1 MNLLKK
7 NKYSIRKYKV
17 GIFSTLIGTVL
28 LLSNP
33 NGAQALTTDHN
44 VQGGS
49 NQALP
54 GNSQNTNAD
63 TNRDIVNDSQNTP
76 NAHAT
81 DNTSTN
87 QALTNHQNVDVANQ
101 VGPAPIQP
109 SASPAQNNNNSNA
122 NSTAT
127 EPAANTN
134 NNLASNNNTLNVPN
148 NTDNNDSARHLTLK
162 EIQEDVRHSSD
173 KPELV
178 AIAEEA
184 SNRPKKR
191 SRRAAPTD
199 PNATPADPTATP
211 ADPTAGNGSAPVAI
225 TAPYT
230 PTTDPNAN
238 NIGQN
243 APNEVLSFDDNN
255 IRPSTNRSVPT
266 VTVVDNLPGYTL
278 INGGKVGVF
287 SHAMVRTSMFDSGD
301 AKNYQAQGNVIALGR
316 IRGNDTND
324 HGDFNG
330 IEKTLTVNP
339 NSELIFEFNT
349 MTTKNYQAQG
359 NVIALGRIRGNDTN
373 DHGDFNGIEKTLTV
387 NPNSELIFEFNTMTT
402 KNYQGM
408 TNLIIKNADNDTV
421 IGEKVVAYGPIW
433 RLLKVPE
440 NVSHLKIQFVPKN
453 DAITDAR
460 GIYQLRD
467 GYKYY
472 DFVDSIGL
480 HSGSHVYV
488 ERRTMEPTATNNKE
502 FTVTTSLK
510 NNGNFGASFNTDD
523 FVYKIQLPEGVEYV
537 NNSLTKDFPSGNSGV
552 DINDMNVTYDAA
564 NRIITIKSTGGGTGN
579 SPARLMPDKILDL
592 KYKLRVN
599 NVPTPRTVT
608 FNDTLTY
615 KTYSQDF
622 INSPAESHT
631 VSTNPYTID
640 IIMNKDALQAEVDR
654 RIQQADYTFAS
665 LDIFND
671 LKRRAQTILDEN
683 RNNVPLNKR
692 VSQADIDSLANQ
704 MQHTLIR
711 SVDAENA
718 VNRKVDDMEDLVNQN
733 DELTDE
739 EKQAAIQVI
748 EEHKNEIIG
757 NIGDQTTDD
766 GVTRIKDQGIQTLS
780 GDTATPVVKPNAKQ
794 AIRDKAAKQREIINH
809 TPDATQDEIQDA
821 LNQLTTDET
830 DAIDNVTNATTNADV
845 ETAKNNGIN
854 TIGAVAPQVTHK
866 QAARDAINQ
875 ATATKR
881 QQINSNRE
889 ATQEEKNA
897 ALNELTQATNH
908 ALEQINQATTNDDV
922 DTAKGDGLN
931 AINPIAPVTVVKQAA
946 RDAVSHDAQQHIAE
960 INANPDATQE
970 ERQAAIEKVNAAVA
984 VANTNI
990 LNANTNADV
999 EQVKTNAIQGI
1010 QAIEPATKVKTDA
1023 KNAIDQ
1029 SAETQ
1034 HNAIFN
1040 NNDATLEEQQAAQ
1053 QLLDQAVATA
1063 KQNINAADTNQEVA
1077 QAKDQGTQNIVVIQP
1092 ATQVKTD
1099 ARNAVNEKAREAITN
1114 INATPGAT
1122 REEKQEA
1129 INRVNT
1135 LKNRA
1140 LNDIGVTSTTAMVN
1154 SIRDDAVNQIGAVQ
1168 PHVTKK
1174 QTATGVLTDL
1184 ATAKK
1189 QEINQN
1195 TNATTE
1201 EKQVALNQVDQDL
1214 ATAINNINQADTNAE
1229 VDQAQQLGT
1238 KAINAIQPNIVKKP
1252 AALAQTNQHYSAKLV
1267 EINATPDATDDEKNA
1282 AINTLNQD
1290 RQQAIESIKQ
1300 ANTNAEVD
1308 QAATVAENNID
1319 AVQVD
1324 VVKKQAARDKITAE
1338 VAKRI
1343 EAVKQT
1349 PNATDEEKQAAVNQ
1363 INQLKDQAF
1372 NQINQN
1378 QTNDQVDATTNQAIN
1393 AIDNVEAEVVIK
1405 PKAIADIEKA
1415 VKEKQQQIDNSL
1427 DSTDNEKEVALQA
1440 LAKEKEKALAAI
1452 DQAQTNSQVNQA
1464 ATNGVSAIKII
1475 QPETKI
1481 KPAAREKINQKANEL
1496 RAQINQ
1502 DKEATAEER
1511 QAALDKIN
1519 DLVAKAMTNITND
1532 RTNQQVN
1539 DSTNQAL
1546 DDIALVTPDHIVR
1559 AAARDAVKQ
1568 QYEAKK
1574 HEIEQAEH
1582 ATDEEKQVALNQLA
1596 NNEKRALQNIN
1607 QAIANNDVKRVES
1620 NGIATLKGVEPHIV
1634 VKPEAQEAIKASA
1647 DNQVESIKD
1656 TPHATTDEL
1665 DEANQQINDTLK
1677 QGQQDIDNTTQDAA
1691 VNDVRNQTIKAIE
1704 QIKPKVRRK
1713 RAALDN
1719 IDESNNNQLD
1729 AIRNTLDTTQDERN
1743 VAIAALNKIVNAI
1756 KNDIAQNKTNAE
1768 VDQTEADGNN
1778 NIKVILPK
1786 VQVKP
1791 AARQSVSAKAE
1802 AQNALIDQSDL
1813 STEEERLAAKHLV
1826 EQALNQAIDQINH
1839 ADKTAQVNQNSID
1852 AQNIISKIKPAT
1864 TVKATALQQI
1874 QNIATNKIN
1883 LIKANNEA
1891 TDEEQ
1896 NAAIVQVEKELIK
1909 AKQQIAGAVTN
1920 ADVAYLLHD
1929 GKNEIREIEP
1939 VINKK
1944 ATAREQLTT
1953 LFNDKKQAIEANVQA
1968 TVEERNSILAQLQNI
1983 YDTAIGQIDQD
1994 RSNAQVDKTAT
2005 LNLQTIHDL
2014 DVHPIKK
2021 PDAEKTINDDLARV
2035 THLVQ
2040 NYRKVSDRNK
2050 ADALKAI
2057 TALKLQMDEEL
2068 KTARTNADVDAVLK
2082 RFNVALGDI
2091 EAVITEKENSLL
2103 RIDNIAQ
2110 QTYAKFK
2117 AIATPEQLAKVKA
2130 LIDQYVADGNRMVDE
2145 DATLNDIKKDTQL
2158 IIDEILA
2165 IKLPAEVIKASPKVG
2180 QPAPK
2185 VCTPIKKEDKQEV
2198 RKVVKE
2204 LPNTGSEEM
2213 DLPLK
2218 ELALITGAALLA
2230 RRRSKKEKES

>member
-54 GNSQNTNAD
+54 GNSPNTNAD
-63 TNRDIVNDSQNTP
+63 TNRDIVNGSQNTP

-87 QALTNHQNVDVANQ
+87 QALTNHQNVGVANQ
-101 VGPAPIQP
+101 VAPAPIQP
-109 SASPAQNNNNSNA
+109 STSSASNNNHSDA

-191 SRRAAPTD
+191 SRRAAPAD
-199 PNATPADPTATP
+199 PNATP

-225 TAPYT
+225 TAPFT

-243 APNEVLSFDDNN
+243 APNEVLTFDDNN

-316 IRGNDTND
+316 IKGNDTND
-324 HGDFNG
+324 HGG
-330 IEKTLTVNP
+330 
-339 NSELIFEFNT
+339 
-349 MTTKNYQAQG
+349 
-359 NVIALGRIRGNDTN
+359 
-373 DHGDFNGIEKTLTV
+373 FNGIEKTLTV

-608 FNDTLTY
+608 FNDILTY
-615 KTYSQDF
+615 KTYTQDF

-665 LDIFND
+665 LDIFNE

-692 VSQADIDSLANQ
+692 VSQADIDSLVNQ

-794 AIRDKAAKQREIINH
+794 AIRDKAAKQREIINN

-984 VANTNI
+984 AANTNI

-1099 ARNAVNEKAREAITN
+1099 ARNAVNDKAREAITN

-1195 TNATTE
+1195 TNATDE

-1252 AALAQTNQHYSAKLV
+1252 TALAQINQHYNAKLA

-1393 AIDNVEAEVVIK
+1393 AIDNVEAKVVIK

-1427 DSTDNEKEVALQA
+1427 DSTDNEKEVALLA

-1475 QPETKI
+1475 QPETKV

-1559 AAARDAVKQ
+1559 ATARDAVKQ

-1596 NNEKRALQNIN
+1596 NNEKRALQNID

-1909 AKQQIAGAVTN
+1909 AKQQIASAVTN

-1953 LFNDKKQAIEANVQA
+1953 LFNDKKLAIEANFQA

-1994 RSNAQVDKTAT
+1994 RSNAQVDKTAS

-2130 LIDQYVADGNRMVDE
+2130 LIDQYVADGIRMIDE
-2145 DATLNDIKKDTQL
+2145 DATLNDIKQHTQF
-2158 IIDEILA
+2158 IVDEILA
-2165 IKLPAEVIKASPKVG
+2165 IKLPAEATKVLPKVG

-2185 VCTPIKKEDKQEV
+2185 LCTSIKKVDKQEV

-2230 RRRSKKEKES
+2230 RRRNKNEKES

>member
-33 NGAQALTTDHN
+33 NGAQALTTDQN
-44 VQGGS
+44 VQGES

-54 GNSQNTNAD
+54 GNSHNTNVD
-63 TNRDIVNDSQNTP
+63 TSRDITNSSQNTP
-76 NAHAT
+76 NQHTTANA
-81 DNTSTN
+81 STN
-87 QALTNHQNVDVANQ
+87 QALANHHNVGESNQ
-101 VGPAPIQP
+101 VVPMPVQP
-109 SASPAQNNNNSNA
+109 STSSASNNNHSDA
-122 NSTAT
+122 KSTAT
-127 EPAANTN
+127 ESAANTN
-134 NNLASNNNTLNVPN
+134 NNLSSNNNTLNVPN

-191 SRRAAPTD
+191 SRRAAPAD

-211 ADPTAGNGSAPVAI
+211 ADPAAGNGSAPVAI

-243 APNEVLSFDDNN
+243 APNEVLSFDDNG

-266 VTVVDNLPGYTL
+266 VTVVDNLPGFTL

-316 IRGNDTND
+316 IRGND
-324 HGDFNG
+324 
-330 IEKTLTVNP
+330 V
-339 NSELIFEFNT
+339 
-349 MTTKNYQAQG
+349 
-359 NVIALGRIRGNDTN
+359 N

-408 TNLIIKNADNDTV
+408 TNLVIKNADNDAV

-433 RLLKVPE
+433 RLFKVPE

-453 DAITDAR
+453 DAITDPR

-502 FTVTTSLK
+502 FSVTTSLK

-537 NNSLTKDFPSGNSGV
+537 NNSLTKDFQSGNSGV
-552 DINDMNVTYDAA
+552 DINDFNVTYDAA
-564 NRIITIKSTGGGTGN
+564 NRIITIKSTGGGSGN

-615 KTYSQDF
+615 KTFSQDF

-631 VSTNPYTID
+631 VSTEPYTID

-780 GDTATPVVKPNAKQ
+780 RDTATPVVKPNAKQ
-794 AIRDKAAKQREIINH
+794 AIRDKAAKQREIINN

-854 TIGAVAPQVTHK
+854 TIGAVVPQVTHK

-881 QQINSNRE
+881 QQM
-889 ATQEEKNA
+889 
-897 ALNELTQATNH
+897 
-908 ALEQINQATTNDDV
+908 
-922 DTAKGDGLN
+922 
-931 AINPIAPVTVVKQAA
+931 
-946 RDAVSHDAQQHIAE
+946 
-960 INANPDATQE
+960 
-970 ERQAAIEKVNAAVA
+970 
-984 VANTNI
+984 
-990 LNANTNADV
+990 
-999 EQVKTNAIQGI
+999 
-1010 QAIEPATKVKTDA
+1010 
-1023 KNAIDQ
+1023 
-1029 SAETQ
+1029 
-1034 HNAIFN
+1034 
-1040 NNDATLEEQQAAQ
+1040 
-1053 QLLDQAVATA
+1053 LDQAVATA

-1077 QAKDQGTQNIVVIQP
+1077 QAKDQGMQNIVVIQP

-1099 ARNAVNEKAREAITN
+1099 ARNTVNEKAREVITN

-1129 INRVNT
+1129 IDRVNA

-1140 LNDIGVTSTTAMVN
+1140 LTDIGVTSTTAMVN

-1174 QTATGVLTDL
+1174 QTATGVLNDL

-1201 EKQVALNQVDQDL
+1201 EKQIALNQVDQEL
-1214 ATAINNINQADTNAE
+1214 AAALNNINQADTNAE
-1229 VDQAQQLGT
+1229 VDQAQQLGAQ
-1238 KAINAIQPNIVKKP
+1238 AINAIQPNIVKKP
-1252 AALAQTNQHYSAKLV
+1252 AALAQINQHYNAKLA

-1290 RQQAIESIKQ
+1290 RQQAIESLNQ
-1300 ANTNAEVD
+1300 ANTNNEVD
-1308 QAATVAENNID
+1308 QAAITAENNID

-1415 VKEKQQQIDNSL
+1415 VKEKQQQIDNSI
-1427 DSTDNEKEVALQA
+1427 DSTDNEKEVATQA
-1440 LAKEKEKALAAI
+1440 LAREKEKALVAI
-1452 DQAQTNSQVNQA
+1452 EQAQTNEQVNQA
-1464 ATNGVSAIKII
+1464 ATDGITAIKII
-1475 QPETKI
+1475 QPETRV

-1519 DLVAKAMTNITND
+1519 DLVTQAMTNITND
-1532 RTNQQVN
+1532 RTDQQVN

-1546 DDIALVTPDHIVR
+1546 GDIALVTPDHIIR

-1574 HEIEQAEH
+1574 QEIEQAEH

-1596 NNEKRALQNIN
+1596 NNEKRALQNID

-1634 VKPEAQEAIKASA
+1634 VKPEAQQAIKASA

-1677 QGQQDIDNTTQDAA
+1677 QGQQDIDNTTQDVA

-1743 VAIAALNKIVNAI
+1743 IAIAELNKIVNTI

-1791 AARQSVSAKAE
+1791 AARHSVSAKAE

-1826 EQALNQAIDQINH
+1826 DQALNQAIDQINH

-1852 AQNIISKIKPAT
+1852 AQKIISQIKPAT
-1864 TVKATALQQI
+1864 TVKTTALQQI

-1896 NAAIVQVEKELIK
+1896 NAAIAQVEQALIK
-1909 AKQQIAGAVTN
+1909 AKQQIASAVTN

-1939 VINKK
+1939 VINRKS
-1944 ATAREQLTT
+1944 TAREQLTT
-1953 LFNDKKQAIEANVQA
+1953 LLNDKKQAIEANVQA

-1994 RSNAQVDKTAT
+1994 RSNAQVDKTAS
-2005 LNLQTIHDL
+2005 LNL
-2014 DVHPIKK
+2014 
-2021 PDAEKTINDDLARV
+2021 
-2035 THLVQ
+2035 
-2040 NYRKVSDRNK
+2040 
-2050 ADALKAI
+2050 
-2057 TALKLQMDEEL
+2057 
-2068 KTARTNADVDAVLK
+2068 
-2082 RFNVALGDI
+2082 
-2091 EAVITEKENSLL
+2091 
-2103 RIDNIAQ
+2103 
-2110 QTYAKFK
+2110 
-2117 AIATPEQLAKVKA
+2117 
-2130 LIDQYVADGNRMVDE
+2130 
-2145 DATLNDIKKDTQL
+2145 
-2158 IIDEILA
+2158 
-2165 IKLPAEVIKASPKVG
+2165 
-2180 QPAPK
+2180 
-2185 VCTPIKKEDKQEV
+2185 
-2198 RKVVKE
+2198 
-2204 LPNTGSEEM
+2204 
-2213 DLPLK
+2213 
-2218 ELALITGAALLA
+2218 
-2230 RRRSKKEKES
+2230 

>member
-199 PNATPADPTATP
+199 PNATPADPNATP

-301 AKNYQAQGNVIALGR
+301 A
-316 IRGNDTND
+316 
-324 HGDFNG
+324 
-330 IEKTLTVNP
+330 
-339 NSELIFEFNT
+339 
-349 MTTKNYQAQG
+349 KNYQAQG

-1607 QAIANNDVKRVES
+1607 QAIANNEKRALQNINQAIANNDVKRVES

>member
-33 NGAQALTTDHN
+33 NGAQALTTDNN
-44 VQGGS
+44 VQS
-49 NQALP
+49 DTNQATP
-54 GNSQNTNAD
+54 VNSQDKDVAN
-63 TNRDIVNDSQNTP
+63 NRGLANSAQNTP
-76 NAHAT
+76 NQSAT
-81 DNTSTN
+81 TNQATN
-87 QALTNHQNVDVANQ
+87 QALVNHNNGSIVNQ
-101 VGPAPIQP
+101 ATPTSVQSSTP
-109 SASPAQNNNNSNA
+109 SAQNNNHTDGNTTATETVSNA
-122 NSTAT
+122 N
-127 EPAANTN
+127 N
-134 NNLASNNNTLNVPN
+134 NDAVSNNTTLNVPN
-148 NTDNNDSARHLTLK
+148 KTNENGSGGHLTLK

-178 AIAEEA
+178 AIAEPA

-191 SRRAAPTD
+191 SRRAAPAD
-199 PNATPADPTATP
+199 PNATPADPA
-211 ADPTAGNGSAPVAI
+211 AAAAGNGGAPVAI

-230 PTTDPNAN
+230 PATDPNAN
-238 NIGQN
+238 NAGQN
-243 APNEVLSFDDNN
+243 APNEVLSFDDNG
-255 IRPSTNRSVPT
+255 IRPSTNRSVPS
-266 VTVVDNLPGYTL
+266 VTVVDNLPGFTL

-301 AKNYQAQGNVIALGR
+301 NKNYQAQGNVIALGR
-316 IRGNDTND
+316 INGTDTND

-349 MTTKNYQAQG
+349 MTTKNGQG
-359 NVIALGRIRGNDTN
+359 ATNV
-373 DHGDFNGIEKTLTV
+373 
-387 NPNSELIFEFNTMTT
+387 
-402 KNYQGM
+402 
-408 TNLIIKNADNDTV
+408 IIKNADTNDT
-421 IGEKVVAYGPIW
+421 IAEKTVEGGPTL
-433 RLLKVPE
+433 RLFKVPD
-440 NVSHLKIQFVPKN
+440 NVRNLKIQFVSKN

-460 GIYQLRD
+460 GIYQLKD

-472 DFVDSIGL
+472 SFVDSIGL

-510 NNGNFGASFNTDD
+510 NNGNSGASLDTDE

-537 NNSLTKDFPSGNSGV
+537 NNSLTKDFPSNNSGV
-552 DINDMNVTYDAA
+552 DVNDMNVTYDAA
-564 NRIITIKSTGGGTGN
+564 NRVITIKSTGGGTTN

-615 KTYSQDF
+615 KTYTQDF
-622 INSPAESHT
+622 INSAAESHT

-671 LKRRAQTILDEN
+671 LKKRAQTILAEN

-692 VSQADIDSLANQ
+692 VSQADIDTLTNQ

-718 VNRKVDDMEDLVNQN
+718 VNQKADQMEDLVNQN

-748 EEHKNEIIG
+748 EEHKGNIIG
-757 NIGDQTTDD
+757 DIGDQTTDD

-780 GDTATPVVKPNAKQ
+780 GDTATPVVKPNAKK
-794 AIRDKAAKQREIINH
+794 AIRDKATKQREIINA
-809 TPDATQDEIQDA
+809 TPDATEDEIQDA
-821 LNQLTTDET
+821 INQLATDET

-854 TIGAVAPQVTHK
+854 TIGAVVPQVTHK
-866 QAARDAINQ
+866 KAARDAINQ

-908 ALEQINQATTNDDV
+908 ALEQINQATTNADV
-922 DTAKGDGLN
+922 DNAKGDGLN

-970 ERQAAIEKVNAAVA
+970 ERQAAIDKVNAAVTA
-984 VANTNI
+984 ANTNI

-1010 QAIEPATKVKTDA
+1010 QAITPATKVKTDA
-1023 KNAIDQ
+1023 KNAIDK

-1034 HNAIFN
+1034 HNTIFN

-1077 QAKDQGTQNIVVIQP
+1077 QAKDQGMQNIVVIQP

-1099 ARNAVNEKAREAITN
+1099 ARNTVNEKAREAITN

-1129 INRVNT
+1129 IDRVNA

-1140 LNDIGVTSTTAMVN
+1140 LTDIGVTSTTAMVN

-1174 QTATGVLTDL
+1174 QTATGVLNDL

-1201 EKQVALNQVDQDL
+1201 EKQMALNQVDQDL
-1214 ATAINNINQADTNAE
+1214 ATAINNINQADTNTE
-1229 VDQAQQLGT
+1229 VDQAQQLGAQ
-1238 KAINAIQPNIVKKP
+1238 AINAIQPNIVKKP
-1252 AALAQTNQHYSAKLV
+1252 AALAQINQHYNAKLA

-1290 RQQAIESIKQ
+1290 RQQAIESVKQ
-1300 ANTNAEVD
+1300 ANTNNEVD
-1308 QAATVAENNID
+1308 QAATTAENNID

-1378 QTNDQVDATTNQAIN
+1378 QTNDQVDTTTNQALN

-1427 DSTDNEKEVALQA
+1427 DSTDNEKEVASQA

-1475 QPETKI
+1475 QPETKV

-1496 RAQINQ
+1496 RAKINQ

-1511 QAALDKIN
+1511 QVALDKIN
-1519 DLVAKAMTNITND
+1519 EFVNQAMTDITNN
-1532 RTNQQVN
+1532 RTNQQV
-1539 DSTNQAL
+1539 DDTTSQAL
-1546 DDIALVTPDHIVR
+1546 DSIALVAPEHIVR

-1574 HEIEQAEH
+1574 QEIEQAEH

-1596 NNEKRALQNIN
+1596 NNEKLALQNIN
-1607 QAIANNDVKRVES
+1607 QAVTNNDVKRVET
-1620 NGIATLKGVEPHIV
+1620 NGIATLKGVQPHIV
-1634 VKPEAQEAIKASA
+1634 IKPEAQQAIKASA
-1647 DNQVESIKD
+1647 ENQVESIKD
-1656 TPHATTDEL
+1656 TPHATVDEL
-1665 DEANQQINDTLK
+1665 DEANQLISDTLK
-1677 QGQQDIDNTTQDAA
+1677 QAQQEIENTNQDAA
-1691 VNDVRNQTIKAIE
+1691 VTDVRNQTIKAIE

-1713 RAALDN
+1713 RAALDS
-1719 IDESNNNQLD
+1719 IEENNKNQLD
-1729 AIRNTLDTTQDERN
+1729 AIRNTLDTTQDERD
-1743 VAIAALNKIVNAI
+1743 VAIDTLNKIVNTI

-1768 VDQTEADGNN
+1768 VDRTETDGND

-1791 AARQSVSAKAE
+1791 AARQSVGVKAE

-1839 ADKTAQVNQNSID
+1839 ADKTAQVNQDSIN

-1896 NAAIVQVEKELIK
+1896 NIAIAQVEKELIK
-1909 AKQQIAGAVTN
+1909 AKQQIASAVTN

-1929 GKNEIREIEP
+1929 EKNEIREIEP
-1939 VINKK
+1939 VINRK
-1944 ATAREQLTT
+1944 ASAREQLTT
-1953 LFNDKKQAIEANVQA
+1953 LFNDKKQAIEANFQA

-1994 RSNAQVDKTAT
+1994 RSNAQVDKTAS

-2035 THLVQ
+2035 TALVQ

-2130 LIDQYVADGNRMVDE
+2130 LIDQYVADGNRMIDE
-2145 DATLNDIKKDTQL
+2145 DATLNDIKQHTQF
-2158 IIDEILA
+2158 IVDEILA
-2165 IKLPAEVIKASPKVG
+2165 IKLPAEAMKVSPKVI

-2185 VCTPIKKEDKQEV
+2185 VCTPIKKEETHES
-2198 RKVVKE
+2198 RKVEKE
-2204 LPNTGSEEM
+2204 LPNTGSEGM

-2218 ELALITGAALLA
+2218 EFALITGAALLA
-2230 RRRSKKEKES
+2230 RRRTKNEKES

>member
-33 NGAQALTTDHN
+33 NGAQALTTDNN
-44 VQGGS
+44 VQS
-49 NQALP
+49 DTNQATP
-54 GNSQNTNAD
+54 VNSQD
-63 TNRDIVNDSQNTP
+63 TNVANNRGLANSAQNTP
-76 NAHAT
+76 NQSAT
-81 DNTSTN
+81 TNQSTN
-87 QALTNHQNVDVANQ
+87 QALVNHNNGSIANQ
-101 VGPAPIQP
+101 ATPTSVQSSTP
-109 SASPAQNNNNSNA
+109 SAQNNNHTDGNTTATETVSNA
-122 NSTAT
+122 N
-127 EPAANTN
+127 NKDVV
-134 NNLASNNNTLNVPN
+134 SNNTTLNVPN
-148 NTDNNDSARHLTLK
+148 KTNENGSGGHLTLK

-178 AIAEEA
+178 AIAEQA

-191 SRRAAPTD
+191 SRRAAPAD
-199 PNATPADPTATP
+199 PNATPADPA
-211 ADPTAGNGSAPVAI
+211 AAAAGNGGAPVAI

-238 NIGQN
+238 NAGQN
-243 APNEVLSFDDNN
+243 APNEVLSFDDNG
-255 IRPSTNRSVPT
+255 IRPSTNRSVPS
-266 VTVVDNLPGYTL
+266 VTVVDNLPGFTL

-316 IRGNDTND
+316 IKGNDTND

-330 IEKTLTVNP
+330 IEK
-339 NSELIFEFNT
+339 S
-349 MTTKNYQAQG
+349 
-359 NVIALGRIRGNDTN
+359 
-373 DHGDFNGIEKTLTV
+373 LTV

-402 KNYQGM
+402 KNYQGV

-421 IGEKVVAYGPIW
+421 IAEKSVAYGPIW
-433 RLLKVPE
+433 RLFKVPE

-523 FVYKIQLPEGVEYV
+523 FVYKVQLPEGVEYV
-537 NNSLTKDFPSGNSGV
+537 NNSLTKDFPSSNSGV
-552 DINDMNVTYDAA
+552 DMNDFNVTYDAA
-564 NRIITIKSTGGGTGN
+564 NRVITIKSTGGGSGN

-615 KTYSQDF
+615 KTYTQDF

-640 IIMNKDALQAEVDR
+640 IIMNKDALQAEIDR

-692 VSQADIDSLANQ
+692 VSQADIDSLTNQ

-718 VNRKVDDMEDLVNQN
+718 VNKKVDQMEDLVNQN

-780 GDTATPVVKPNAKQ
+780 GDTATPVVKPNAKK
-794 AIRDKAAKQREIINH
+794 AIRDKATKQREIINA
-809 TPDATQDEIQDA
+809 TPDATEDEIQDA
-821 LNQLTTDET
+821 LNQLATDET

-845 ETAKNNGIN
+845 EIAKNNGIN
-854 TIGAVAPQVTHK
+854 TIGAVVPQVTHK

-908 ALEQINQATTNDDV
+908 ALEQINQATTNADV
-922 DTAKGDGLN
+922 DNAKGDGLN

-970 ERQAAIEKVNAAVA
+970 ERQAAIDKVNAAVTA
-984 VANTNI
+984 ANTNI

-1010 QAIEPATKVKTDA
+1010 QAITPATKVKTDA
-1023 KNAIDQ
+1023 KNAIDK

-1034 HNAIFN
+1034 HNTIFN

-1099 ARNAVNEKAREAITN
+1099 ARNAVNDKAREAITN

-1140 LNDIGVTSTTAMVN
+1140 LTDIGVTSTTAMVN

-1174 QTATGVLTDL
+1174 QTATGVLNDL

-1201 EKQVALNQVDQDL
+1201 EKQVALNQVDQEL

-1252 AALAQTNQHYSAKLV
+1252 AALAQINQHYNAKLA
-1267 EINATPDATDDEKNA
+1267 EINATPDATNDEKNA

-1363 INQLKDQAF
+1363 INQLKDQAI

-1378 QTNDQVDATTNQAIN
+1378 QTNDQVDTTTNQAVN

-1427 DSTDNEKEVALQA
+1427 DSTDNEKEVASQA

-1475 QPETKI
+1475 QPETKV

-1496 RAQINQ
+1496 RAKINQ

-1511 QAALDKIN
+1511 QVALDKIN
-1519 DLVAKAMTNITND
+1519 EFVNQAMTDITNN
-1532 RTNQQVN
+1532 RTNQQV
-1539 DSTNQAL
+1539 DDTTSQAL
-1546 DDIALVTPDHIVR
+1546 DSIALVAPEHIVR

-1574 HEIEQAEH
+1574 QEIEQAEH

-1596 NNEKRALQNIN
+1596 NNEKLALQNIN
-1607 QAIANNDVKRVES
+1607 QAVTNNDVKRVET
-1620 NGIATLKGVEPHIV
+1620 NGIATLKGVQPHIV
-1634 VKPEAQEAIKASA
+1634 IKPEAQQAIKATA
-1647 DNQVESIKD
+1647 ENQVESIKD
-1656 TPHATTDEL
+1656 TPHATVDEL
-1665 DEANQQINDTLK
+1665 DEANQLISDTLK
-1677 QGQQDIDNTTQDAA
+1677 QAQQEIENTNQDAA
-1691 VNDVRNQTIKAIE
+1691 VTDVRNQTIKAIE

-1713 RAALDN
+1713 RAALDS
-1719 IDESNNNQLD
+1719 IEENNKNQLD
-1729 AIRNTLDTTQDERN
+1729 AIRNTLDTTQDERD
-1743 VAIAALNKIVNAI
+1743 VAIDTLNKIVNTI

-1768 VDQTEADGNN
+1768 VDRTETDGND

-1791 AARQSVSAKAE
+1791 AARQSVGVKAE

-1839 ADKTAQVNQNSID
+1839 ADKTAQVNQDSID

-1896 NAAIVQVEKELIK
+1896 NIAIAQVEKELIK
-1909 AKQQIAGAVTN
+1909 AKQQIASAVTN

-1929 GKNEIREIEP
+1929 EKNEIREIEP
-1939 VINKK
+1939 VINRK
-1944 ATAREQLTT
+1944 ASAREQLTT
-1953 LFNDKKQAIEANVQA
+1953 LFNDKKQAIEANIQA

-1994 RSNAQVDKTAT
+1994 RSNAQVDKTAS

-2035 THLVQ
+2035 TALVQ
-2040 NYRKVSDRNK
+2040 NYRKVSNRNK

-2082 RFNVALGDI
+2082 RFNVALSDI

-2117 AIATPEQLAKVKA
+2117 AIATPEQLAKVKV
-2130 LIDQYVADGNRMVDE
+2130 LIDQYVADGNRMIDE
-2145 DATLNDIKKDTQL
+2145 DATLNDIKQHTQF
-2158 IIDEILA
+2158 IVDEILA
-2165 IKLPAEVIKASPKVG
+2165 IKLPAEATKVSPKEI

-2185 VCTPIKKEDKQEV
+2185 VCTPIKKEETHES
-2198 RKVVKE
+2198 RKVEKE
-2204 LPNTGSEEM
+2204 LPNTGSEGM

-2218 ELALITGAALLA
+2218 EFALITGAALLA
-2230 RRRSKKEKES
+2230 RRRTKNEKES

>member
-7 NKYSIRKYKV
+7 NKYSIRKYKI

-33 NGAQALTTDHN
+33 NGAQALTTDNN
-44 VQGGS
+44 VQS
-49 NQALP
+49 DTNQATP
-54 GNSQNTNAD
+54 VNSQDKDVAN
-63 TNRDIVNDSQNTP
+63 NRGLANSAQNTP
-76 NAHAT
+76 NQSAT
-81 DNTSTN
+81 TNQATN
-87 QALTNHQNVDVANQ
+87 QALVNHNNGSIVNQ
-101 VGPAPIQP
+101 ATPTSVQSSTP
-109 SASPAQNNNNSNA
+109 SAQNNNHTDGNTTATETVSNA
-122 NSTAT
+122 N
-127 EPAANTN
+127 N
-134 NNLASNNNTLNVPN
+134 NDVASNNTTLNVPN
-148 NTDNNDSARHLTLK
+148 KTNENGSGGHLTLK
-162 EIQEDVRHSSD
+162 GIQEDVRHSSD

-178 AIAEEA
+178 AIAEPA

-191 SRRAAPTD
+191 SRRAAPAD
-199 PNATPADPTATP
+199 PNATPADPGA
-211 ADPTAGNGSAPVAI
+211 AAAGNGGAPVAI

-238 NIGQN
+238 NAGQN
-243 APNEVLSFDDNN
+243 APNEVLSFDDNS
-255 IRPSTNRSVPT
+255 IRPSTNRSVPS
-266 VTVVDNLPGYTL
+266 VTVVDNLPGFTL
-278 INGGKVGVF
+278 INGGKVGVL
-287 SHAMVRTSMFDSGD
+287 SHAMVRTSMFEAGS
-301 AKNYQAQGNVIALGR
+301 NRTYQAQGNVLALGR
-316 IRGNDTND
+316 ISGTDASN

-330 IEKTLTVNP
+330 IEKSLTVNP

-349 MTTKNYQAQG
+349 MPTKNGQG
-359 NVIALGRIRGNDTN
+359 ATNV
-373 DHGDFNGIEKTLTV
+373 
-387 NPNSELIFEFNTMTT
+387 
-402 KNYQGM
+402 
-408 TNLIIKNADNDTV
+408 IIKNADTNDT
-421 IGEKVVAYGPIW
+421 IAEKTVEGGPTL
-433 RLLKVPE
+433 RLFKVPD
-440 NVSHLKIQFVPKN
+440 NVRNLKIQFVPKN

-460 GIYQLRD
+460 GIYQLKD

-472 DFVDSIGL
+472 SFVDSIGL

-510 NNGNFGASFNTDD
+510 NNGNSGASLDTDE

-537 NNSLTKDFPSGNSGV
+537 NNSLTKDFPSNNSGV
-552 DINDMNVTYDAA
+552 DVNDMNVTYDAA
-564 NRIITIKSTGGGTGN
+564 NRVITIKSTGGGTTN

-615 KTYSQDF
+615 KTYTQDF
-622 INSPAESHT
+622 INSAAESHT

-671 LKRRAQTILDEN
+671 LKKRAQTILAEN

-692 VSQADIDSLANQ
+692 VSQADIDSLTNQ

-718 VNRKVDDMEDLVNQN
+718 VNQKADQMEDLVNQN

-748 EEHKNEIIG
+748 EEHKGNIIG
-757 NIGDQTTDD
+757 DIGDQTTDD

-780 GDTATPVVKPNAKQ
+780 GDTATPVVKPNAKK
-794 AIRDKAAKQREIINH
+794 AIRDKATKQREIINA
-809 TPDATQDEIQDA
+809 TPDATEDEIQDA
-821 LNQLTTDET
+821 LNQLATDET

-854 TIGAVAPQVTHK
+854 TIGAVVPQVTHK
-866 QAARDAINQ
+866 KAARDAINQ

-908 ALEQINQATTNDDV
+908 ALEQINQATTNADV
-922 DTAKGDGLN
+922 DNAKGDGLN

-970 ERQAAIEKVNAAVA
+970 ERQAAIDKVNAAVTA
-984 VANTNI
+984 ANTNI

-1010 QAIEPATKVKTDA
+1010 QAITPATKVKTDA
-1023 KNAIDQ
+1023 KNAIDK

-1034 HNAIFN
+1034 HNTIFN

-1099 ARNAVNEKAREAITN
+1099 ARNVVNDKAREAITN

-1140 LNDIGVTSTTAMVN
+1140 LTDIGVTSTTAMVN

-1174 QTATGVLTDL
+1174 QTATGVLNDL

-1201 EKQVALNQVDQDL
+1201 EKQVALNQVDQEL
-1214 ATAINNINQADTNAE
+1214 ATAINNINQADTNEE

-1252 AALAQTNQHYSAKLV
+1252 AALAQINQHYNAKLA
-1267 EINATPDATDDEKNA
+1267 EINATPDATNDEKNA

-1290 RQQAIESIKQ
+1290 RQQAIESIKK

-1378 QTNDQVDATTNQAIN
+1378 QTNDQVDATTNQAVN

-1427 DSTDNEKEVALQA
+1427 DSTDNEKEVASQA

-1475 QPETKI
+1475 QPETKV

-1496 RAQINQ
+1496 RAKINQ

-1511 QAALDKIN
+1511 QVALDKIN
-1519 DLVAKAMTNITND
+1519 EFVNQAMTDITNN
-1532 RTNQQVN
+1532 RTNQQV
-1539 DSTNQAL
+1539 DDTTSQAL
-1546 DDIALVTPDHIVR
+1546 DSIALVAPEHIVR

-1574 HEIEQAEH
+1574 QEIEQAEH

-1596 NNEKRALQNIN
+1596 NNEKLALQNIN
-1607 QAIANNDVKRVES
+1607 QAVTNNDVKRVET
-1620 NGIATLKGVEPHIV
+1620 NGIATLKGVQPHIV
-1634 VKPEAQEAIKASA
+1634 IKPEAQQAIKASA
-1647 DNQVESIKD
+1647 ENQVESIKD
-1656 TPHATTDEL
+1656 TPHATVDEL
-1665 DEANQQINDTLK
+1665 DEANQLISDTLK
-1677 QGQQDIDNTTQDAA
+1677 QAQQEIENTNQDAA
-1691 VNDVRNQTIKAIE
+1691 VTDVRNQTIKAIE

-1713 RAALDN
+1713 RAALDS
-1719 IDESNNNQLD
+1719 IEENNKNQLD
-1729 AIRNTLDTTQDERN
+1729 AIRNTLDTTQDERD
-1743 VAIAALNKIVNAI
+1743 VAIDTLNKIVNTI

-1768 VDQTEADGNN
+1768 VDRTETDGND

-1791 AARQSVSAKAE
+1791 AARQSVGVKAE

-1839 ADKTAQVNQNSID
+1839 ADKTAQVNQDSIN

-1896 NAAIVQVEKELIK
+1896 NIAIAQVEKELIK
-1909 AKQQIAGAVTN
+1909 AKQQIASAVTN
-1920 ADVAYLLHD
+1920 ADVAYLLHNE
-1929 GKNEIREIEP
+1929 KNEIREIEP
-1939 VINKK
+1939 VINRK
-1944 ATAREQLTT
+1944 ASAREQLTT
-1953 LFNDKKQAIEANVQA
+1953 LFNDKKQAIEANIQA

-1994 RSNAQVDKTAT
+1994 RSNAQVDKTAS

-2035 THLVQ
+2035 TALVQ

-2082 RFNVALGDI
+2082 RFNVALSDI

-2117 AIATPEQLAKVKA
+2117 AIATPEQLAKVKV
-2130 LIDQYVADGNRMVDE
+2130 LIDQYVADGNRMIDE
-2145 DATLNDIKKDTQL
+2145 DATLNDIKQHTQF
-2158 IIDEILA
+2158 IVDEILA
-2165 IKLPAEVIKASPKVG
+2165 IKLPAEATKVSPKVI

-2185 VCTPIKKEDKQEV
+2185 VCTPIKKEETHES
-2198 RKVVKE
+2198 RKVEKE
-2204 LPNTGSEEM
+2204 LPNTGSEGM

-2218 ELALITGAALLA
+2218 EFALITGAALLA
-2230 RRRSKKEKES
+2230 RRRTKNEKES

>member
-1 MNLLKK
+1 SM
-7 NKYSIRKYKV
+7 
-17 GIFSTLIGTVL
+17 FE
-28 LLSNP
+28 
-33 NGAQALTTDHN
+33 A
-44 VQGGS
+44 GS
-49 NQALP
+49 N
-54 GNSQNTNAD
+54 
-63 TNRDIVNDSQNTP
+63 
-76 NAHAT
+76 
-81 DNTSTN
+81 
-87 QALTNHQNVDVANQ
+87 
-101 VGPAPIQP
+101 
-109 SASPAQNNNNSNA
+109 
-122 NSTAT
+122 
-127 EPAANTN
+127 
-134 NNLASNNNTLNVPN
+134 
-148 NTDNNDSARHLTLK
+148 
-162 EIQEDVRHSSD
+162 
-173 KPELV
+173 
-178 AIAEEA
+178 
-184 SNRPKKR
+184 
-191 SRRAAPTD
+191 
-199 PNATPADPTATP
+199 
-211 ADPTAGNGSAPVAI
+211 
-225 TAPYT
+225 
-230 PTTDPNAN
+230 
-238 NIGQN
+238 
-243 APNEVLSFDDNN
+243 
-255 IRPSTNRSVPT
+255 
-266 VTVVDNLPGYTL
+266 
-278 INGGKVGVF
+278 
-287 SHAMVRTSMFDSGD
+287 RT
-301 AKNYQAQGNVIALGR
+301 YQAQGNVLALGR
-316 IRGNDTND
+316 ISGTDASN

-330 IEKTLTVNP
+330 IEKSLTVNP

-349 MTTKNYQAQG
+349 MTTKNGQG
-359 NVIALGRIRGNDTN
+359 ATNV
-373 DHGDFNGIEKTLTV
+373 
-387 NPNSELIFEFNTMTT
+387 
-402 KNYQGM
+402 
-408 TNLIIKNADNDTV
+408 IIKNADTNDT
-421 IGEKVVAYGPIW
+421 IAEKTVEGGPTL
-433 RLLKVPE
+433 RLFKVPD
-440 NVSHLKIQFVPKN
+440 NVRNLKIQFVPKN

-460 GIYQLRD
+460 GIYQLKD

-472 DFVDSIGL
+472 SFVDSIGL

-488 ERRTMEPTATNNKE
+488 ERRTMDPTATNNKE

-510 NNGNFGASFNTDD
+510 NNGNSGASLDTND
-523 FVYKIQLPEGVEYV
+523 FVYQVQLPEGVEYV
-537 NNSLTKDFPSGNSGV
+537 NNSLTKDFPSNNSGV
-552 DINDMNVTYDAA
+552 DVNDMNVTYDAA
-564 NRIITIKSTGGGTGN
+564 NRVITIKSTGGGTAN

-592 KYKLRVN
+592 RYKLRVN
-599 NVPTPRTVT
+599 NVPTPRRVT
-608 FNDTLTY
+608 FNETLTY
-615 KTYSQDF
+615 KTYTQDF

-671 LKRRAQTILDEN
+671 LKKRAQTILAEN

-692 VSQADIDSLANQ
+692 VSQADIDTLTNQ

-718 VNRKVDDMEDLVNQN
+718 VNQKADQMEDLVNQN

-748 EEHKNEIIG
+748 EEHKGNIIG
-757 NIGDQTTDD
+757 DIGDQTTDD

-780 GDTATPVVKPNAKQ
+780 GDTATPVVKPNAKK
-794 AIRDKAAKQREIINH
+794 AIRDKATKQREIINA
-809 TPDATQDEIQDA
+809 TPDATEDEIQDA
-821 LNQLTTDET
+821 INQLATDET

-854 TIGAVAPQVTHK
+854 TIGAVVPQVTHK
-866 QAARDAINQ
+866 KAARDAINQ

-908 ALEQINQATTNDDV
+908 ALEQINQATTNADV
-922 DTAKGDGLN
+922 DNAKGDGLN

-970 ERQAAIEKVNAAVA
+970 ERQAAIDKVNAAVTA
-984 VANTNI
+984 ANTNI
-990 LNANTNADV
+990 LNANTNAEV

-1010 QAIEPATKVKTDA
+1010 QAITPATKVKTDA
-1023 KNAIDQ
+1023 KNAIDK

-1034 HNAIFN
+1034 HNTIFN

-1099 ARNAVNEKAREAITN
+1099 ARNVVNDKAREAITN

-1135 LKNRA
+1135 LKYRA
-1140 LNDIGVTSTTAMVN
+1140 LTDIGVTSTTAMVN

-1174 QTATGVLTDL
+1174 QTATGVLNDL

-1201 EKQVALNQVDQDL
+1201 EKQVALNQVDQEL

-1252 AALAQTNQHYSAKLV
+1252 AALAQINQHYNAKLA
-1267 EINATPDATDDEKNA
+1267 EINATPDATNDEKNA

-1378 QTNDQVDATTNQAIN
+1378 QTNDQVDATTNQAVN

-1427 DSTDNEKEVALQA
+1427 DSTDNEKEVASQA

-1475 QPETKI
+1475 QPETKV

-1496 RAQINQ
+1496 RAKINQ

-1511 QAALDKIN
+1511 QVALDKIN
-1519 DLVAKAMTNITND
+1519 EFVNQAMTDITNN
-1532 RTNQQVN
+1532 RTNQQV
-1539 DSTNQAL
+1539 DDTTSQAL
-1546 DDIALVTPDHIVR
+1546 DSIALVTPDHIVR

-1574 HEIEQAEH
+1574 REIEQAEH

-1596 NNEKRALQNIN
+1596 NNEKRALQNID
-1607 QAIANNDVKRVES
+1607 QAIANNDVKRVET
-1620 NGIATLKGVEPHIV
+1620 NGIATLKGVQPHIV
-1634 VKPEAQEAIKASA
+1634 IKPEAQQAIKASA
-1647 DNQVESIKD
+1647 ENQVESIKD
-1656 TPHATTDEL
+1656 TPHATVDEL
-1665 DEANQQINDTLK
+1665 DEANQLISDTLK
-1677 QGQQDIDNTTQDAA
+1677 QAQQEIENTNQDAA
-1691 VNDVRNQTIKAIE
+1691 VTDVRNQTIKAIE

-1713 RAALDN
+1713 RAALDS
-1719 IDESNNNQLD
+1719 IEENNKNQLD
-1729 AIRNTLDTTQDERN
+1729 AIRNTLDTTQDERD
-1743 VAIAALNKIVNAI
+1743 VAIDTLNKIVNTI

-1768 VDQTEADGNN
+1768 VDRTETDGND

-1791 AARQSVSAKAE
+1791 AARQSVGVKAE

-1839 ADKTAQVNQNSID
+1839 ADKTAQVNQDSID

-1896 NAAIVQVEKELIK
+1896 NIAIAQVEKELIK
-1909 AKQQIAGAVTN
+1909 AKQQIASAVTN

-1929 GKNEIREIEP
+1929 EKNEIREIEP
-1939 VINKK
+1939 VISRK
-1944 ATAREQLTT
+1944 ASAREQLTT
-1953 LFNDKKQAIEANVQA
+1953 LFNDKKQAIEANIQA

-1994 RSNAQVDKTAT
+1994 RSNAQVDKTAS

-2035 THLVQ
+2035 TALVQ

-2082 RFNVALGDI
+2082 RFNVALSDI

-2117 AIATPEQLAKVKA
+2117 AIATPEQLAKVKV
-2130 LIDQYVADGNRMVDE
+2130 LIDQYVADGNRMIDE
-2145 DATLNDIKKDTQL
+2145 DATLNDIKQHTQF
-2158 IIDEILA
+2158 IVDEILA
-2165 IKLPAEVIKASPKVG
+2165 IKLPAEAMKVSPKVI

-2185 VCTPIKKEDKQEV
+2185 VCTPIKKEETHES
-2198 RKVVKE
+2198 RKVEKE
-2204 LPNTGSEEM
+2204 LPNTGSEGM

-2218 ELALITGAALLA
+2218 EFALITGAALLA
-2230 RRRSKKEKES
+2230 RRRTKNEKES

>member
-54 GNSQNTNAD
+54 GNSPNTNAD
-63 TNRDIVNDSQNTP
+63 TNRDIVNGSQNTP

-87 QALTNHQNVDVANQ
+87 QALTNHQNVGVANQ
-101 VGPAPIQP
+101 VAPAPIQP
-109 SASPAQNNNNSNA
+109 STSSASNNNHSDA

-191 SRRAAPTD
+191 SRRAAPAD
-199 PNATPADPTATP
+199 PNATP

-225 TAPYT
+225 TAPFT

-243 APNEVLSFDDNN
+243 APNEVLTFDDNN

-316 IRGNDTND
+316 IKGNDTND
-324 HGDFNG
+324 HGG
-330 IEKTLTVNP
+330 
-339 NSELIFEFNT
+339 
-349 MTTKNYQAQG
+349 
-359 NVIALGRIRGNDTN
+359 
-373 DHGDFNGIEKTLTV
+373 FNGIEKTLTV

-608 FNDTLTY
+608 FNDILTY
-615 KTYSQDF
+615 KTYTQDF

-665 LDIFND
+665 LDIFNE

-692 VSQADIDSLANQ
+692 VSQADIDSLVNQ

-794 AIRDKAAKQREIINH
+794 AIRDKAAKQREIINN

-984 VANTNI
+984 AANTNI

-1029 SAETQ
+1029 SAERQ

-1099 ARNAVNEKAREAITN
+1099 ARNAVNDKAREAITN

-1195 TNATTE
+1195 TNATDE

-1252 AALAQTNQHYSAKLV
+1252 TALAQINQHYNAKLA

-1393 AIDNVEAEVVIK
+1393 AIDNVEAKVVIK

-1427 DSTDNEKEVALQA
+1427 DSTDNEKEVALLA

-1475 QPETKI
+1475 QPETKV

-1559 AAARDAVKQ
+1559 ATARDAVKQ

-1596 NNEKRALQNIN
+1596 NNEKRALQNID

-1909 AKQQIAGAVTN
+1909 AKQQIASAVTN

-1953 LFNDKKQAIEANVQA
+1953 LFNDKKLAIEANVQA

-1994 RSNAQVDKTAT
+1994 RSNAQVDKTAS

-2130 LIDQYVADGNRMVDE
+2130 LIDQYVADGIRMIDE
-2145 DATLNDIKKDTQL
+2145 DATLNDIKQHTQF
-2158 IIDEILA
+2158 IVDEILA
-2165 IKLPAEVIKASPKVG
+2165 IKLPAEATKVLPKVG

-2185 VCTPIKKEDKQEV
+2185 LCTSIKKVDKQEV

-2230 RRRSKKEKES
+2230 RRRNKNEKES

>member
-33 NGAQALTTDHN
+33 NGAQALTTDNN
-44 VQGGS
+44 VQS
-49 NQALP
+49 DTNQATP
-54 GNSQNTNAD
+54 VNSQD
-63 TNRDIVNDSQNTP
+63 TNVANNRGLANSAQNTP
-76 NAHAT
+76 NQSAT
-81 DNTSTN
+81 TNQSTN
-87 QALTNHQNVDVANQ
+87 QALVNHNNGSIANQ
-101 VGPAPIQP
+101 ATPTSVQSSTP
-109 SASPAQNNNNSNA
+109 SAQNNNHTDGNTTATETVSNA
-122 NSTAT
+122 N
-127 EPAANTN
+127 NKDVV
-134 NNLASNNNTLNVPN
+134 SNNTTLNVPN
-148 NTDNNDSARHLTLK
+148 KTNENGSGGHLTLK

-178 AIAEEA
+178 AIAEQA

-191 SRRAAPTD
+191 SRRAAPAD
-199 PNATPADPTATP
+199 PNATPADPA
-211 ADPTAGNGSAPVAI
+211 AAAAGNGGAPVAI

-238 NIGQN
+238 NAGQN
-243 APNEVLSFDDNN
+243 APNEVLSFDDNG
-255 IRPSTNRSVPT
+255 IRPSTNRSVPS
-266 VTVVDNLPGYTL
+266 VTVVDNLPGFTL

-316 IRGNDTND
+316 IKGNDTND

-330 IEKTLTVNP
+330 IEKSLTVN
-339 NSELIFEFNT
+339 L
-349 MTTKNYQAQG
+349 
-359 NVIALGRIRGNDTN
+359 
-373 DHGDFNGIEKTLTV
+373 
-387 NPNSELIFEFNTMTT
+387 NSELIFEFNTMTT
-402 KNYQGM
+402 KNYQGV

-421 IGEKVVAYGPIW
+421 IAEKSVAYGPIW
-433 RLLKVPE
+433 RLFKVPE

-523 FVYKIQLPEGVEYV
+523 FVYKVQLPEGVEYV
-537 NNSLTKDFPSGNSGV
+537 NNSLTKDFPSSNSGV
-552 DINDMNVTYDAA
+552 DMNDFNVTYDAA
-564 NRIITIKSTGGGTGN
+564 NRVITIKSTGGGSGN

-615 KTYSQDF
+615 KTYTQDF

-692 VSQADIDSLANQ
+692 VSQADIDSLTNQ

-718 VNRKVDDMEDLVNQN
+718 VNKKVDQMEDLVNQN

-780 GDTATPVVKPNAKQ
+780 GDTATPVVKPNAKK
-794 AIRDKAAKQREIINH
+794 AIRDKATKQREIINA
-809 TPDATQDEIQDA
+809 TPDATEDEIQDA
-821 LNQLTTDET
+821 LNQLATDET

-845 ETAKNNGIN
+845 EIAKNNGIN
-854 TIGAVAPQVTHK
+854 TIGAVVPQVTHK

-908 ALEQINQATTNDDV
+908 ALEQINQATTNADV
-922 DTAKGDGLN
+922 DNAKGDGLN

-970 ERQAAIEKVNAAVA
+970 ERQAAIDKVNAAVTA
-984 VANTNI
+984 ANTNI

-1010 QAIEPATKVKTDA
+1010 QAITPATKVKTDA
-1023 KNAIDQ
+1023 KNAIDK

-1034 HNAIFN
+1034 HNTIFN

-1099 ARNAVNEKAREAITN
+1099 ARNAVNDKAREAITN

-1140 LNDIGVTSTTAMVN
+1140 LTDIGVTSTTAMVN

-1174 QTATGVLTDL
+1174 QTATGVLNDL

-1189 QEINQN
+1189 QKINQN

-1201 EKQVALNQVDQDL
+1201 EKQVALNQVDQEL

-1252 AALAQTNQHYSAKLV
+1252 AALAQINQHYNAKLA
-1267 EINATPDATDDEKNA
+1267 EINATPDATNDEKNA

-1363 INQLKDQAF
+1363 INQLKDQAI

-1378 QTNDQVDATTNQAIN
+1378 QTNDQVDTTTNQAVN

-1427 DSTDNEKEVALQA
+1427 DSTDNEKEVASQA

-1475 QPETKI
+1475 QPETKV

-1496 RAQINQ
+1496 RAKINQ

-1511 QAALDKIN
+1511 QVALDKIN
-1519 DLVAKAMTNITND
+1519 EFVNQAMTDITNN
-1532 RTNQQVN
+1532 RTNQQV
-1539 DSTNQAL
+1539 DDTTSQAL
-1546 DDIALVTPDHIVR
+1546 DSIALVAPEHIVR

-1574 HEIEQAEH
+1574 QEIEQAEH

-1596 NNEKRALQNIN
+1596 NNEKLALQNIN
-1607 QAIANNDVKRVES
+1607 QAVTNNDVKRVET
-1620 NGIATLKGVEPHIV
+1620 NGIATLKGVQPHIV
-1634 VKPEAQEAIKASA
+1634 IKPEAQQAIKATA
-1647 DNQVESIKD
+1647 ENQVESIKD
-1656 TPHATTDEL
+1656 TPHATVDEL
-1665 DEANQQINDTLK
+1665 DEANQLISDTLK
-1677 QGQQDIDNTTQDAA
+1677 QAQQEIENTNQDAA
-1691 VNDVRNQTIKAIE
+1691 VTDVRNQTIKAIE

-1713 RAALDN
+1713 RAALDS
-1719 IDESNNNQLD
+1719 IEENNKNQLD
-1729 AIRNTLDTTQDERN
+1729 AIRNTLDTTQDERD
-1743 VAIAALNKIVNAI
+1743 VAIDTLNKIVNTI

-1768 VDQTEADGNN
+1768 VDRTETDGND

-1791 AARQSVSAKAE
+1791 AARQSVGVKAE

-1839 ADKTAQVNQNSID
+1839 ADKTAQVNQDSID

-1896 NAAIVQVEKELIK
+1896 NIAIAQVEKELIK
-1909 AKQQIAGAVTN
+1909 AKQQIASAVTN

-1929 GKNEIREIEP
+1929 EKNEIREIEP
-1939 VINKK
+1939 VINRK
-1944 ATAREQLTT
+1944 ASAREQLTT
-1953 LFNDKKQAIEANVQA
+1953 LFNDKKQAIEANIQA

-1994 RSNAQVDKTAT
+1994 RSNAQVDKTAS

-2035 THLVQ
+2035 TALVQ
-2040 NYRKVSDRNK
+2040 NYRKVSNRNK

-2082 RFNVALGDI
+2082 RFNVALSDI

-2117 AIATPEQLAKVKA
+2117 AIATPEQLAKVKV
-2130 LIDQYVADGNRMVDE
+2130 LIDQYVADGNRMIDE
-2145 DATLNDIKKDTQL
+2145 DATLNDIKQHTQF
-2158 IIDEILA
+2158 IVDEILA
-2165 IKLPAEVIKASPKVG
+2165 IKLPAEATKVSPKEI

-2185 VCTPIKKEDKQEV
+2185 VCTPIKKEETHES
-2198 RKVVKE
+2198 RKVEKE
-2204 LPNTGSEEM
+2204 LPNTGSEGM

-2218 ELALITGAALLA
+2218 EFALITGAALLA
-2230 RRRSKKEKES
+2230 RRRTKNEKES

>member
-54 GNSQNTNAD
+54 GNSPNTNAD
-63 TNRDIVNDSQNTP
+63 TNRDIVNGSQNTP

-87 QALTNHQNVDVANQ
+87 QALTNHQNVGVANQ
-101 VGPAPIQP
+101 VAPAPIQP
-109 SASPAQNNNNSNA
+109 STSSASNNNHSDA

-191 SRRAAPTD
+191 SRRAAPAD
-199 PNATPADPTATP
+199 PNATP

-225 TAPYT
+225 TAPFT

-243 APNEVLSFDDNN
+243 APNEVLTFDDNN

-316 IRGNDTND
+316 IKGNDTND
-324 HGDFNG
+324 HGG
-330 IEKTLTVNP
+330 
-339 NSELIFEFNT
+339 
-349 MTTKNYQAQG
+349 
-359 NVIALGRIRGNDTN
+359 
-373 DHGDFNGIEKTLTV
+373 FNGIEKTLTV

-608 FNDTLTY
+608 FNDILTY
-615 KTYSQDF
+615 KTYTQDF

-640 IIMNKDALQAEVDR
+640 IIMNKDVLQAEVDR

-665 LDIFND
+665 LDIFNE

-692 VSQADIDSLANQ
+692 VSQADIDSLVNQ

-780 GDTATPVVKPNAKQ
+780 GDTATPVVKTNAKQ
-794 AIRDKAAKQREIINH
+794 AIRDKAAKQREIINN

-984 VANTNI
+984 AANTNI

-1099 ARNAVNEKAREAITN
+1099 ARNAVNDKAREAITN

-1195 TNATTE
+1195 TNATDE

-1252 AALAQTNQHYSAKLV
+1252 TALAQINQHYNAKLA

-1393 AIDNVEAEVVIK
+1393 AIDNVEAKVVIK

-1427 DSTDNEKEVALQA
+1427 DSTDNEKEVALLA

-1475 QPETKI
+1475 QPETKV

-1559 AAARDAVKQ
+1559 ATARDAVKQ

-1596 NNEKRALQNIN
+1596 NNEKRALQNID

-1909 AKQQIAGAVTN
+1909 AKQQIASAVTN

-1944 ATAREQLTT
+1944 STAREQLTT
-1953 LFNDKKQAIEANVQA
+1953 LFNDKKLAIEANVQA

-1994 RSNAQVDKTAT
+1994 RSNAQVDKTAS

-2130 LIDQYVADGNRMVDE
+2130 LIDQYVADGIRMIDE
-2145 DATLNDIKKDTQL
+2145 DATLNDIKQHTQF
-2158 IIDEILA
+2158 IVDEILA
-2165 IKLPAEVIKASPKVG
+2165 IKLPAEATKVLPKVG

-2185 VCTPIKKEDKQEV
+2185 LCTSIKKVDKQEV

-2230 RRRSKKEKES
+2230 RRRNKNEKES

>member
-33 NGAQALTTDHN
+33 NGAQALTTDNN
-44 VQGGS
+44 VQS
-49 NQALP
+49 DTNQATP
-54 GNSQNTNAD
+54 VNSQD
-63 TNRDIVNDSQNTP
+63 TNVANNRGLANSAQNTP
-76 NAHAT
+76 NQSAT
-81 DNTSTN
+81 TNQSTN
-87 QALTNHQNVDVANQ
+87 QALVNHNNGSIANQ
-101 VGPAPIQP
+101 ATPTSVQSSTP
-109 SASPAQNNNNSNA
+109 SAQNNNHTDGNTTATETVSNA
-122 NSTAT
+122 N
-127 EPAANTN
+127 NKDVV
-134 NNLASNNNTLNVPN
+134 SNNTTLNVPN
-148 NTDNNDSARHLTLK
+148 KTNENGSGGHLTLK

-178 AIAEEA
+178 AIAEQA
-184 SNRPKKR
+184 SYRPKKR
-191 SRRAAPTD
+191 SRRAAPAD
-199 PNATPADPTATP
+199 PNATPADPA
-211 ADPTAGNGSAPVAI
+211 AAAAGNGGAPVAI

-238 NIGQN
+238 NAGQN
-243 APNEVLSFDDNN
+243 APNEVLSFDDNG
-255 IRPSTNRSVPT
+255 IRPSTNRSVPS
-266 VTVVDNLPGYTL
+266 VTVVDNLPGFTL

-316 IRGNDTND
+316 IKGNDTND

-330 IEKTLTVNP
+330 IEK
-339 NSELIFEFNT
+339 S
-349 MTTKNYQAQG
+349 
-359 NVIALGRIRGNDTN
+359 
-373 DHGDFNGIEKTLTV
+373 LTV

-402 KNYQGM
+402 KNYQGV

-421 IGEKVVAYGPIW
+421 IAEKSVAYGPIW
-433 RLLKVPE
+433 RLFKVPE

-523 FVYKIQLPEGVEYV
+523 FVYKVQLPEGVEYV
-537 NNSLTKDFPSGNSGV
+537 NNSLTKDFPSSNSGV
-552 DINDMNVTYDAA
+552 DMNDFNVTYDAA
-564 NRIITIKSTGGGTGN
+564 NRVITIKSTGGGSGN

-615 KTYSQDF
+615 KTYTQDF

-692 VSQADIDSLANQ
+692 VSQADIDSLTNQ

-718 VNRKVDDMEDLVNQN
+718 VNKKVDQMEDLVNQN

-780 GDTATPVVKPNAKQ
+780 GDTATPVVKPNAKK
-794 AIRDKAAKQREIINH
+794 AIRDKATKQREIINA
-809 TPDATQDEIQDA
+809 TPDATEDEIQDA
-821 LNQLTTDET
+821 LNQLATDET

-845 ETAKNNGIN
+845 EIAKNNGIN
-854 TIGAVAPQVTHK
+854 TIGAVVPQVTHK

-908 ALEQINQATTNDDV
+908 ALEQINQATTNADV
-922 DTAKGDGLN
+922 DNAKGDGLN

-970 ERQAAIEKVNAAVA
+970 ERQAAIDKVNAAVTA
-984 VANTNI
+984 ANTNI

-1010 QAIEPATKVKTDA
+1010 QAITPATKVKTDA
-1023 KNAIDQ
+1023 KNAIDK

-1034 HNAIFN
+1034 HNTIFN

-1099 ARNAVNEKAREAITN
+1099 ARNAVNDKAREAITN

-1140 LNDIGVTSTTAMVN
+1140 LTDIGVTSTTAMVN

-1174 QTATGVLTDL
+1174 QTATGVLNDL

-1201 EKQVALNQVDQDL
+1201 EKQVALNQVDQEL

-1252 AALAQTNQHYSAKLV
+1252 AALAQINQHYNAKLA
-1267 EINATPDATDDEKNA
+1267 EINATPDATNDEKNA

-1363 INQLKDQAF
+1363 INQLKDQAI

-1378 QTNDQVDATTNQAIN
+1378 QTNDQVDATTNQAVN

-1427 DSTDNEKEVALQA
+1427 DSTDNEKEVASQA

-1475 QPETKI
+1475 QPETKV

-1519 DLVAKAMTNITND
+1519 EFVNQAMTDITNN
-1532 RTNQQVN
+1532 RTNQQV
-1539 DSTNQAL
+1539 DDTTSQAL
-1546 DDIALVTPDHIVR
+1546 DSIALVTPDHIVR

-1574 HEIEQAEH
+1574 REIEQAEH

-1596 NNEKRALQNIN
+1596 NNEKLALQNIN
-1607 QAIANNDVKRVES
+1607 QAVTNNDVKRVET
-1620 NGIATLKGVEPHIV
+1620 NGIATLKGVQPHIV
-1634 VKPEAQEAIKASA
+1634 IKPEAQQAIKATA
-1647 DNQVESIKD
+1647 ENQVESIKD
-1656 TPHATTDEL
+1656 TPHATVDEL
-1665 DEANQQINDTLK
+1665 DEANQLISDTLK
-1677 QGQQDIDNTTQDAA
+1677 QAQQEIENTNQDAA
-1691 VNDVRNQTIKAIE
+1691 VTDVRNQTIKAIE

-1713 RAALDN
+1713 RAALDS
-1719 IDESNNNQLD
+1719 IEENNKNQLD
-1729 AIRNTLDTTQDERN
+1729 AIRNTLDTTQDERD
-1743 VAIAALNKIVNAI
+1743 VAIDTLNKIVNTI

-1768 VDQTEADGNN
+1768 VDRTETDGND

-1791 AARQSVSAKAE
+1791 AARQSVGVKAE

-1839 ADKTAQVNQNSID
+1839 ADKTAQVNQDSID

-1896 NAAIVQVEKELIK
+1896 NIAIAQVEKELIK
-1909 AKQQIAGAVTN
+1909 AKQQIASAVTN

-1929 GKNEIREIEP
+1929 EKNEIREIEP
-1939 VINKK
+1939 VINRK
-1944 ATAREQLTT
+1944 ASAREQLTT
-1953 LFNDKKQAIEANVQA
+1953 LFNDKKQAIEANIQA

-1994 RSNAQVDKTAT
+1994 RSNAQVDKTAS

-2035 THLVQ
+2035 TALVQ
-2040 NYRKVSDRNK
+2040 NYRKVSNRNK

-2082 RFNVALGDI
+2082 RFNVALSDI

-2117 AIATPEQLAKVKA
+2117 AIATPEQLAKVKV
-2130 LIDQYVADGNRMVDE
+2130 LIDQYVADGNRMIDE
-2145 DATLNDIKKDTQL
+2145 DATLNDIKQHTQF
-2158 IIDEILA
+2158 IVDEILA
-2165 IKLPAEVIKASPKVG
+2165 IKLPAEATKVSPKEI

-2185 VCTPIKKEDKQEV
+2185 VCTPIKKEETHES
-2198 RKVVKE
+2198 RKVEKE
-2204 LPNTGSEEM
+2204 LPNTGSEGM

-2218 ELALITGAALLA
+2218 EFALITGAALLA
-2230 RRRSKKEKES
+2230 RRRTKNEKES

>member
-33 NGAQALTTDHN
+33 NGAQALTTDNN
-44 VQGGS
+44 VQS
-49 NQALP
+49 DTNQATP
-54 GNSQNTNAD
+54 VNSQDKDVAN
-63 TNRDIVNDSQNTP
+63 NRGLANSAQNTP
-76 NAHAT
+76 NQSAT
-81 DNTSTN
+81 TNQATN
-87 QALTNHQNVDVANQ
+87 QALVNHNNGSIVNQ
-101 VGPAPIQP
+101 ATPTSVQSSTP
-109 SASPAQNNNNSNA
+109 SAQNNNHTDGNTTATETVSNA
-122 NSTAT
+122 N
-127 EPAANTN
+127 N
-134 NNLASNNNTLNVPN
+134 NDVASNNTTLNVPN
-148 NTDNNDSARHLTLK
+148 KTNENGSGGHLTLK

-178 AIAEEA
+178 AIAEPA

-191 SRRAAPTD
+191 SRRAAPAD
-199 PNATPADPTATP
+199 PNATPADPGA
-211 ADPTAGNGSAPVAI
+211 AAAGNGGAPVAI

-238 NIGQN
+238 NAGQN
-243 APNEVLSFDDNN
+243 APNEVLSFDDNS
-255 IRPSTNRSVPT
+255 IRPSTNRSVPS
-266 VTVVDNLPGYTL
+266 VTVVDNLPGFTL
-278 INGGKVGVF
+278 INGGKVGVL
-287 SHAMVRTSMFDSGD
+287 SHAMVRTSMFEAGS
-301 AKNYQAQGNVIALGR
+301 NRTYQAQGNVLALGR
-316 IRGNDTND
+316 ISGTDASN

-330 IEKTLTVNP
+330 IEKSLTVNP

-349 MTTKNYQAQG
+349 MPTKNGQG
-359 NVIALGRIRGNDTN
+359 ATNV
-373 DHGDFNGIEKTLTV
+373 
-387 NPNSELIFEFNTMTT
+387 
-402 KNYQGM
+402 
-408 TNLIIKNADNDTV
+408 IIKNADTNDT
-421 IGEKVVAYGPIW
+421 IAEKTVEGGPTL
-433 RLLKVPE
+433 RLFKVPD
-440 NVSHLKIQFVPKN
+440 NVRNLKIQFVPKN

-460 GIYQLRD
+460 GIYQLKD

-472 DFVDSIGL
+472 SFVDSIGL

-510 NNGNFGASFNTDD
+510 NNGNSGASLDTDE

-537 NNSLTKDFPSGNSGV
+537 NNSLTKDFPSNNSGV
-552 DINDMNVTYDAA
+552 DVNDMNVTYDAA
-564 NRIITIKSTGGGTGN
+564 NRVITIKSTGGGTTN

-615 KTYSQDF
+615 KTYTQDF
-622 INSPAESHT
+622 INSAAESHT

-671 LKRRAQTILDEN
+671 LKKRAQTILAEN

-692 VSQADIDSLANQ
+692 VSQADIDTLTNQ

-718 VNRKVDDMEDLVNQN
+718 VNQKADQMEDLVNQN

-748 EEHKNEIIG
+748 EEHKGNIIG
-757 NIGDQTTDD
+757 DIGDQTTDD

-780 GDTATPVVKPNAKQ
+780 GDTATPVVKPNAKK
-794 AIRDKAAKQREIINH
+794 AIRDKATKQREIINA
-809 TPDATQDEIQDA
+809 TPDATEDEIQDA
-821 LNQLTTDET
+821 INQLATDET

-854 TIGAVAPQVTHK
+854 TIGSVVPQVTHK

-908 ALEQINQATTNDDV
+908 ALEQINQATTNADV
-922 DTAKGDGLN
+922 DNAKGDGLN

-970 ERQAAIEKVNAAVA
+970 ERQAAIDKVNAAVTA
-984 VANTNI
+984 ANTNI
-990 LNANTNADV
+990 LNANTNAEV

-1010 QAIEPATKVKTDA
+1010 QAITPATKVKTDA
-1023 KNAIDQ
+1023 KNAIDK

-1034 HNAIFN
+1034 HNTIFN

-1099 ARNAVNEKAREAITN
+1099 ARNVVNDKAREAITN

-1140 LNDIGVTSTTAMVN
+1140 LTDIGVTSTTAMVN

-1174 QTATGVLTDL
+1174 QTATGVLNDL

-1201 EKQVALNQVDQDL
+1201 EKQVALNQVDQEL

-1252 AALAQTNQHYSAKLV
+1252 AALAQINQHYNAKLA
-1267 EINATPDATDDEKNA
+1267 EINATPDATNDEKNA

-1378 QTNDQVDATTNQAIN
+1378 QTNDQVDTTTNQALN

-1427 DSTDNEKEVALQA
+1427 DSTDNEKEVASQA

-1475 QPETKI
+1475 QPETKV

-1496 RAQINQ
+1496 RAKINQ

-1511 QAALDKIN
+1511 QVALDKIN
-1519 DLVAKAMTNITND
+1519 EFVNQAMTDITNN
-1532 RTNQQVN
+1532 RTNQQV
-1539 DSTNQAL
+1539 DDTTSQAL
-1546 DDIALVTPDHIVR
+1546 DSIALVAPEHIVR

-1574 HEIEQAEH
+1574 QEIEQAEH

-1596 NNEKRALQNIN
+1596 NNKKLALQNIN
-1607 QAIANNDVKRVES
+1607 QAVTNNDVKRVET
-1620 NGIATLKGVEPHIV
+1620 NGIATLKGVQPHIV
-1634 VKPEAQEAIKASA
+1634 IKPEAQQAIKASA
-1647 DNQVESIKD
+1647 ENQVESIKD
-1656 TPHATTDEL
+1656 TPHATVDEL
-1665 DEANQQINDTLK
+1665 DEANQLISDTLK
-1677 QGQQDIDNTTQDAA
+1677 QAQQEIENTNQDAA
-1691 VNDVRNQTIKAIE
+1691 VTDVRNQTIKAIE

-1713 RAALDN
+1713 RAALDS
-1719 IDESNNNQLD
+1719 IEENNKNQLD
-1729 AIRNTLDTTQDERN
+1729 AIRNTLDTTQDERD
-1743 VAIAALNKIVNAI
+1743 VAIDTLNKIVNTI

-1768 VDQTEADGNN
+1768 VDRTETDGND

-1786 VQVKP
+1786 VQVKT
-1791 AARQSVSAKAE
+1791 AARQSVGVKAE

-1839 ADKTAQVNQNSID
+1839 ADKTAQVNQDSID

-1896 NAAIVQVEKELIK
+1896 NIAIAQVEKELIK
-1909 AKQQIAGAVTN
+1909 AKQQIASAVTN

-1929 GKNEIREIEP
+1929 EKNEIREIEP
-1939 VINKK
+1939 VISRK
-1944 ATAREQLTT
+1944 ASAREQLTT
-1953 LFNDKKQAIEANVQA
+1953 LFNDKKQAIEANIQA

-1994 RSNAQVDKTAT
+1994 RSNAQVDKTAS

-2035 THLVQ
+2035 TALVQ

-2082 RFNVALGDI
+2082 RFNVALSDI

-2117 AIATPEQLAKVKA
+2117 AIATPEQLAKVKV
-2130 LIDQYVADGNRMVDE
+2130 LIDQYVADGNRMIDE
-2145 DATLNDIKKDTQL
+2145 DATLNDIKQHTQF
-2158 IIDEILA
+2158 IVDEILA
-2165 IKLPAEVIKASPKVG
+2165 IKLPAEAMKVSPKVI

-2185 VCTPIKKEDKQEV
+2185 VCTPIKKEETHES
-2198 RKVVKE
+2198 RKVEKE

-2218 ELALITGAALLA
+2218 EFALITGAALLA
-2230 RRRSKKEKES
+2230 RRRTKNEKES

>member
-33 NGAQALTTDHN
+33 NGAQALTTDNN
-44 VQGGS
+44 VQS
-49 NQALP
+49 DTNQATP
-54 GNSQNTNAD
+54 VNSQD
-63 TNRDIVNDSQNTP
+63 TNVANNRGLANSAQNTP
-76 NAHAT
+76 NQSAT
-81 DNTSTN
+81 TNQSTN
-87 QALTNHQNVDVANQ
+87 QALVNHNNGSIANQ
-101 VGPAPIQP
+101 ATPTSVQSSTP
-109 SASPAQNNNNSNA
+109 SAQNNNHTDGNTTATETVSNA
-122 NSTAT
+122 N
-127 EPAANTN
+127 NKDVV
-134 NNLASNNNTLNVPN
+134 SNNTTLNVPN
-148 NTDNNDSARHLTLK
+148 KTNENGSGGHLTLK

-178 AIAEEA
+178 AIAEQA

-191 SRRAAPTD
+191 SRRAAPAD
-199 PNATPADPTATP
+199 PNATPADPA
-211 ADPTAGNGSAPVAI
+211 AAAAGNGGAPVAI

-238 NIGQN
+238 NAGQN
-243 APNEVLSFDDNN
+243 APNEVLSFDDNG
-255 IRPSTNRSVPT
+255 IRPSTNRSVPS
-266 VTVVDNLPGYTL
+266 VTVVDNLPGFTL

-316 IRGNDTND
+316 IKGNDTND

-330 IEKTLTVNP
+330 IEK
-339 NSELIFEFNT
+339 S
-349 MTTKNYQAQG
+349 
-359 NVIALGRIRGNDTN
+359 
-373 DHGDFNGIEKTLTV
+373 LTV

-402 KNYQGM
+402 KNYQGV

-421 IGEKVVAYGPIW
+421 IAEKSVAYGPIW
-433 RLLKVPE
+433 RLFKVPE

-523 FVYKIQLPEGVEYV
+523 FVYKVQLPEGVEYV
-537 NNSLTKDFPSGNSGV
+537 NNSLTKDFPSSNSGV
-552 DINDMNVTYDAA
+552 DMNDFNVTYDAA
-564 NRIITIKSTGGGTGN
+564 NRVITIKSTGGGSGN

-615 KTYSQDF
+615 KTYTQDF

-692 VSQADIDSLANQ
+692 VSQADIDSLTNQ

-718 VNRKVDDMEDLVNQN
+718 VNKKVDQMEDLVNQN

-780 GDTATPVVKPNAKQ
+780 GDTATPVVKPNAKK
-794 AIRDKAAKQREIINH
+794 AIRDKATKQREIINA
-809 TPDATQDEIQDA
+809 TPDATEDEIQDA
-821 LNQLTTDET
+821 LNQLATDET

-845 ETAKNNGIN
+845 EIAKNNGIN
-854 TIGAVAPQVTHK
+854 TIGAVVPQVTHK

-908 ALEQINQATTNDDV
+908 ALEQINQATTNADV
-922 DTAKGDGLN
+922 DNAKGDGLN

-970 ERQAAIEKVNAAVA
+970 ERQAAIDKVNAAVTA
-984 VANTNI
+984 ANTNI

-1010 QAIEPATKVKTDA
+1010 QAITPATKVKTDA
-1023 KNAIDQ
+1023 KNAIDK

-1034 HNAIFN
+1034 HNTIFN

-1099 ARNAVNEKAREAITN
+1099 ARNAVNDKAREAITN

-1140 LNDIGVTSTTAMVN
+1140 LTDIGVTSTTAMVN

-1174 QTATGVLTDL
+1174 QTATGVLNDL

-1201 EKQVALNQVDQDL
+1201 EKQVALNQVDQEL

-1229 VDQAQQLGT
+1229 VVQAQQLGT

-1252 AALAQTNQHYSAKLV
+1252 AALAQINQHYNAKLA
-1267 EINATPDATDDEKNA
+1267 EINATPDATNDEKNA

-1363 INQLKDQAF
+1363 INQLKDQAI

-1378 QTNDQVDATTNQAIN
+1378 QTNDQVDTTTNQAVN

-1427 DSTDNEKEVALQA
+1427 DSTDNEKEVASQA

-1475 QPETKI
+1475 QPETKV

-1496 RAQINQ
+1496 RAKINQ

-1511 QAALDKIN
+1511 QVALDKIN
-1519 DLVAKAMTNITND
+1519 EFVNQAMTDITNN
-1532 RTNQQVN
+1532 RTNQQV
-1539 DSTNQAL
+1539 DDTTSQAL
-1546 DDIALVTPDHIVR
+1546 DSIALVAPEHIVR

-1574 HEIEQAEH
+1574 QEIEQAEH

-1596 NNEKRALQNIN
+1596 NNEKLALQNIN
-1607 QAIANNDVKRVES
+1607 QAVTNNDVKRVET
-1620 NGIATLKGVEPHIV
+1620 NGIATLKGVQPHIV
-1634 VKPEAQEAIKASA
+1634 IKPEAQQAIKATA
-1647 DNQVESIKD
+1647 ENQVESIKD
-1656 TPHATTDEL
+1656 TPHATVDEL
-1665 DEANQQINDTLK
+1665 DEANQLISDTLK
-1677 QGQQDIDNTTQDAA
+1677 QAQQEIENTNQDAA
-1691 VNDVRNQTIKAIE
+1691 VTDVRNQTIKAIE

-1713 RAALDN
+1713 RAALDS
-1719 IDESNNNQLD
+1719 IEENNKNQLD
-1729 AIRNTLDTTQDERN
+1729 AIRNTLDTTQDERD
-1743 VAIAALNKIVNAI
+1743 VAIDTLNKIVNTI

-1768 VDQTEADGNN
+1768 VDRTETDGND

-1791 AARQSVSAKAE
+1791 AARQSVGVKAE

-1839 ADKTAQVNQNSID
+1839 ADKTAQVNQDSID

-1896 NAAIVQVEKELIK
+1896 NIAIAQVEKELIK
-1909 AKQQIAGAVTN
+1909 AKQQIASAVTN

-1929 GKNEIREIEP
+1929 EKNEIREIEP
-1939 VINKK
+1939 VINRK
-1944 ATAREQLTT
+1944 ASAREQLTT
-1953 LFNDKKQAIEANVQA
+1953 LFNDKKQAIEANIQA

-1994 RSNAQVDKTAT
+1994 RSNAQVDKTAS

-2021 PDAEKTINDDLARV
+2021 PDAKKTINDDLARV
-2035 THLVQ
+2035 TALVQ
-2040 NYRKVSDRNK
+2040 NYRKVSNRNK

-2068 KTARTNADVDAVLK
+2068 KTARTNADVDTVLK
-2082 RFNVALGDI
+2082 RFNVALSDI

-2117 AIATPEQLAKVKA
+2117 AIATPEQLAKVKV
-2130 LIDQYVADGNRMVDE
+2130 LIDQYVADGNRMIDE
-2145 DATLNDIKKDTQL
+2145 DATLNDIKQHTQF
-2158 IIDEILA
+2158 IVDEILA
-2165 IKLPAEVIKASPKVG
+2165 IKLPAEATKVSPKEI

-2185 VCTPIKKEDKQEV
+2185 VCTPIKKEETHES
-2198 RKVVKE
+2198 RKVEKE
-2204 LPNTGSEEM
+2204 LPNTGSEGM

-2218 ELALITGAALLA
+2218 EFALITGAALLA
-2230 RRRSKKEKES
+2230 RRRTKNEKES

>member
-1 MNLLKK
+1 M
-7 NKYSIRKYKV
+7 
-17 GIFSTLIGTVL
+17 
-28 LLSNP
+28 
-33 NGAQALTTDHN
+33 
-44 VQGGS
+44 
-49 NQALP
+49 
-54 GNSQNTNAD
+54 
-63 TNRDIVNDSQNTP
+63 
-76 NAHAT
+76 
-81 DNTSTN
+81 
-87 QALTNHQNVDVANQ
+87 
-101 VGPAPIQP
+101 
-109 SASPAQNNNNSNA
+109 SNA
-122 NSTAT
+122 N
-127 EPAANTN
+127 N
-134 NNLASNNNTLNVPN
+134 NDAVSNNTTLNVPN
-148 NTDNNDSARHLTLK
+148 KTNENGSGGHLTLK

-178 AIAEEA
+178 AIAEPA

-191 SRRAAPTD
+191 SRRAAPAD
-199 PNATPADPTATP
+199 PNATPADPA
-211 ADPTAGNGSAPVAI
+211 AAAAGNGGAPVAI

-238 NIGQN
+238 NAGQN
-243 APNEVLSFDDNN
+243 APNEVLSFDDNG
-255 IRPSTNRSVPT
+255 IRPSTNRSVPS
-266 VTVVDNLPGYTL
+266 VTVVDNLPGFTL

-287 SHAMVRTSMFDSGD
+287 SHAMVRTSMFDSAD

-316 IRGNDTND
+316 I
-324 HGDFNG
+324 
-330 IEKTLTVNP
+330 K
-339 NSELIFEFNT
+339 
-349 MTTKNYQAQG
+349 
-359 NVIALGRIRGNDTN
+359 GNDTN

-402 KNYQGM
+402 KNYQGV

-421 IGEKVVAYGPIW
+421 IAEKSVAYGPIW
-433 RLLKVPE
+433 RLFKVSE

-523 FVYKIQLPEGVEYV
+523 FVYQVQLPEGVEYV
-537 NNSLTKDFPSGNSGV
+537 NNSLTKDFPSSNSGV
-552 DINDMNVTYDAA
+552 DMNDFNVTYDAA
-564 NRIITIKSTGGGTGN
+564 NRVITIKSTGGGSGN

-615 KTYSQDF
+615 KTYTQDF

-692 VSQADIDSLANQ
+692 VSQADIDSLTNQ

-718 VNRKVDDMEDLVNQN
+718 VNKKVDQMEDLVNQN

-780 GDTATPVVKPNAKQ
+780 GDTATPVVKPNAKK
-794 AIRDKAAKQREIINH
+794 AIRDKATKQREIINA
-809 TPDATQDEIQDA
+809 TPDATEDEIQDA
-821 LNQLTTDET
+821 LNQLATDET

-854 TIGAVAPQVTHK
+854 TIGAVVPQVTHK
-866 QAARDAINQ
+866 KAARDAINQ

-908 ALEQINQATTNDDV
+908 ALEQINQAKTNADV
-922 DTAKGDGLN
+922 DNAKGDGLN

-970 ERQAAIEKVNAAVA
+970 ERQAAIDKVNAAVTA
-984 VANTNI
+984 ANTNI

-1010 QAIEPATKVKTDA
+1010 QAITPATKVKTDA
-1023 KNAIDQ
+1023 KNAIDK

-1034 HNAIFN
+1034 HNTIFN

-1099 ARNAVNEKAREAITN
+1099 ARNVVNDKAREAITN

-1140 LNDIGVTSTTAMVN
+1140 LTDIGVTSTTAMVN

-1174 QTATGVLTDL
+1174 QTATGVLNDL

-1201 EKQVALNQVDQDL
+1201 EKQVALNQVDQEL

-1252 AALAQTNQHYSAKLV
+1252 AALAQINQHYNAKLA

-1290 RQQAIESIKQ
+1290 RQQAIESVKQ

-1378 QTNDQVDATTNQAIN
+1378 QTNDQVDTTTNQALN

-1427 DSTDNEKEVALQA
+1427 DSTDNEKEVASQA

-1475 QPETKI
+1475 QPETKV
-1481 KPAAREKINQKANEL
+1481 KPAAREKINQKVNEL
-1496 RAQINQ
+1496 RAKINQ

-1511 QAALDKIN
+1511 QVALDKIN
-1519 DLVAKAMTNITND
+1519 EFVNQAMTDITNN
-1532 RTNQQVN
+1532 RTNQQV
-1539 DSTNQAL
+1539 DDTTSQAL
-1546 DDIALVTPDHIVR
+1546 DSIALVAPEHIVR

-1574 HEIEQAEH
+1574 QEIEQAEH

-1596 NNEKRALQNIN
+1596 NNEKLALQNIN
-1607 QAIANNDVKRVES
+1607 QAVTNNDVKRVET
-1620 NGIATLKGVEPHIV
+1620 NGIATLKGVQPHIV
-1634 VKPEAQEAIKASA
+1634 IKPEAQQAIKASA
-1647 DNQVESIKD
+1647 ENQVESIKD
-1656 TPHATTDEL
+1656 TPHATVDEL
-1665 DEANQQINDTLK
+1665 DEANQLISDTLK
-1677 QGQQDIDNTTQDAA
+1677 QAQQEIENTNQDAA
-1691 VNDVRNQTIKAIE
+1691 VTDVRNQTIKAIE

-1713 RAALDN
+1713 RAALDS
-1719 IDESNNNQLD
+1719 IEENNKNQLD
-1729 AIRNTLDTTQDERN
+1729 AIRNTLDTTQDERD
-1743 VAIAALNKIVNAI
+1743 VAIDTLNKIVNTI

-1768 VDQTEADGNN
+1768 VDRTETDGND

-1791 AARQSVSAKAE
+1791 AARQSVGVKAE

-1839 ADKTAQVNQNSID
+1839 ADKTAQVNQDSID

-1883 LIKANNEA
+1883 LSKANNEA

-1896 NAAIVQVEKELIK
+1896 NIAIAQVEKELIK
-1909 AKQQIAGAVTN
+1909 AKQQIASAVTN

-1929 GKNEIREIEP
+1929 EKNEIREIEP
-1939 VINKK
+1939 VINRK
-1944 ATAREQLTT
+1944 ASAREQLTT
-1953 LFNDKKQAIEANVQA
+1953 LFNDKKQAIEANIQA

-1994 RSNAQVDKTAT
+1994 RSNAQVDKTAS

-2035 THLVQ
+2035 TALVQ
-2040 NYRKVSDRNK
+2040 NYRKVSNRNK

-2082 RFNVALGDI
+2082 RFNVALSDI

-2117 AIATPEQLAKVKA
+2117 AIATPEQLAKVKV
-2130 LIDQYVADGNRMVDE
+2130 LIDQYVADGNRMIDE
-2145 DATLNDIKKDTQL
+2145 DATLNDIKQHTQF
-2158 IIDEILA
+2158 IVDEILA
-2165 IKLPAEVIKASPKVG
+2165 IKLPAEPTKVSPKVI

-2185 VCTPIKKEDKQEV
+2185 VCTPIKKEETHES
-2198 RKVVKE
+2198 RKVEKE
-2204 LPNTGSEEM
+2204 LPNTGSEGM

-2218 ELALITGAALLA
+2218 EFALITGAALLA
-2230 RRRSKKEKES
+2230 RRRTKNEKES

>member
-1 MNLLKK
+1 
-7 NKYSIRKYKV
+7 
-17 GIFSTLIGTVL
+17 
-28 LLSNP
+28 
-33 NGAQALTTDHN
+33 
-44 VQGGS
+44 
-49 NQALP
+49 
-54 GNSQNTNAD
+54 
-63 TNRDIVNDSQNTP
+63 
-76 NAHAT
+76 
-81 DNTSTN
+81 
-87 QALTNHQNVDVANQ
+87 
-101 VGPAPIQP
+101 
-109 SASPAQNNNNSNA
+109 
-122 NSTAT
+122 
-127 EPAANTN
+127 
-134 NNLASNNNTLNVPN
+134 
-148 NTDNNDSARHLTLK
+148 
-162 EIQEDVRHSSD
+162 
-173 KPELV
+173 
-178 AIAEEA
+178 
-184 SNRPKKR
+184 
-191 SRRAAPTD
+191 
-199 PNATPADPTATP
+199 
-211 ADPTAGNGSAPVAI
+211 
-225 TAPYT
+225 
-230 PTTDPNAN
+230 
-238 NIGQN
+238 
-243 APNEVLSFDDNN
+243 
-255 IRPSTNRSVPT
+255 
-266 VTVVDNLPGYTL
+266 
-278 INGGKVGVF
+278 
-287 SHAMVRTSMFDSGD
+287 
-301 AKNYQAQGNVIALGR
+301 
-316 IRGNDTND
+316 
-324 HGDFNG
+324 
-330 IEKTLTVNP
+330 
-339 NSELIFEFNT
+339 
-349 MTTKNYQAQG
+349 
-359 NVIALGRIRGNDTN
+359 
-373 DHGDFNGIEKTLTV
+373 
-387 NPNSELIFEFNTMTT
+387 
-402 KNYQGM
+402 M

-421 IGEKVVAYGPIW
+421 IAEKSVAYGPIW
-433 RLLKVPE
+433 RLFKVPE

-523 FVYKIQLPEGVEYV
+523 FVYQVQLPEGVEYV
-537 NNSLTKDFPSGNSGV
+537 NNSLTKDFPSSNSGV
-552 DINDMNVTYDAA
+552 DMNDFNVTYDAA
-564 NRIITIKSTGGGTGN
+564 NRVITIKSTGGGSGN

-615 KTYSQDF
+615 KTYTQDF
-622 INSPAESHT
+622 INSAAESHT

-671 LKRRAQTILDEN
+671 LKKRAQTILAEN

-692 VSQADIDSLANQ
+692 VSQADIDTLTNQ

-718 VNRKVDDMEDLVNQN
+718 VNQKADQMEDLVNQN

-748 EEHKNEIIG
+748 EEHKGNIIG
-757 NIGDQTTDD
+757 DIGDQTTDD

-780 GDTATPVVKPNAKQ
+780 GDTATPVVKPNAKK
-794 AIRDKAAKQREIINH
+794 AIRDKATKQREIINA
-809 TPDATQDEIQDA
+809 TPDATEDEIQDA
-821 LNQLTTDET
+821 LNQLATDET

-854 TIGAVAPQVTHK
+854 TIEAVVPQVTHK
-866 QAARDAINQ
+866 KAARDAINQ

-897 ALNELTQATNH
+897 ALNELTQATNY
-908 ALEQINQATTNDDV
+908 ALEQINQATTNADV
-922 DTAKGDGLN
+922 DNAKGDGLN

-960 INANPDATQE
+960 INANP
-970 ERQAAIEKVNAAVA
+970 
-984 VANTNI
+984 
-990 LNANTNADV
+990 
-999 EQVKTNAIQGI
+999 
-1010 QAIEPATKVKTDA
+1010 
-1023 KNAIDQ
+1023 
-1029 SAETQ
+1029 
-1034 HNAIFN
+1034 
-1040 NNDATLEEQQAAQ
+1040 DATLEEQQAAQ

-1099 ARNAVNEKAREAITN
+1099 ARNVVNDKAREAITN

-1140 LNDIGVTSTTAMVN
+1140 LTDIGVTSTTAMVN
-1154 SIRDDAVNQIGAVQ
+1154 SIRDNAVNQIGAVQ

-1174 QTATGVLTDL
+1174 QTATGVLNDL

-1201 EKQVALNQVDQDL
+1201 EKQVALNQVDQEL

-1252 AALAQTNQHYSAKLV
+1252 AALAQINQHYNAKLA
-1267 EINATPDATDDEKNA
+1267 EINATPDATNDEKNA

-1363 INQLKDQAF
+1363 INQLKDQAI

-1378 QTNDQVDATTNQAIN
+1378 QTNDQVDTTTNQAVN

-1427 DSTDNEKEVALQA
+1427 DSTDNEKEVASQA

-1475 QPETKI
+1475 QPETKV

-1496 RAQINQ
+1496 RAKINQ

-1511 QAALDKIN
+1511 QVALDKIN
-1519 DLVAKAMTNITND
+1519 EFVNQAMTDITNN
-1532 RTNQQVN
+1532 RTNQQV
-1539 DSTNQAL
+1539 DDTTSQAL
-1546 DDIALVTPDHIVR
+1546 DSIALVAPEHIVR

-1568 QYEAKK
+1568 QYETKK
-1574 HEIEQAEH
+1574 QEIEQAEH

-1596 NNEKRALQNIN
+1596 NNEKLALQNIN
-1607 QAIANNDVKRVES
+1607 QAVTNNDVKRVET
-1620 NGIATLKGVEPHIV
+1620 NGIATLKGVQPHIV
-1634 VKPEAQEAIKASA
+1634 IKPEAQQAIKASA
-1647 DNQVESIKD
+1647 ENQVESIKD
-1656 TPHATTDEL
+1656 TPHATVDEL
-1665 DEANQQINDTLK
+1665 DEANQLISDTLK
-1677 QGQQDIDNTTQDAA
+1677 QAQQEIENTNQDAA
-1691 VNDVRNQTIKAIE
+1691 VTDVRNQTIKAIE

-1713 RAALDN
+1713 RAALDS
-1719 IDESNNNQLD
+1719 IEENNKNQLD
-1729 AIRNTLDTTQDERN
+1729 AIRNTLDTTQDERD
-1743 VAIAALNKIVNAI
+1743 VAIDTLNKIVNTI

-1768 VDQTEADGNN
+1768 VDRTETDGND

-1791 AARQSVSAKAE
+1791 AARQSVGVKAE

-1839 ADKTAQVNQNSID
+1839 ADKTAQVNQDSIN

-1864 TVKATALQQI
+1864 TVKTTALQQI

-1896 NAAIVQVEKELIK
+1896 NIAIAQVEKELIK
-1909 AKQQIAGAVTN
+1909 AKQQIASAVTN
-1920 ADVAYLLHD
+1920 ADVAYLLHNE
-1929 GKNEIREIEP
+1929 KNEIREIEP
-1939 VINKK
+1939 VINRK
-1944 ATAREQLTT
+1944 ASAREQLTT
-1953 LFNDKKQAIEANVQA
+1953 LFNDKKQAIEANIQA

-1994 RSNAQVDKTAT
+1994 RSNAQVDKTAS

-2035 THLVQ
+2035 TALVQ

-2082 RFNVALGDI
+2082 RFNVALSDI

-2117 AIATPEQLAKVKA
+2117 AIATPEQLAKVKV
-2130 LIDQYVADGNRMVDE
+2130 LIDQYVADGNRMIDE
-2145 DATLNDIKKDTQL
+2145 DATLNDIKQHTQF
-2158 IIDEILA
+2158 IVDEILA
-2165 IKLPAEVIKASPKVG
+2165 IKLPAEPTKVSPKVI

-2185 VCTPIKKEDKQEV
+2185 VCTPIKKEETHES
-2198 RKVVKE
+2198 RKVEKE
-2204 LPNTGSEEM
+2204 LPNTGSEGM

-2218 ELALITGAALLA
+2218 EFALITGAALLA
-2230 RRRSKKEKES
+2230 RRRTKNEKES

>member
-33 NGAQALTTDHN
+33 NGAQALTTDNN
-44 VQGGS
+44 VQS
-49 NQALP
+49 DTNQATP
-54 GNSQNTNAD
+54 VNSQD
-63 TNRDIVNDSQNTP
+63 TNVANNRGLANSAQNTP
-76 NAHAT
+76 NQSAT
-81 DNTSTN
+81 TNQSTN
-87 QALTNHQNVDVANQ
+87 QALVNHNNGSIANQ
-101 VGPAPIQP
+101 ATPTSVQSSTP
-109 SASPAQNNNNSNA
+109 SAQNNNHTDGNTTATETVSNA
-122 NSTAT
+122 N
-127 EPAANTN
+127 NKDVV
-134 NNLASNNNTLNVPN
+134 SNNTTLNVPN
-148 NTDNNDSARHLTLK
+148 KTNENGSGGHLTLK

-178 AIAEEA
+178 AIAEQA
-184 SNRPKKR
+184 SYRPKKR
-191 SRRAAPTD
+191 SRRAAPAD
-199 PNATPADPTATP
+199 PNATPADPA
-211 ADPTAGNGSAPVAI
+211 AAAAGNGGAPVAI

-238 NIGQN
+238 NAGQN
-243 APNEVLSFDDNN
+243 APNEVLSFDDNG
-255 IRPSTNRSVPT
+255 IRPSTNRSVPS
-266 VTVVDNLPGYTL
+266 VTVVDNLPGFTL

-316 IRGNDTND
+316 IKGNDTND

-330 IEKTLTVNP
+330 IEK
-339 NSELIFEFNT
+339 S
-349 MTTKNYQAQG
+349 
-359 NVIALGRIRGNDTN
+359 
-373 DHGDFNGIEKTLTV
+373 LTV

-402 KNYQGM
+402 KNYQGV

-421 IGEKVVAYGPIW
+421 IAEKSVAYGPIW
-433 RLLKVPE
+433 RLFKVPE

-523 FVYKIQLPEGVEYV
+523 FVYKVQLPEGVEYV
-537 NNSLTKDFPSGNSGV
+537 NNSLTKDFPSSNSGV
-552 DINDMNVTYDAA
+552 DMNDFNVTYDAA
-564 NRIITIKSTGGGTGN
+564 NRVITIKSTGGGSGN

-615 KTYSQDF
+615 KTYTQDF

-692 VSQADIDSLANQ
+692 VSQADIDSLTNQ

-718 VNRKVDDMEDLVNQN
+718 VNKKVDQMEDLVNQN

-780 GDTATPVVKPNAKQ
+780 GDTATPVVKPNAKK
-794 AIRDKAAKQREIINH
+794 AIRDKATKQREIINA
-809 TPDATQDEIQDA
+809 TPDATEDEIQDA
-821 LNQLTTDET
+821 LNQLATDET

-845 ETAKNNGIN
+845 EIAKNNGIN
-854 TIGAVAPQVTHK
+854 TIGAVVPQVTHK

-908 ALEQINQATTNDDV
+908 ALEQINQATTNADV
-922 DTAKGDGLN
+922 DNAKGDGLN

-970 ERQAAIEKVNAAVA
+970 ERQAAIDKVNAAVTA
-984 VANTNI
+984 ANTNI

-1010 QAIEPATKVKTDA
+1010 QAITPATKVKTDA
-1023 KNAIDQ
+1023 KNAIDK

-1034 HNAIFN
+1034 HNTIFN

-1099 ARNAVNEKAREAITN
+1099 ARNAVNDKAREAITN

-1140 LNDIGVTSTTAMVN
+1140 LTDIGVTSTTAMVN

-1174 QTATGVLTDL
+1174 QTATGVLNDL

-1201 EKQVALNQVDQDL
+1201 EKQVALNQVDQEL

-1252 AALAQTNQHYSAKLV
+1252 AALAQINQHYNAKLA
-1267 EINATPDATDDEKNA
+1267 EINATPDATNDEKNA

-1363 INQLKDQAF
+1363 INQLKDQAI

-1378 QTNDQVDATTNQAIN
+1378 QTNDQVDTTTNQAVN

-1405 PKAIADIEKA
+1405 PTAIADIEKA

-1427 DSTDNEKEVALQA
+1427 DSTDNEKEVASQA

-1475 QPETKI
+1475 QPETKV

-1496 RAQINQ
+1496 RAKINQ

-1511 QAALDKIN
+1511 QVALDKIN
-1519 DLVAKAMTNITND
+1519 EFVNQAMTDITNN
-1532 RTNQQVN
+1532 RTNQQV
-1539 DSTNQAL
+1539 DDTTSQAL
-1546 DDIALVTPDHIVR
+1546 DSIALVAPEHIVR

-1574 HEIEQAEH
+1574 QEIEQAEH

-1596 NNEKRALQNIN
+1596 NNEKLALQNIN
-1607 QAIANNDVKRVES
+1607 QAVTNNDVKRVET
-1620 NGIATLKGVEPHIV
+1620 NGIATLKGVQPHIV
-1634 VKPEAQEAIKASA
+1634 IKPEAQQAIKATA
-1647 DNQVESIKD
+1647 ENQVESIKD
-1656 TPHATTDEL
+1656 TPHATVDEL
-1665 DEANQQINDTLK
+1665 DEANQLISDTLK
-1677 QGQQDIDNTTQDAA
+1677 QAQQEIENTNQDAA
-1691 VNDVRNQTIKAIE
+1691 VTDVRNQTIKAIE

-1713 RAALDN
+1713 RAALDS
-1719 IDESNNNQLD
+1719 IEENNKNQLD
-1729 AIRNTLDTTQDERN
+1729 AIRNTLDTTQDERD
-1743 VAIAALNKIVNAI
+1743 VAIDTLNKIVNTI

-1768 VDQTEADGNN
+1768 VDRTETDGND

-1791 AARQSVSAKAE
+1791 AARQSVGVKAE

-1839 ADKTAQVNQNSID
+1839 ADKTAQVNQDSID

-1896 NAAIVQVEKELIK
+1896 NIAIAQVEKELIK
-1909 AKQQIAGAVTN
+1909 AKQQIASAVTN

-1929 GKNEIREIEP
+1929 EKNEIREIEP
-1939 VINKK
+1939 VINRK
-1944 ATAREQLTT
+1944 ASAREQLTT
-1953 LFNDKKQAIEANVQA
+1953 LFNDKKQAIEANIQA

-1994 RSNAQVDKTAT
+1994 RSNAQVDKTAS

-2035 THLVQ
+2035 TALVQ
-2040 NYRKVSDRNK
+2040 NYRKVSNRNK

-2082 RFNVALGDI
+2082 RFNVALSDI

-2117 AIATPEQLAKVKA
+2117 AIATPEQLAKVKV
-2130 LIDQYVADGNRMVDE
+2130 LIDQYVADGNRMIDE
-2145 DATLNDIKKDTQL
+2145 DATLNDIKQHTQF
-2158 IIDEILA
+2158 IVDEILA
-2165 IKLPAEVIKASPKVG
+2165 IKLPAEATKVSPKEI

-2185 VCTPIKKEDKQEV
+2185 VCTPIKKEETHES
-2198 RKVVKE
+2198 RKVEKE
-2204 LPNTGSEEM
+2204 LPNTGSEGM

-2218 ELALITGAALLA
+2218 EFALITGAALLA
-2230 RRRSKKEKES
+2230 RRRTKNEKES

>member
-33 NGAQALTTDHN
+33 NGAQALTTDNN
-44 VQGGS
+44 VQS
-49 NQALP
+49 DTNQATP
-54 GNSQNTNAD
+54 VNSQDKDVAN
-63 TNRDIVNDSQNTP
+63 NRGLANSAQNTP
-76 NAHAT
+76 NQSAT
-81 DNTSTN
+81 TNQATN
-87 QALTNHQNVDVANQ
+87 QALVNHNNGSIVNQ
-101 VGPAPIQP
+101 ATPTSVQSSTP
-109 SASPAQNNNNSNA
+109 SAQNNNHTDGNTTATETVSNA
-122 NSTAT
+122 N
-127 EPAANTN
+127 N
-134 NNLASNNNTLNVPN
+134 NDVASNNTTLNVPN
-148 NTDNNDSARHLTLK
+148 KTNENGSGGHLTLK

-178 AIAEEA
+178 AIAEPA

-191 SRRAAPTD
+191 SRRAAPAD
-199 PNATPADPTATP
+199 PNATPADPGA
-211 ADPTAGNGSAPVAI
+211 AAAGNGGAPVAI

-238 NIGQN
+238 NAGQN
-243 APNEVLSFDDNN
+243 APNEVLSFDDNS
-255 IRPSTNRSVPT
+255 IRPSTNRSVPS
-266 VTVVDNLPGYTL
+266 VTVVDNLPGFTL
-278 INGGKVGVF
+278 INGGKVGVL
-287 SHAMVRTSMFDSGD
+287 SHAMVRTSMFEAGS
-301 AKNYQAQGNVIALGR
+301 NRTYQAQGNVLALGR
-316 IRGNDTND
+316 ISGTDASN

-330 IEKTLTVNP
+330 IEKSLTVNP

-349 MTTKNYQAQG
+349 MPTKNGQG
-359 NVIALGRIRGNDTN
+359 ATNV
-373 DHGDFNGIEKTLTV
+373 
-387 NPNSELIFEFNTMTT
+387 
-402 KNYQGM
+402 
-408 TNLIIKNADNDTV
+408 IIKNADTNDT
-421 IGEKVVAYGPIW
+421 IAEKTVEGGPTL
-433 RLLKVPE
+433 RLFKVPD
-440 NVSHLKIQFVPKN
+440 NVRNLKIQFVPKN

-460 GIYQLRD
+460 GIYQLKD

-472 DFVDSIGL
+472 SFVDSIGL

-510 NNGNFGASFNTDD
+510 NNGNSGASLDTDE

-537 NNSLTKDFPSGNSGV
+537 NNSLTKDFPSNNSGV
-552 DINDMNVTYDAA
+552 DVNDMNVTYDAA
-564 NRIITIKSTGGGTGN
+564 NRVITIKSTGGGTTN

-615 KTYSQDF
+615 KTYTQDF
-622 INSPAESHT
+622 INSAAESHT

-671 LKRRAQTILDEN
+671 LKKRAQTILAEN

-692 VSQADIDSLANQ
+692 VSQADIDTLTNQ

-718 VNRKVDDMEDLVNQN
+718 VNQKADQMEDLVNQN

-748 EEHKNEIIG
+748 EEHKGNIIG
-757 NIGDQTTDD
+757 DIGDQTTDD

-780 GDTATPVVKPNAKQ
+780 GDTATPVVKPNAKK
-794 AIRDKAAKQREIINH
+794 AIRDKATKQREIINA
-809 TPDATQDEIQDA
+809 TPDATEDEIQDA
-821 LNQLTTDET
+821 INQLATDET

-854 TIGAVAPQVTHK
+854 TIGSVVPQVTHK

-908 ALEQINQATTNDDV
+908 ALEQINQATTNADV
-922 DTAKGDGLN
+922 DNAKGDGLN

-970 ERQAAIEKVNAAVA
+970 ERQAAIDKVNAAVTA
-984 VANTNI
+984 ANTNI
-990 LNANTNADV
+990 LNANTNAEV

-1010 QAIEPATKVKTDA
+1010 QAITPATKVKTDA
-1023 KNAIDQ
+1023 KNAIDK

-1034 HNAIFN
+1034 HNTIFN

-1099 ARNAVNEKAREAITN
+1099 ARNVVNDKAREAITN

-1140 LNDIGVTSTTAMVN
+1140 LTDIGVTSTTAMVN

-1174 QTATGVLTDL
+1174 QTATGVLNDL

-1201 EKQVALNQVDQDL
+1201 EKQVALNQVDQEL

-1252 AALAQTNQHYSAKLV
+1252 AALAQINQHYNAKLA
-1267 EINATPDATDDEKNA
+1267 EINATPDATNDEKNA

-1378 QTNDQVDATTNQAIN
+1378 QTNDQVDTTTNQALN

-1427 DSTDNEKEVALQA
+1427 DSTDNEKEVASQA

-1475 QPETKI
+1475 QPETKV

-1496 RAQINQ
+1496 RAKINQ

-1511 QAALDKIN
+1511 QVALDKIN
-1519 DLVAKAMTNITND
+1519 EFVNQAMTDITNN
-1532 RTNQQVN
+1532 RTNQQV
-1539 DSTNQAL
+1539 DDTTSQAL
-1546 DDIALVTPDHIVR
+1546 DSIALVAPEHIVR

-1574 HEIEQAEH
+1574 QEIEQAEH

-1596 NNEKRALQNIN
+1596 NNKKLALQNIN
-1607 QAIANNDVKRVES
+1607 QAVTNNDVKRVET
-1620 NGIATLKGVEPHIV
+1620 NGIATLKGVQPHIV
-1634 VKPEAQEAIKASA
+1634 IKPEAQQAIKASA
-1647 DNQVESIKD
+1647 ENQVESIKD
-1656 TPHATTDEL
+1656 TPHATVDEL
-1665 DEANQQINDTLK
+1665 DEANQLISDTLK
-1677 QGQQDIDNTTQDAA
+1677 QAQQEIENTNQDAA
-1691 VNDVRNQTIKAIE
+1691 VTDVRNQTIKAIE

-1713 RAALDN
+1713 RAALDS
-1719 IDESNNNQLD
+1719 IEENNKNQLD
-1729 AIRNTLDTTQDERN
+1729 AIRNTLDTTQDERD
-1743 VAIAALNKIVNAI
+1743 VAIDTLNKIVNTI

-1768 VDQTEADGNN
+1768 VDRTETDGND

-1791 AARQSVSAKAE
+1791 AARQSVGVKAE

-1839 ADKTAQVNQNSID
+1839 ADKTAQVNQDSID

-1896 NAAIVQVEKELIK
+1896 NIAIAQVEKELIK
-1909 AKQQIAGAVTN
+1909 AKQQIASAVTN

-1929 GKNEIREIEP
+1929 EKNEIREIEP
-1939 VINKK
+1939 VISRK
-1944 ATAREQLTT
+1944 ASAREQLTT
-1953 LFNDKKQAIEANVQA
+1953 LFNDKKQAIEANIQA

-1994 RSNAQVDKTAT
+1994 RSNAQVDKTAS

-2035 THLVQ
+2035 TALVQ

-2082 RFNVALGDI
+2082 RFNVALSDI

-2103 RIDNIAQ
+2103 RIDNITQ

-2117 AIATPEQLAKVKA
+2117 AIATPEQLAKVKV
-2130 LIDQYVADGNRMVDE
+2130 LIDQYVADGNRMIDE
-2145 DATLNDIKKDTQL
+2145 DATLNDIKQHTQF
-2158 IIDEILA
+2158 IVDEILA
-2165 IKLPAEVIKASPKVG
+2165 IKLPAEAMKVSPKVI

-2185 VCTPIKKEDKQEV
+2185 VCTPIKKEETHES
-2198 RKVVKE
+2198 RKVEKE

-2218 ELALITGAALLA
+2218 EFALITGAALLA
-2230 RRRSKKEKES
+2230 RRRTKNEKES

>member
-33 NGAQALTTDHN
+33 NGAQALTTDNN
-44 VQGGS
+44 VQS
-49 NQALP
+49 DTNQATP
-54 GNSQNTNAD
+54 VNSQDKDVAN
-63 TNRDIVNDSQNTP
+63 NRGLANSAQNTP
-76 NAHAT
+76 NQSAT
-81 DNTSTN
+81 TNQATN
-87 QALTNHQNVDVANQ
+87 QALVNHNNGSIVNQ
-101 VGPAPIQP
+101 ATPTSVQSSTP
-109 SASPAQNNNNSNA
+109 SAQNNNHTDGNTTATETVSNA
-122 NSTAT
+122 N
-127 EPAANTN
+127 N
-134 NNLASNNNTLNVPN
+134 NDVASNNTTLNVPN
-148 NTDNNDSARHLTLK
+148 KTNENGSGGHLTLK

-178 AIAEEA
+178 AIAEPA

-191 SRRAAPTD
+191 SRRAAPAN
-199 PNATPADPTATP
+199 PNATPADPGA
-211 ADPTAGNGSAPVAI
+211 AAAGNGGAPVAI

-238 NIGQN
+238 NAGQN
-243 APNEVLSFDDNN
+243 APNEVLSFDDNS
-255 IRPSTNRSVPT
+255 IRPSTNRSVPS
-266 VTVVDNLPGYTL
+266 VTVVDNLPGFTL
-278 INGGKVGVF
+278 INGGKVGVL
-287 SHAMVRTSMFDSGD
+287 SHAMVRTSMFEAGS
-301 AKNYQAQGNVIALGR
+301 NRTYQAQGNVLALGR
-316 IRGNDTND
+316 ISGTDASN

-330 IEKTLTVNP
+330 IEKSLTVNP

-349 MTTKNYQAQG
+349 MPTKNGQG
-359 NVIALGRIRGNDTN
+359 ATNV
-373 DHGDFNGIEKTLTV
+373 
-387 NPNSELIFEFNTMTT
+387 
-402 KNYQGM
+402 
-408 TNLIIKNADNDTV
+408 IIKNADTNDT
-421 IGEKVVAYGPIW
+421 IAEKTVEGGPTL
-433 RLLKVPE
+433 RLFKVPD
-440 NVSHLKIQFVPKN
+440 NVRNLKIQFVPKN

-460 GIYQLRD
+460 GIYQLKD

-472 DFVDSIGL
+472 SFVDSIGL

-510 NNGNFGASFNTDD
+510 NNGNSGASLDTDE

-537 NNSLTKDFPSGNSGV
+537 NNSLTKDFPSNNSGV
-552 DINDMNVTYDAA
+552 DVNDMNVTYDAA
-564 NRIITIKSTGGGTGN
+564 NRVITIKSTGGGTTN

-615 KTYSQDF
+615 KTYTQDF
-622 INSPAESHT
+622 INSAAESHT

-671 LKRRAQTILDEN
+671 LKKRAQTILAEN

-692 VSQADIDSLANQ
+692 VSQADIDTLTNQ

-718 VNRKVDDMEDLVNQN
+718 VNQKADQMEDLVNQN

-748 EEHKNEIIG
+748 EEHKGNIIG
-757 NIGDQTTDD
+757 DIGDQTTDD

-780 GDTATPVVKPNAKQ
+780 GDTATPVVKPNAKK
-794 AIRDKAAKQREIINH
+794 AIRDKATKQREIINA
-809 TPDATQDEIQDA
+809 TPDATEDEIQDA
-821 LNQLTTDET
+821 INQLATDET

-854 TIGAVAPQVTHK
+854 TIGSVVPQVTHK

-908 ALEQINQATTNDDV
+908 ALEQINQATTNADV
-922 DTAKGDGLN
+922 DNAKGDGLN

-970 ERQAAIEKVNAAVA
+970 ERQAAIDKVNAAVTA
-984 VANTNI
+984 ANTNI
-990 LNANTNADV
+990 LNANTNAEV

-1010 QAIEPATKVKTDA
+1010 QAITPATKVKTDA
-1023 KNAIDQ
+1023 KNAIDK

-1034 HNAIFN
+1034 HNTIFN

-1099 ARNAVNEKAREAITN
+1099 ARNVVNDKAREAITN

-1140 LNDIGVTSTTAMVN
+1140 LTDIGVTSTTAMVN

-1174 QTATGVLTDL
+1174 QTATGVLNDL

-1201 EKQVALNQVDQDL
+1201 EKQVALNQVDQEL

-1252 AALAQTNQHYSAKLV
+1252 AALAQINQHYNAKLA
-1267 EINATPDATDDEKNA
+1267 EINATPDATNDEKNA

-1378 QTNDQVDATTNQAIN
+1378 QTNDQVDTTTNQALN

-1427 DSTDNEKEVALQA
+1427 DSTDNEKEVASQA

-1475 QPETKI
+1475 QPETKV

-1496 RAQINQ
+1496 RAKINQ

-1511 QAALDKIN
+1511 QVALDKIN
-1519 DLVAKAMTNITND
+1519 EFVNQAMTDITNN
-1532 RTNQQVN
+1532 RTNQQV
-1539 DSTNQAL
+1539 DDTTSQAL
-1546 DDIALVTPDHIVR
+1546 DSIALVAPEHIVR

-1574 HEIEQAEH
+1574 QEIEQAEH

-1596 NNEKRALQNIN
+1596 NNKKLALQNIN
-1607 QAIANNDVKRVES
+1607 QAVTNNDVKRVET
-1620 NGIATLKGVEPHIV
+1620 NGIATLKGVQPHIV
-1634 VKPEAQEAIKASA
+1634 IKPEAQQAIKASA
-1647 DNQVESIKD
+1647 ENQVESIKD
-1656 TPHATTDEL
+1656 TPHATVDEL
-1665 DEANQQINDTLK
+1665 DEANQLISDTLK
-1677 QGQQDIDNTTQDAA
+1677 QAQQEIENTNQDAA
-1691 VNDVRNQTIKAIE
+1691 VTDVRNQTIKAIE

-1713 RAALDN
+1713 RAALDS
-1719 IDESNNNQLD
+1719 IEENNKNQLD
-1729 AIRNTLDTTQDERN
+1729 AIRNTLDTTQDERD
-1743 VAIAALNKIVNAI
+1743 VAIDTLNKIVNTI

-1768 VDQTEADGNN
+1768 VDRTETDGND

-1791 AARQSVSAKAE
+1791 AARQSVGVKAE

-1839 ADKTAQVNQNSID
+1839 ADKTAQVNQDSID

-1896 NAAIVQVEKELIK
+1896 NIAIAQVEKELIK
-1909 AKQQIAGAVTN
+1909 AKQQIASAVTN

-1929 GKNEIREIEP
+1929 EKNEIREIEP
-1939 VINKK
+1939 VISRK
-1944 ATAREQLTT
+1944 ASAREQLTT
-1953 LFNDKKQAIEANVQA
+1953 LFNDKKQAIEANIQA

-1994 RSNAQVDKTAT
+1994 RSNAQVDKTAS

-2035 THLVQ
+2035 TALVQ

-2082 RFNVALGDI
+2082 RFNVALSDI

-2117 AIATPEQLAKVKA
+2117 AIATPEQLAKVKV
-2130 LIDQYVADGNRMVDE
+2130 LIDQYVADGNRMIDE
-2145 DATLNDIKKDTQL
+2145 DATLNDIKQHTQF
-2158 IIDEILA
+2158 IVDEILA
-2165 IKLPAEVIKASPKVG
+2165 IKLPAEAMKVSPKVI

-2185 VCTPIKKEDKQEV
+2185 VCTPIKKEETHES
-2198 RKVVKE
+2198 RKVEKE

-2218 ELALITGAALLA
+2218 EFALITGAALLA
-2230 RRRSKKEKES
+2230 RRRTKNEKES

>member
-33 NGAQALTTDHN
+33 NGAQALTTDNN
-44 VQGGS
+44 VQS
-49 NQALP
+49 DTNQATP
-54 GNSQNTNAD
+54 VNSQDKDVAN
-63 TNRDIVNDSQNTP
+63 NRGLANSAQNTP
-76 NAHAT
+76 NQSVT
-81 DNTSTN
+81 TN
-87 QALTNHQNVDVANQ
+87 QALVNHNNGSTVNQ
-101 VGPAPIQP
+101 ATPTSVQSSTP
-109 SASPAQNNNNSNA
+109 SAQNNNHTDGNTTATEIVSNA
-122 NSTAT
+122 N
-127 EPAANTN
+127 N
-134 NNLASNNNTLNVPN
+134 NDVVSNNTTLNVPN
-148 NTDNNDSARHLTLK
+148 KTNENGSGGHLTLK

-178 AIAEEA
+178 AIAEQA

-191 SRRAAPTD
+191 SRRAAPAD
-199 PNATPADPTATP
+199 PNATPADPA
-211 ADPTAGNGSAPVAI
+211 AAAAGNGGAPVAI

-238 NIGQN
+238 NAGQN
-243 APNEVLSFDDNN
+243 APNEVLSFDDNG

-266 VTVVDNLPGYTL
+266 VNVVNNLPGFTL

-301 AKNYQAQGNVIALGR
+301 NKNYQAQGNVIALGR
-316 IRGNDTND
+316 ILGTDTND

-330 IEKTLTVNP
+330 IEKALTVNP

-349 MTTKNYQAQG
+349 MTTKNGQG
-359 NVIALGRIRGNDTN
+359 ATNV
-373 DHGDFNGIEKTLTV
+373 
-387 NPNSELIFEFNTMTT
+387 
-402 KNYQGM
+402 
-408 TNLIIKNADNDTV
+408 IIKNADTNDT
-421 IGEKVVAYGPIW
+421 IAEKTVEGGPTL
-433 RLLKVPE
+433 RLFKVPD
-440 NVSHLKIQFVPKN
+440 NVRNLKIQFVPKN

-460 GIYQLRD
+460 GIYQLKD

-472 DFVDSIGL
+472 SFVDSIGL

-488 ERRTMEPTATNNKE
+488 ERRTMDPTATNNKE

-510 NNGNFGASFNTDD
+510 NNGNSGASLDTND
-523 FVYKIQLPEGVEYV
+523 FVYQVQLPEGVEYV
-537 NNSLTKDFPSGNSGV
+537 NNSLTKDFPSNNSGV
-552 DINDMNVTYDAA
+552 DVNDMNVTYDAA
-564 NRIITIKSTGGGTGN
+564 NRVITIKSTGGGTAN

-592 KYKLRVN
+592 RYKLRVN

-608 FNDTLTY
+608 FNETLTY
-615 KTYSQDF
+615 KTYTQDF

-671 LKRRAQTILDEN
+671 LKKRAQTILAEN

-692 VSQADIDSLANQ
+692 VSQADIDTLTNQ

-718 VNRKVDDMEDLVNQN
+718 VNQKADQMEDLVNQN

-748 EEHKNEIIG
+748 EEHKGNIIG
-757 NIGDQTTDD
+757 DIGDQTTDD

-780 GDTATPVVKPNAKQ
+780 GDTATPVVKPNAKK
-794 AIRDKAAKQREIINH
+794 AIRDKATKQREIINA
-809 TPDATQDEIQDA
+809 TPDATEDEIQDA
-821 LNQLTTDET
+821 INQLATDET

-854 TIGAVAPQVTHK
+854 TIGAVVPQVTHK
-866 QAARDAINQ
+866 KAARDAINQ

-908 ALEQINQATTNDDV
+908 ALEQINQATTNADV
-922 DTAKGDGLN
+922 DNAKGDGLN

-946 RDAVSHDAQQHIAE
+946 RDAVSHDAQQHIAV

-970 ERQAAIEKVNAAVA
+970 ERQAAIDKVNAAVTA
-984 VANTNI
+984 ANTNI
-990 LNANTNADV
+990 LNANTNAEV

-1010 QAIEPATKVKTDA
+1010 QAITPATKVKTDA
-1023 KNAIDQ
+1023 KNAIDK

-1034 HNAIFN
+1034 HNTIFN

-1099 ARNAVNEKAREAITN
+1099 ARNAVNDKAREAITN

-1140 LNDIGVTSTTAMVN
+1140 LTDIGVTSTTAMVN

-1174 QTATGVLTDL
+1174 QTATGVLNDL

-1201 EKQVALNQVDQDL
+1201 EKQVALNQVDQEL

-1252 AALAQTNQHYSAKLV
+1252 AALAQINQHYNAKLA
-1267 EINATPDATDDEKNA
+1267 EINATPDATNDEKNA
-1282 AINTLNQD
+1282 AINTLNLD

-1378 QTNDQVDATTNQAIN
+1378 QTNDQVDTTTNQALK

-1427 DSTDNEKEVALQA
+1427 DSTDNEKEVASQA

-1475 QPETKI
+1475 QPETKV

-1496 RAQINQ
+1496 RAKINQ

-1511 QAALDKIN
+1511 QVALDKIN
-1519 DLVAKAMTNITND
+1519 EFVNQAMTDITNN
-1532 RTNQQVN
+1532 RTNQQV
-1539 DSTNQAL
+1539 DDTTSQAL
-1546 DDIALVTPDHIVR
+1546 DSIALVAPEHIVR

-1574 HEIEQAEH
+1574 QEIEQAEH

-1596 NNEKRALQNIN
+1596 NNEKLALQNIN
-1607 QAIANNDVKRVES
+1607 QAVTNNDVKRVET
-1620 NGIATLKGVEPHIV
+1620 NGIATLKGVQPHIV
-1634 VKPEAQEAIKASA
+1634 IKPEAQQAIKASA
-1647 DNQVESIKD
+1647 ENQVESIKD
-1656 TPHATTDEL
+1656 TPHATVDEL
-1665 DEANQQINDTLK
+1665 DEANQLISDTLK
-1677 QGQQDIDNTTQDAA
+1677 QAQQEIENTNQDAA
-1691 VNDVRNQTIKAIE
+1691 VTDVRNQTIKAIE

-1713 RAALDN
+1713 RAALDS
-1719 IDESNNNQLD
+1719 IEENNKNQLD
-1729 AIRNTLDTTQDERN
+1729 AIRNTLDTTQDERD
-1743 VAIAALNKIVNAI
+1743 VAIDTLNKIVNTI

-1768 VDQTEADGNN
+1768 VDRTETDGND

-1791 AARQSVSAKAE
+1791 AARQSVGVKAE

-1839 ADKTAQVNQNSID
+1839 ADKTAQVNQDSIN

-1896 NAAIVQVEKELIK
+1896 NAAIAQVEQALIK
-1909 AKQQIAGAVTN
+1909 AKQQIASAVTN

-1939 VINKK
+1939 VISRK
-1944 ATAREQLTT
+1944 ASAREQLTT
-1953 LFNDKKQAIEANVQA
+1953 LFNDKKQAIEANIQA

-1994 RSNAQVDKTAT
+1994 RSNAQVDKTAS

-2021 PDAEKTINDDLARV
+2021 PDAEKTINVDLARV
-2035 THLVQ
+2035 TALVQ

-2082 RFNVALGDI
+2082 RFNVALSDI

-2117 AIATPEQLAKVKA
+2117 AIATPEQLAKIKV
-2130 LIDQYVADGNRMVDE
+2130 LIDQYVADGNRMIDE
-2145 DATLNDIKKDTQL
+2145 DATLNDIKQHTQF
-2158 IIDEILA
+2158 IVDEILA
-2165 IKLPAEVIKASPKVG
+2165 IKLPAEATKVSPKVI

-2185 VCTPIKKEDKQEV
+2185 VCTPIKKEETHES
-2198 RKVVKE
+2198 RKVEKE
-2204 LPNTGSEEM
+2204 LPNTGSEGM

-2218 ELALITGAALLA
+2218 EFALITGAALLA
-2230 RRRSKKEKES
+2230 RRRTKNEKES

>member
-33 NGAQALTTDHN
+33 NGAQALTTDNN
-44 VQGGS
+44 VQS
-49 NQALP
+49 DTNQATP
-54 GNSQNTNAD
+54 VNSQD
-63 TNRDIVNDSQNTP
+63 TNVANNRGLANSAQNTP
-76 NAHAT
+76 NQSAT
-81 DNTSTN
+81 TNQSTN
-87 QALTNHQNVDVANQ
+87 QALVNHNNGSIANQ
-101 VGPAPIQP
+101 ATPTSVQSSTP
-109 SASPAQNNNNSNA
+109 SAQNNNHTDGNTTATETVSNA
-122 NSTAT
+122 N
-127 EPAANTN
+127 NKDVV
-134 NNLASNNNTLNVPN
+134 SNNTTLNVPN
-148 NTDNNDSARHLTLK
+148 KTNENGSGGHLTLK

-178 AIAEEA
+178 AIAEQA

-191 SRRAAPTD
+191 SRRAAPAD
-199 PNATPADPTATP
+199 PNATPADPA
-211 ADPTAGNGSAPVAI
+211 AAAAGNGGAPVAI

-238 NIGQN
+238 NAGQN
-243 APNEVLSFDDNN
+243 APNEVLSFDDNG
-255 IRPSTNRSVPT
+255 IRPSTNRSVPS
-266 VTVVDNLPGYTL
+266 VTVVDNLPGFTL

-316 IRGNDTND
+316 IKGNDTND

-330 IEKTLTVNP
+330 IEK
-339 NSELIFEFNT
+339 S
-349 MTTKNYQAQG
+349 
-359 NVIALGRIRGNDTN
+359 
-373 DHGDFNGIEKTLTV
+373 LTV

-402 KNYQGM
+402 KNYQGV

-421 IGEKVVAYGPIW
+421 IAEKSVAYGPIW
-433 RLLKVPE
+433 RLFKVPE

-523 FVYKIQLPEGVEYV
+523 FVYKVQLPEGVEYV
-537 NNSLTKDFPSGNSGV
+537 NNSLTKDFPSSNSGV
-552 DINDMNVTYDAA
+552 DMNDFNVTYDAA
-564 NRIITIKSTGGGTGN
+564 NRVITIKSTGGGSGN

-615 KTYSQDF
+615 KTYTQDF

-692 VSQADIDSLANQ
+692 VSQADIDSLTNQ

-718 VNRKVDDMEDLVNQN
+718 VNKKVDQMEDLVNQN

-780 GDTATPVVKPNAKQ
+780 GDTATPVVKPNAKK
-794 AIRDKAAKQREIINH
+794 AIRDKATKQREIINA
-809 TPDATQDEIQDA
+809 TPDATEDEIQDA
-821 LNQLTTDET
+821 LNQLATDET

-845 ETAKNNGIN
+845 EIAKNNGIN
-854 TIGAVAPQVTHK
+854 TIGAVVPQVTHK

-908 ALEQINQATTNDDV
+908 ALEQINQATTNADV
-922 DTAKGDGLN
+922 DNAKGDGLN

-970 ERQAAIEKVNAAVA
+970 ERQAAIDKVNAAVTA
-984 VANTNI
+984 ANTNI

-1010 QAIEPATKVKTDA
+1010 QAITPATKVKTDA
-1023 KNAIDQ
+1023 KNAIDK

-1034 HNAIFN
+1034 HNTIFN

-1053 QLLDQAVATA
+1053 QLLDQSVATA

-1099 ARNAVNEKAREAITN
+1099 ARNAVNDKAREAITN

-1140 LNDIGVTSTTAMVN
+1140 LTDIGVTSTTAMVN

-1174 QTATGVLTDL
+1174 QTATGVLNDL

-1201 EKQVALNQVDQDL
+1201 EKQVALNQVDQEL

-1252 AALAQTNQHYSAKLV
+1252 AALAQINQHYNAKLA
-1267 EINATPDATDDEKNA
+1267 EINATPDATNDEKNA

-1363 INQLKDQAF
+1363 INQLKDQAI

-1378 QTNDQVDATTNQAIN
+1378 QTNDQVDTTTNQAVN

-1427 DSTDNEKEVALQA
+1427 DSTDNEKEVASQA

-1475 QPETKI
+1475 QPETKV

-1496 RAQINQ
+1496 RAKINQ

-1511 QAALDKIN
+1511 QVALDKIN
-1519 DLVAKAMTNITND
+1519 EFVNQAMTDITNN
-1532 RTNQQVN
+1532 RTNQQV
-1539 DSTNQAL
+1539 DDTTSQAL
-1546 DDIALVTPDHIVR
+1546 DSIALVAPEHIVR

-1574 HEIEQAEH
+1574 QEIEQAEH

-1596 NNEKRALQNIN
+1596 NNEKLALQNIN
-1607 QAIANNDVKRVES
+1607 QAVTNNDVKRVET
-1620 NGIATLKGVEPHIV
+1620 NGIATLKGVQPHIV
-1634 VKPEAQEAIKASA
+1634 IKPEAQQAIKATA
-1647 DNQVESIKD
+1647 ENQVESIKD
-1656 TPHATTDEL
+1656 TPHATVDEL
-1665 DEANQQINDTLK
+1665 DEANQLISDTLK
-1677 QGQQDIDNTTQDAA
+1677 QAQQEIENTNQDAA
-1691 VNDVRNQTIKAIE
+1691 VTDVRNQTIKAIE

-1713 RAALDN
+1713 RAALDS
-1719 IDESNNNQLD
+1719 IEENNKNQLD
-1729 AIRNTLDTTQDERN
+1729 AIRNTLDTTQDERD
-1743 VAIAALNKIVNAI
+1743 VAIDTLNKIVNTI

-1768 VDQTEADGNN
+1768 VDRTETDGND

-1791 AARQSVSAKAE
+1791 AARQSVGVKAE

-1839 ADKTAQVNQNSID
+1839 ADKTAQVNQDSID

-1896 NAAIVQVEKELIK
+1896 NIAIAQVEKELIK
-1909 AKQQIAGAVTN
+1909 AKQQIASAVTN

-1929 GKNEIREIEP
+1929 EKNEIREIEP
-1939 VINKK
+1939 VINRK
-1944 ATAREQLTT
+1944 ASAREQLTT
-1953 LFNDKKQAIEANVQA
+1953 LFNDKKQAIEANIQA

-1994 RSNAQVDKTAT
+1994 RSNAQVDKTAS

-2035 THLVQ
+2035 TALVQ
-2040 NYRKVSDRNK
+2040 NYRKVSNRNK

-2082 RFNVALGDI
+2082 RFNVALSDI

-2117 AIATPEQLAKVKA
+2117 AIATPEQLAKVKV
-2130 LIDQYVADGNRMVDE
+2130 LIDQYVADGNRMIDE
-2145 DATLNDIKKDTQL
+2145 DATLNDIKQHTQF
-2158 IIDEILA
+2158 IVDEILA
-2165 IKLPAEVIKASPKVG
+2165 IKLPAEATKVSPKEI

-2185 VCTPIKKEDKQEV
+2185 VCTPIKKEETHES
-2198 RKVVKE
+2198 RKVEKE
-2204 LPNTGSEEM
+2204 LPNTGSEGM

-2218 ELALITGAALLA
+2218 EFALITGAALLA
-2230 RRRSKKEKES
+2230 RRRTKNEKES

>member
-33 NGAQALTTDHN
+33 NGAQALTTDNN
-44 VQGGS
+44 VQS
-49 NQALP
+49 DTNQATP
-54 GNSQNTNAD
+54 VNSQD
-63 TNRDIVNDSQNTP
+63 TNVANNRGLANSAQNTP
-76 NAHAT
+76 NQSAT
-81 DNTSTN
+81 TNQSTN
-87 QALTNHQNVDVANQ
+87 QALVNHNNGSIANQ
-101 VGPAPIQP
+101 ATPTSVQSSTP
-109 SASPAQNNNNSNA
+109 SAQNNNHTDGNTTATETVSNA
-122 NSTAT
+122 N
-127 EPAANTN
+127 NKDVV
-134 NNLASNNNTLNVPN
+134 SNNTTLNVPN
-148 NTDNNDSARHLTLK
+148 KTNENGSGGHLTLK

-178 AIAEEA
+178 AIAEQA

-191 SRRAAPTD
+191 SRRAAPAD
-199 PNATPADPTATP
+199 PNATPADPA
-211 ADPTAGNGSAPVAI
+211 AAAAGNGGAPVAI

-238 NIGQN
+238 NAGQN
-243 APNEVLSFDDNN
+243 APNEVLSFDDNG
-255 IRPSTNRSVPT
+255 IRPSTNRSVPS
-266 VTVVDNLPGYTL
+266 VTVVDNLPGFTP

-316 IRGNDTND
+316 IKGNDTND

-330 IEKTLTVNP
+330 IEK
-339 NSELIFEFNT
+339 S
-349 MTTKNYQAQG
+349 
-359 NVIALGRIRGNDTN
+359 
-373 DHGDFNGIEKTLTV
+373 LTV

-402 KNYQGM
+402 KNYQGV

-421 IGEKVVAYGPIW
+421 IAEKSVAYGPIW
-433 RLLKVPE
+433 RLFKVPE

-472 DFVDSIGL
+472 DFVGSIGL

-523 FVYKIQLPEGVEYV
+523 FVYKVQLPEGVEYV
-537 NNSLTKDFPSGNSGV
+537 NNSLTKDFPSSNSGV
-552 DINDMNVTYDAA
+552 DMNDFNVTYDAA
-564 NRIITIKSTGGGTGN
+564 NRVITIKSTGGGSGN

-615 KTYSQDF
+615 KTYTQDF

-692 VSQADIDSLANQ
+692 VSQADIDSLTNQ

-718 VNRKVDDMEDLVNQN
+718 VNKKVDQMEDLVNQN

-780 GDTATPVVKPNAKQ
+780 GDTATPVVKPNAKK
-794 AIRDKAAKQREIINH
+794 AIRDKATKQREIINA
-809 TPDATQDEIQDA
+809 TPDATEDEIQDA
-821 LNQLTTDET
+821 LNQLATDET

-845 ETAKNNGIN
+845 EIAKNNGIN
-854 TIGAVAPQVTHK
+854 TIGAVVPQVTHK

-908 ALEQINQATTNDDV
+908 ALEQINQATTNADV
-922 DTAKGDGLN
+922 DNAKGDGLN

-970 ERQAAIEKVNAAVA
+970 ERQAAIDKVNAAVTA
-984 VANTNI
+984 ANTNI

-1010 QAIEPATKVKTDA
+1010 QAITPATKVKTDA
-1023 KNAIDQ
+1023 KNAIDK

-1034 HNAIFN
+1034 HNTIFN

-1099 ARNAVNEKAREAITN
+1099 ARNAVNDKAREAITN

-1140 LNDIGVTSTTAMVN
+1140 LTDIGVTSTTAMVN

-1174 QTATGVLTDL
+1174 QTATGVLNDL

-1189 QEINQN
+1189 QKINQN

-1201 EKQVALNQVDQDL
+1201 EKQVALNQVDQEL

-1252 AALAQTNQHYSAKLV
+1252 AALAQINQHYNAKLA
-1267 EINATPDATDDEKNA
+1267 EINATPDATNDEKNA

-1363 INQLKDQAF
+1363 INQLKDQAI

-1378 QTNDQVDATTNQAIN
+1378 QTNDQVDTTTNQAVN

-1427 DSTDNEKEVALQA
+1427 DSTDNEKEVASQA

-1475 QPETKI
+1475 QPETKV

-1496 RAQINQ
+1496 RAKINQ

-1511 QAALDKIN
+1511 QVALDKIN
-1519 DLVAKAMTNITND
+1519 EFVNQAMTDITNN
-1532 RTNQQVN
+1532 RTNQQV
-1539 DSTNQAL
+1539 DDTTSQAL
-1546 DDIALVTPDHIVR
+1546 DSIALVAPEHIVR

-1574 HEIEQAEH
+1574 QEIEQAEH

-1596 NNEKRALQNIN
+1596 NNEKLALQNIN
-1607 QAIANNDVKRVES
+1607 QAVTNNDVKRVET
-1620 NGIATLKGVEPHIV
+1620 NGIATLKGVQPHIV
-1634 VKPEAQEAIKASA
+1634 IKPEAQQAIKATA
-1647 DNQVESIKD
+1647 ENQVESIKD
-1656 TPHATTDEL
+1656 TPHATVDEL
-1665 DEANQQINDTLK
+1665 DEANQLISDTLK
-1677 QGQQDIDNTTQDAA
+1677 QAQQEIENTNQDAA
-1691 VNDVRNQTIKAIE
+1691 VTDVRNQTIKAIE

-1713 RAALDN
+1713 RAALDS
-1719 IDESNNNQLD
+1719 IEENNKNQLD
-1729 AIRNTLDTTQDERN
+1729 AIRNTLDTTQDERD
-1743 VAIAALNKIVNAI
+1743 VAIDTLNKIVNTI

-1768 VDQTEADGNN
+1768 VDRTETDGND

-1791 AARQSVSAKAE
+1791 AARQSVGVKAE

-1839 ADKTAQVNQNSID
+1839 ADKTAQVNQDSID

-1896 NAAIVQVEKELIK
+1896 NIAIAQVEKELIK
-1909 AKQQIAGAVTN
+1909 AKQQIASAVTN

-1929 GKNEIREIEP
+1929 EKNEIREIEP
-1939 VINKK
+1939 VINRK
-1944 ATAREQLTT
+1944 ASAREQLTT
-1953 LFNDKKQAIEANVQA
+1953 LFNDKKQAIEANIQA

-1994 RSNAQVDKTAT
+1994 RSNAQVDKTAS

-2035 THLVQ
+2035 TALVQ
-2040 NYRKVSDRNK
+2040 NYRKVSNRNK

-2082 RFNVALGDI
+2082 RFNVALSDI

-2117 AIATPEQLAKVKA
+2117 AIATPEQLAKVKV
-2130 LIDQYVADGNRMVDE
+2130 LIDQYVADGNRMIDE
-2145 DATLNDIKKDTQL
+2145 DATLNDIKQHTQF
-2158 IIDEILA
+2158 IVDEILA
-2165 IKLPAEVIKASPKVG
+2165 IKLPAEATKVSPKEI

-2185 VCTPIKKEDKQEV
+2185 VCTPIKKEETHES
-2198 RKVVKE
+2198 RKVEKE
-2204 LPNTGSEEM
+2204 LPNTGSEGM

-2218 ELALITGAALLA
+2218 EFALITGAALLA
-2230 RRRSKKEKES
+2230 RRRTKNEKES

>member
-33 NGAQALTTDHN
+33 NGAQALTTDNN
-44 VQGGS
+44 VQS
-49 NQALP
+49 DTNQATP
-54 GNSQNTNAD
+54 VNSQDKDVAN
-63 TNRDIVNDSQNTP
+63 NRGLANSAQNTP
-76 NAHAT
+76 NQSAT
-81 DNTSTN
+81 TNQATN
-87 QALTNHQNVDVANQ
+87 QALVNHNNGSIVNQ
-101 VGPAPIQP
+101 ATPTSVQSSTP
-109 SASPAQNNNNSNA
+109 SAQNNNHTDGNTTATETVSNA
-122 NSTAT
+122 N
-127 EPAANTN
+127 N
-134 NNLASNNNTLNVPN
+134 NDVASNNTTLNVPN
-148 NTDNNDSARHLTLK
+148 KTNENGSGGHLTLK

-178 AIAEEA
+178 AIAEPA

-191 SRRAAPTD
+191 SRRAAPAD
-199 PNATPADPTATP
+199 PNATPADPGA
-211 ADPTAGNGSAPVAI
+211 AAAGNGGAPVAI

-238 NIGQN
+238 NAGQN
-243 APNEVLSFDDNN
+243 APNEVLSFDDNS
-255 IRPSTNRSVPT
+255 IRPSTNRSVPS
-266 VTVVDNLPGYTL
+266 VTVVDNLPGFTL
-278 INGGKVGVF
+278 INGGKVGVL
-287 SHAMVRTSMFDSGD
+287 SHAMVRTSMFEAGS
-301 AKNYQAQGNVIALGR
+301 NRTYQAQGNVLALGR
-316 IRGNDTND
+316 ISGTDASN

-330 IEKTLTVNP
+330 IEKSLTVNP

-349 MTTKNYQAQG
+349 MPTKNGQG
-359 NVIALGRIRGNDTN
+359 ATNV
-373 DHGDFNGIEKTLTV
+373 
-387 NPNSELIFEFNTMTT
+387 
-402 KNYQGM
+402 
-408 TNLIIKNADNDTV
+408 IIKNADTNDT
-421 IGEKVVAYGPIW
+421 IAEKTVEGGPTL
-433 RLLKVPE
+433 RLFKVPD
-440 NVSHLKIQFVPKN
+440 NVRNLKIQFVPKN

-460 GIYQLRD
+460 GIYQLKD

-472 DFVDSIGL
+472 SFVDSIGL

-510 NNGNFGASFNTDD
+510 NNGNSGASLDTDE

-537 NNSLTKDFPSGNSGV
+537 NNSLTKDFPSNNSGV
-552 DINDMNVTYDAA
+552 DVNDMNVTYDAA
-564 NRIITIKSTGGGTGN
+564 NRVITIKSTGGGTTN

-615 KTYSQDF
+615 KTYTQDF
-622 INSPAESHT
+622 INSAAESHT

-671 LKRRAQTILDEN
+671 LKKRAQTILAEN

-692 VSQADIDSLANQ
+692 VSQADIDTLTNQ

-718 VNRKVDDMEDLVNQN
+718 VNQKADQMEDLVNQN

-748 EEHKNEIIG
+748 EEHKGNIIG
-757 NIGDQTTDD
+757 DIGDQTTDD

-780 GDTATPVVKPNAKQ
+780 GDTATPVVKPNAKK
-794 AIRDKAAKQREIINH
+794 AIRDKATKQREIINA
-809 TPDATQDEIQDA
+809 TPDATEDEIQDA
-821 LNQLTTDET
+821 INQLATDET

-854 TIGAVAPQVTHK
+854 TIGSVVPQVTHK

-908 ALEQINQATTNDDV
+908 ALEQINQATTNADV
-922 DTAKGDGLN
+922 DNAKGDGLN

-970 ERQAAIEKVNAAVA
+970 ERQAAIDKVNAAVTA
-984 VANTNI
+984 ANTNI
-990 LNANTNADV
+990 LNANTNAEV

-1010 QAIEPATKVKTDA
+1010 QAITPATKVKTDA
-1023 KNAIDQ
+1023 KNAIDK

-1034 HNAIFN
+1034 HNTIFN

-1099 ARNAVNEKAREAITN
+1099 ARNVVNDKAREAITN

-1140 LNDIGVTSTTAMVN
+1140 LTDIGVTSTTAMVN

-1174 QTATGVLTDL
+1174 QTATGVLNDL

-1201 EKQVALNQVDQDL
+1201 EKQVALNQVDQEL

-1252 AALAQTNQHYSAKLV
+1252 AALAQINQHYNAKLA
-1267 EINATPDATDDEKNA
+1267 EINATPDATNDEKNA

-1363 INQLKDQAF
+1363 INQ
-1372 NQINQN
+1372 N
-1378 QTNDQVDATTNQAIN
+1378 QTNDQVDTTTNQALN

-1427 DSTDNEKEVALQA
+1427 DSTDNEKEVASQA

-1475 QPETKI
+1475 QPETKV

-1496 RAQINQ
+1496 RAKINQ

-1511 QAALDKIN
+1511 QVALDKIN
-1519 DLVAKAMTNITND
+1519 EFVNQAMTDITNN
-1532 RTNQQVN
+1532 RTNQQV
-1539 DSTNQAL
+1539 DDTTSQAL
-1546 DDIALVTPDHIVR
+1546 DSIALVAPEHIVR

-1574 HEIEQAEH
+1574 QEIEQAEH

-1596 NNEKRALQNIN
+1596 NNKKLALQNIN
-1607 QAIANNDVKRVES
+1607 QAVTNNDVKRVET
-1620 NGIATLKGVEPHIV
+1620 NGIATLKGVQPHIV
-1634 VKPEAQEAIKASA
+1634 IKPEAQQAIKASA
-1647 DNQVESIKD
+1647 ENQVESIKD
-1656 TPHATTDEL
+1656 TPHATVDEL
-1665 DEANQQINDTLK
+1665 DEANQLISDTLK
-1677 QGQQDIDNTTQDAA
+1677 QAQQEIENTNQDAA
-1691 VNDVRNQTIKAIE
+1691 VTDVRNQTIKAIE

-1713 RAALDN
+1713 RAALDS
-1719 IDESNNNQLD
+1719 IEENNKNQLD
-1729 AIRNTLDTTQDERN
+1729 AIRNTLDTTQDERD
-1743 VAIAALNKIVNAI
+1743 VAIDTLNKIVNTI

-1768 VDQTEADGNN
+1768 VDRTETDGND

-1791 AARQSVSAKAE
+1791 AARQSVGVKAE

-1839 ADKTAQVNQNSID
+1839 ADKTAQVNQDSID

-1896 NAAIVQVEKELIK
+1896 NIAIAQVEKELIK
-1909 AKQQIAGAVTN
+1909 AKQQIASAVTN

-1929 GKNEIREIEP
+1929 EKNEIREIEP
-1939 VINKK
+1939 VISRK
-1944 ATAREQLTT
+1944 ASAREQLTT
-1953 LFNDKKQAIEANVQA
+1953 LFNDKKQAIEANIQA

-1994 RSNAQVDKTAT
+1994 RSNAQVDKTAS

-2035 THLVQ
+2035 TALVQ

-2082 RFNVALGDI
+2082 RFNVALSDI

-2117 AIATPEQLAKVKA
+2117 AIATPEQLAKVKV
-2130 LIDQYVADGNRMVDE
+2130 LIDQYVADGNRMIDE
-2145 DATLNDIKKDTQL
+2145 DATLNDIKQHTQF
-2158 IIDEILA
+2158 IVDEILA
-2165 IKLPAEVIKASPKVG
+2165 IKLPAEAMKVSPKVI

-2185 VCTPIKKEDKQEV
+2185 VCTPIKKEETHES
-2198 RKVVKE
+2198 RKVEKE

-2218 ELALITGAALLA
+2218 EFALITGAALLA
-2230 RRRSKKEKES
+2230 RRRTKNEKES

>member
-33 NGAQALTTDHN
+33 NGAQALTTDNN
-44 VQGGS
+44 VQS
-49 NQALP
+49 DTNQATP
-54 GNSQNTNAD
+54 VNSQDKDVAN
-63 TNRDIVNDSQNTP
+63 NRGLANSAQNTP
-76 NAHAT
+76 NQSAT
-81 DNTSTN
+81 TNQATN
-87 QALTNHQNVDVANQ
+87 QALVNHNNGSIVNQ
-101 VGPAPIQP
+101 ATPTSVQSSTP
-109 SASPAQNNNNSNA
+109 SAQNNNHTDGNTTATETVSNA
-122 NSTAT
+122 N
-127 EPAANTN
+127 N
-134 NNLASNNNTLNVPN
+134 NDVASNNTTLNVPN
-148 NTDNNDSARHLTLK
+148 KTNENGSGGHLTLK

-178 AIAEEA
+178 AIAEPA

-191 SRRAAPTD
+191 SRRAAPAD
-199 PNATPADPTATP
+199 PNATPADPGA
-211 ADPTAGNGSAPVAI
+211 AAAGNGGAPVAI

-238 NIGQN
+238 NAGQN
-243 APNEVLSFDDNN
+243 APNEVLSFDDNS
-255 IRPSTNRSVPT
+255 IRPSTNRSVPS
-266 VTVVDNLPGYTL
+266 VTVVDNLPGFTL
-278 INGGKVGVF
+278 INGGKVGVL
-287 SHAMVRTSMFDSGD
+287 SHAMVRTSMFEAGS
-301 AKNYQAQGNVIALGR
+301 NRTYQAQGNVLALGR
-316 IRGNDTND
+316 ISGTDASN

-330 IEKTLTVNP
+330 IEKSLTVNP

-349 MTTKNYQAQG
+349 MPTKNGQG
-359 NVIALGRIRGNDTN
+359 ATNV
-373 DHGDFNGIEKTLTV
+373 
-387 NPNSELIFEFNTMTT
+387 
-402 KNYQGM
+402 
-408 TNLIIKNADNDTV
+408 IIKNADTNDT
-421 IGEKVVAYGPIW
+421 IAEKTVEGGPTL
-433 RLLKVPE
+433 RLFKVPD
-440 NVSHLKIQFVPKN
+440 NVRNLKIQFVPKN

-460 GIYQLRD
+460 GIYQLKD

-472 DFVDSIGL
+472 SFVDSIGL

-510 NNGNFGASFNTDD
+510 NNGNSGASLDTDE

-537 NNSLTKDFPSGNSGV
+537 NNSLTKDFPSNNSGV
-552 DINDMNVTYDAA
+552 DVNDMNVTYDAA
-564 NRIITIKSTGGGTGN
+564 NRVITIKSTGGGTTN

-615 KTYSQDF
+615 KTYTQDF
-622 INSPAESHT
+622 INSAAESHT

-671 LKRRAQTILDEN
+671 LKKRAQTILAEN

-692 VSQADIDSLANQ
+692 VSQADIDTLTNQ

-718 VNRKVDDMEDLVNQN
+718 VNQKVDQMEDLVNQN

-748 EEHKNEIIG
+748 EEHKGNIIG
-757 NIGDQTTDD
+757 DIGDQTTDD

-780 GDTATPVVKPNAKQ
+780 GDTATPVVKPNAKK
-794 AIRDKAAKQREIINH
+794 AIRDKATKQREIINA
-809 TPDATQDEIQDA
+809 TPDATEDEIQDA
-821 LNQLTTDET
+821 INQLATDET

-854 TIGAVAPQVTHK
+854 TIGSVVPQVTHK

-908 ALEQINQATTNDDV
+908 ALEQINQATTNADV
-922 DTAKGDGLN
+922 DNAKGDGLN

-970 ERQAAIEKVNAAVA
+970 ERQAAIDKVNAAVTA
-984 VANTNI
+984 ANTNI
-990 LNANTNADV
+990 LNANTNAEV

-1010 QAIEPATKVKTDA
+1010 QAITPATKVKTDA
-1023 KNAIDQ
+1023 KNAIDK

-1034 HNAIFN
+1034 HNTIFN

-1099 ARNAVNEKAREAITN
+1099 ARNVVNDKAREAITN

-1140 LNDIGVTSTTAMVN
+1140 LTDIGVTSTTAMVN

-1174 QTATGVLTDL
+1174 QTATGVLNDL

-1201 EKQVALNQVDQDL
+1201 EKQVALNQVDQEL

-1252 AALAQTNQHYSAKLV
+1252 AALAQINQHYNAKLA
-1267 EINATPDATDDEKNA
+1267 EINATPDATNDEKNA

-1378 QTNDQVDATTNQAIN
+1378 QTNDQVDTTTNQALN

-1427 DSTDNEKEVALQA
+1427 DSTDNEKEVASQA

-1475 QPETKI
+1475 QPETKV

-1496 RAQINQ
+1496 RAKINQ

-1511 QAALDKIN
+1511 QVALDKIN
-1519 DLVAKAMTNITND
+1519 EFVNQAMTDITNN
-1532 RTNQQVN
+1532 RTNQQV
-1539 DSTNQAL
+1539 DDTTSQAL
-1546 DDIALVTPDHIVR
+1546 DSIALVAPEHIVR

-1574 HEIEQAEH
+1574 QEIEQAEH

-1596 NNEKRALQNIN
+1596 NNKKLALQNIN
-1607 QAIANNDVKRVES
+1607 QAVTNNDVKRVET
-1620 NGIATLKGVEPHIV
+1620 NGIATLKGVQPHIV
-1634 VKPEAQEAIKASA
+1634 IKPEAQQAIKASA
-1647 DNQVESIKD
+1647 ENQVESIKD
-1656 TPHATTDEL
+1656 TPHATVDEL
-1665 DEANQQINDTLK
+1665 DEANQLISDTLK
-1677 QGQQDIDNTTQDAA
+1677 QAQQEIENTNQDAA
-1691 VNDVRNQTIKAIE
+1691 VTDVRNQTIKAIE

-1713 RAALDN
+1713 RAALDS
-1719 IDESNNNQLD
+1719 IEENNKNQLD
-1729 AIRNTLDTTQDERN
+1729 AIRNTLDTTQDERD
-1743 VAIAALNKIVNAI
+1743 VAIDTLNKIVNTI

-1768 VDQTEADGNN
+1768 VDRTETDGND

-1791 AARQSVSAKAE
+1791 AARQSVGVKAE

-1839 ADKTAQVNQNSID
+1839 ADKTAQVNQDSID

-1896 NAAIVQVEKELIK
+1896 NIAIAQVEKELIK
-1909 AKQQIAGAVTN
+1909 AKQQIASAVTN

-1929 GKNEIREIEP
+1929 EKNEIREIEP
-1939 VINKK
+1939 VISRK
-1944 ATAREQLTT
+1944 ASAREQLTT
-1953 LFNDKKQAIEANVQA
+1953 LFNDKKQAIEANIQA

-1994 RSNAQVDKTAT
+1994 RSNAQVDKTAS

-2035 THLVQ
+2035 TALVQ

-2082 RFNVALGDI
+2082 RFNVALSDI

-2117 AIATPEQLAKVKA
+2117 AIATPEQLAKVKV
-2130 LIDQYVADGNRMVDE
+2130 LIDQYVADGNRMIDE
-2145 DATLNDIKKDTQL
+2145 DATLNDIKQHTQF
-2158 IIDEILA
+2158 IVDEILA
-2165 IKLPAEVIKASPKVG
+2165 IKLPAEAMKVSPKVI

-2185 VCTPIKKEDKQEV
+2185 VCTPIKKEETHES
-2198 RKVVKE
+2198 RKVEKE

-2218 ELALITGAALLA
+2218 EFALITGAALLA
-2230 RRRSKKEKES
+2230 RRRTKNEKES

>member
-1 MNLLKK
+1 M
-7 NKYSIRKYKV
+7 
-17 GIFSTLIGTVL
+17 
-28 LLSNP
+28 
-33 NGAQALTTDHN
+33 
-44 VQGGS
+44 
-49 NQALP
+49 
-54 GNSQNTNAD
+54 
-63 TNRDIVNDSQNTP
+63 
-76 NAHAT
+76 
-81 DNTSTN
+81 
-87 QALTNHQNVDVANQ
+87 
-101 VGPAPIQP
+101 
-109 SASPAQNNNNSNA
+109 
-122 NSTAT
+122 
-127 EPAANTN
+127 
-134 NNLASNNNTLNVPN
+134 
-148 NTDNNDSARHLTLK
+148 
-162 EIQEDVRHSSD
+162 
-173 KPELV
+173 
-178 AIAEEA
+178 
-184 SNRPKKR
+184 
-191 SRRAAPTD
+191 
-199 PNATPADPTATP
+199 
-211 ADPTAGNGSAPVAI
+211 
-225 TAPYT
+225 
-230 PTTDPNAN
+230 
-238 NIGQN
+238 
-243 APNEVLSFDDNN
+243 LSFDDNG
-255 IRPSTNRSVPT
+255 IRPSTNRSVPS
-266 VTVVDNLPGYTL
+266 VTVVDNLPGFTL
-278 INGGKVGVF
+278 INGGKVGVL
-287 SHAMVRTSMFDSGD
+287 SHAMVRTSMFEAGS
-301 AKNYQAQGNVIALGR
+301 NRTYQAQGNVLALGR
-316 IRGNDTND
+316 ISGTDASN

-330 IEKTLTVNP
+330 IEKSLTVNP

-349 MTTKNYQAQG
+349 MPTKNGQG
-359 NVIALGRIRGNDTN
+359 ATNV
-373 DHGDFNGIEKTLTV
+373 
-387 NPNSELIFEFNTMTT
+387 
-402 KNYQGM
+402 
-408 TNLIIKNADNDTV
+408 IIKNGVTNDT
-421 IGEKVVAYGPIW
+421 IAEKTIEDGPTL
-433 RLLKVPE
+433 RLFKVPD
-440 NVSHLKIQFVPKN
+440 NVNNLKIQFVPKN
-453 DAITDAR
+453 DAITDTR
-460 GIYQLRD
+460 GIYQLKD

-510 NNGNFGASFNTDD
+510 NNGNSGASLDTDE

-537 NNSLTKDFPSGNSGV
+537 NNSLTKDFPSNNSGV
-552 DINDMNVTYDAA
+552 DVNNMNVTYDAT
-564 NRIITIKSTGGGTGN
+564 NRVITIKSAGGGTTN

-592 KYKLRVN
+592 KFKLRVN

-615 KTYSQDF
+615 KTYTQDF

-640 IIMNKDALQAEVDR
+640 IIMNKDALQGEVDR

-671 LKRRAQTILDEN
+671 LKRRAQTILAEN

-692 VSQADIDSLANQ
+692 VSQADIDTLTNQ

-718 VNRKVDDMEDLVNQN
+718 VNQKADQMEDLVNQN

-739 EKQAAIQVI
+739 EKQVAIQVI
-748 EEHKNEIIG
+748 EEHKGNIIG
-757 NIGDQTTDD
+757 DIGDQTTDA

-780 GDTATPVVKPNAKQ
+780 GDTATPVVKPNAKK
-794 AIRDKAAKQREIINH
+794 AIRDKATKQRAIINA
-809 TPDATQDEIQDA
+809 TPDATEDEIQDA
-821 LNQLTTDET
+821 INQLATDET

-854 TIGAVAPQVTHK
+854 TIGAVVPQVTHK
-866 QAARDAINQ
+866 KAARDAINQ

-889 ATQEEKNA
+889 ATQEEKDA

-908 ALEQINQATTNDDV
+908 ALEQINQATTNADV
-922 DTAKGDGLN
+922 DNAKGDGLY

-946 RDAVSHDAQQHIAE
+946 RDAISHDAQQHIAE

-970 ERQAAIEKVNAAVA
+970 ERQAAIDKVNAAVTA
-984 VANTNI
+984 ANTNI
-990 LNANTNADV
+990 LNANTNANV

-1010 QAIEPATKVKTDA
+1010 QAITPATKVKTDA
-1023 KNAIDQ
+1023 KNAIDK

-1034 HNAIFN
+1034 HNTIFN

-1099 ARNAVNEKAREAITN
+1099 ARNAVNDKAREAITN

-1140 LNDIGVTSTTAMVN
+1140 LTDIGVTSTTAMVN

-1174 QTATGVLTDL
+1174 QTATGVLNDL

-1189 QEINQN
+1189 QEINQT

-1201 EKQVALNQVDQDL
+1201 EKQVALNQVDQEL

-1252 AALAQTNQHYSAKLV
+1252 AALAQINQHYNTKLA
-1267 EINATPDATDDEKNA
+1267 EINATPDATNDEKNA

-1378 QTNDQVDATTNQAIN
+1378 QTNDQVDATTNQAVN

-1427 DSTDNEKEVALQA
+1427 DSTDNEKEVASQA
-1440 LAKEKEKALAAI
+1440 LTKEKEKALAAI

-1475 QPETKI
+1475 QPETKV

-1496 RAQINQ
+1496 RAKINQ

-1511 QAALDKIN
+1511 QVALDKIN
-1519 DLVAKAMTNITND
+1519 EFVNQAMTDITNN
-1532 RTNQQVN
+1532 RTNQQV
-1539 DSTNQAL
+1539 DDTTSQAL
-1546 DDIALVTPDHIVR
+1546 DSIALVTPEHIVR
-1559 AAARDAVKQ
+1559 AGARDAVKQ

-1574 HEIEQAEH
+1574 QEIEQAEH

-1596 NNEKRALQNIN
+1596 NNEKLALQNIN
-1607 QAIANNDVKRVES
+1607 QAVTNNDVKRVET
-1620 NGIATLKGVEPHIV
+1620 NGIATLKGVQPHIV
-1634 VKPEAQEAIKASA
+1634 IKPEAQQAIKASA
-1647 DNQVESIKD
+1647 ENQVESIKD
-1656 TPHATTDEL
+1656 TPHATVDEL
-1665 DEANQQINDTLK
+1665 DEANQLISDTLK
-1677 QGQQDIDNTTQDAA
+1677 QAQQEIENTNQDAA
-1691 VNDVRNQTIKAIE
+1691 VTDVRNQTIKAIE

-1743 VAIAALNKIVNAI
+1743 VAIDALNKIVNAI

-1896 NAAIVQVEKELIK
+1896 NTAIAQVEKELIK
-1909 AKQQIAGAVTN
+1909 AKQ
-1920 ADVAYLLHD
+1920 
-1929 GKNEIREIEP
+1929 
-1939 VINKK
+1939 
-1944 ATAREQLTT
+1944 
-1953 LFNDKKQAIEANVQA
+1953 
-1968 TVEERNSILAQLQNI
+1968 
-1983 YDTAIGQIDQD
+1983 
-1994 RSNAQVDKTAT
+1994 
-2005 LNLQTIHDL
+2005 
-2014 DVHPIKK
+2014 
-2021 PDAEKTINDDLARV
+2021 
-2035 THLVQ
+2035 
-2040 NYRKVSDRNK
+2040 
-2050 ADALKAI
+2050 
-2057 TALKLQMDEEL
+2057 
-2068 KTARTNADVDAVLK
+2068 
-2082 RFNVALGDI
+2082 
-2091 EAVITEKENSLL
+2091 
-2103 RIDNIAQ
+2103 
-2110 QTYAKFK
+2110 
-2117 AIATPEQLAKVKA
+2117 
-2130 LIDQYVADGNRMVDE
+2130 
-2145 DATLNDIKKDTQL
+2145 
-2158 IIDEILA
+2158 
-2165 IKLPAEVIKASPKVG
+2165 
-2180 QPAPK
+2180 
-2185 VCTPIKKEDKQEV
+2185 
-2198 RKVVKE
+2198 
-2204 LPNTGSEEM
+2204 
-2213 DLPLK
+2213 
-2218 ELALITGAALLA
+2218 
-2230 RRRSKKEKES
+2230 

>member
-1 MNLLKK
+1 M
-7 NKYSIRKYKV
+7 
-17 GIFSTLIGTVL
+17 
-28 LLSNP
+28 
-33 NGAQALTTDHN
+33 
-44 VQGGS
+44 
-49 NQALP
+49 
-54 GNSQNTNAD
+54 
-63 TNRDIVNDSQNTP
+63 
-76 NAHAT
+76 
-81 DNTSTN
+81 
-87 QALTNHQNVDVANQ
+87 
-101 VGPAPIQP
+101 
-109 SASPAQNNNNSNA
+109 
-122 NSTAT
+122 
-127 EPAANTN
+127 
-134 NNLASNNNTLNVPN
+134 
-148 NTDNNDSARHLTLK
+148 
-162 EIQEDVRHSSD
+162 
-173 KPELV
+173 
-178 AIAEEA
+178 
-184 SNRPKKR
+184 
-191 SRRAAPTD
+191 
-199 PNATPADPTATP
+199 
-211 ADPTAGNGSAPVAI
+211 
-225 TAPYT
+225 
-230 PTTDPNAN
+230 
-238 NIGQN
+238 
-243 APNEVLSFDDNN
+243 
-255 IRPSTNRSVPT
+255 
-266 VTVVDNLPGYTL
+266 
-278 INGGKVGVF
+278 
-287 SHAMVRTSMFDSGD
+287 
-301 AKNYQAQGNVIALGR
+301 
-316 IRGNDTND
+316 
-324 HGDFNG
+324 
-330 IEKTLTVNP
+330 
-339 NSELIFEFNT
+339 
-349 MTTKNYQAQG
+349 
-359 NVIALGRIRGNDTN
+359 
-373 DHGDFNGIEKTLTV
+373 
-387 NPNSELIFEFNTMTT
+387 
-402 KNYQGM
+402 
-408 TNLIIKNADNDTV
+408 
-421 IGEKVVAYGPIW
+421 
-433 RLLKVPE
+433 
-440 NVSHLKIQFVPKN
+440 
-453 DAITDAR
+453 
-460 GIYQLRD
+460 
-467 GYKYY
+467 
-472 DFVDSIGL
+472 
-480 HSGSHVYV
+480 
-488 ERRTMEPTATNNKE
+488 
-502 FTVTTSLK
+502 
-510 NNGNFGASFNTDD
+510 
-523 FVYKIQLPEGVEYV
+523 
-537 NNSLTKDFPSGNSGV
+537 TKDFPSGNSGV

-608 FNDTLTY
+608 FNDILTY
-615 KTYSQDF
+615 KTYTQDF

-640 IIMNKDALQAEVDR
+640 IIMNKDVLQAEVDR

-665 LDIFND
+665 LDIFNE

-692 VSQADIDSLANQ
+692 VSQADIDSLVNQ

-780 GDTATPVVKPNAKQ
+780 GDTATPVVKTNAKQ
-794 AIRDKAAKQREIINH
+794 AIRDKAAKQREIINN

-984 VANTNI
+984 AANTNI

-1099 ARNAVNEKAREAITN
+1099 ARNAVNDKAREAITN

-1195 TNATTE
+1195 TNATDE

-1252 AALAQTNQHYSAKLV
+1252 TALAQINQHYNAKLA

-1393 AIDNVEAEVVIK
+1393 AIDNVEAKVVIK

-1427 DSTDNEKEVALQA
+1427 DSTDNEKEVALLA

-1475 QPETKI
+1475 QPETKV

-1559 AAARDAVKQ
+1559 ATARDAVKQ

-1596 NNEKRALQNIN
+1596 NNEKRALQNID

-1620 NGIATLKGVEPHIV
+1620 NGIATLKGVELHIV

-1909 AKQQIAGAVTN
+1909 AKQQIASAVTN

-1953 LFNDKKQAIEANVQA
+1953 LFNDKKLAIEANVQA

-1994 RSNAQVDKTAT
+1994 RSNAQVDKTAS

-2130 LIDQYVADGNRMVDE
+2130 LIDQYVADGIRMIDE
-2145 DATLNDIKKDTQL
+2145 DATLNDIKQHTQF
-2158 IIDEILA
+2158 IVDEILA
-2165 IKLPAEVIKASPKVG
+2165 IKLPAEATKVLPKVG

-2185 VCTPIKKEDKQEV
+2185 LCTSIKKVDKQEV

-2230 RRRSKKEKES
+2230 RRRNKNEKES

>member
-33 NGAQALTTDHN
+33 NGAQALTTDNN
-44 VQGGS
+44 VQS
-49 NQALP
+49 DTNQATP
-54 GNSQNTNAD
+54 VNSQD
-63 TNRDIVNDSQNTP
+63 TNVANNRGLANSAQNTP
-76 NAHAT
+76 NQSAT
-81 DNTSTN
+81 TNQSTN
-87 QALTNHQNVDVANQ
+87 QALVNHNNGSIANQ
-101 VGPAPIQP
+101 ATPTSVQSSTP
-109 SASPAQNNNNSNA
+109 SAQNNNHTDGNTTATETVSNA
-122 NSTAT
+122 N
-127 EPAANTN
+127 NKDVV
-134 NNLASNNNTLNVPN
+134 SNNTTLNVPN
-148 NTDNNDSARHLTLK
+148 KTNENGSGGHLTLK

-178 AIAEEA
+178 AIAEQA

-191 SRRAAPTD
+191 SRRAAPAD
-199 PNATPADPTATP
+199 PNATPADPA
-211 ADPTAGNGSAPVAI
+211 AAAAGNGGAPVAI

-238 NIGQN
+238 NAGQN
-243 APNEVLSFDDNN
+243 APNEVLSFDDNG
-255 IRPSTNRSVPT
+255 IRPSTNRSVPS
-266 VTVVDNLPGYTL
+266 VTVVDNLPGFTL

-316 IRGNDTND
+316 IKGNDTND

-330 IEKTLTVNP
+330 IEK
-339 NSELIFEFNT
+339 S
-349 MTTKNYQAQG
+349 
-359 NVIALGRIRGNDTN
+359 
-373 DHGDFNGIEKTLTV
+373 LTV

-402 KNYQGM
+402 KNYQGV

-421 IGEKVVAYGPIW
+421 IAEKSVAYGPIW
-433 RLLKVPE
+433 RLFKVPE

-523 FVYKIQLPEGVEYV
+523 FVYKVQLPEGVEYV
-537 NNSLTKDFPSGNSGV
+537 NNSLTKDFPSSNSGV
-552 DINDMNVTYDAA
+552 DMNDFNVTYDAA
-564 NRIITIKSTGGGTGN
+564 NRVITIKSTGGGSGN

-615 KTYSQDF
+615 KTYTQDF

-692 VSQADIDSLANQ
+692 VSQADIDSLTNQ

-718 VNRKVDDMEDLVNQN
+718 VNKKVDQMEDLVNQN

-780 GDTATPVVKPNAKQ
+780 GDTATPVVKPNAKK
-794 AIRDKAAKQREIINH
+794 AIRDKATKQREIINA
-809 TPDATQDEIQDA
+809 TPDATEDEIQDA
-821 LNQLTTDET
+821 LNQLATDET

-845 ETAKNNGIN
+845 EIAKNNGIN
-854 TIGAVAPQVTHK
+854 TIGAVVPQVTHK

-908 ALEQINQATTNDDV
+908 ALEQINQATTNADV
-922 DTAKGDGLN
+922 DNAKGDGLN

-970 ERQAAIEKVNAAVA
+970 ERQAAIDKVNAAVTA
-984 VANTNI
+984 ANTNI

-1010 QAIEPATKVKTDA
+1010 QAITPATKVKTDA
-1023 KNAIDQ
+1023 KNAIDK

-1034 HNAIFN
+1034 HNTIFN

-1099 ARNAVNEKAREAITN
+1099 ARNAVNDKAREAITN

-1140 LNDIGVTSTTAMVN
+1140 LTDIGVTSTTAMVN

-1174 QTATGVLTDL
+1174 QTATGVLNDL

-1201 EKQVALNQVDQDL
+1201 EKQVALNQVDQEL

-1252 AALAQTNQHYSAKLV
+1252 AALAQINQHYNAKLA
-1267 EINATPDATDDEKNA
+1267 EINATPDATNDEKNA

-1363 INQLKDQAF
+1363 INQLKDQAI

-1378 QTNDQVDATTNQAIN
+1378 QTNDQVDTTTNQAVN

-1427 DSTDNEKEVALQA
+1427 DSTDNEKEVASQA

-1475 QPETKI
+1475 QPETKV

-1496 RAQINQ
+1496 RAKINQ

-1511 QAALDKIN
+1511 QVALDKIN
-1519 DLVAKAMTNITND
+1519 EFVNQAMTDITNN
-1532 RTNQQVN
+1532 RTNQQV
-1539 DSTNQAL
+1539 DDTTSQAL
-1546 DDIALVTPDHIVR
+1546 DSIVLVAPEHIVR

-1574 HEIEQAEH
+1574 QEIEQAEH

-1596 NNEKRALQNIN
+1596 NNEKLALQNIN
-1607 QAIANNDVKRVES
+1607 QAVTNNDVKRVET
-1620 NGIATLKGVEPHIV
+1620 NGIATLKGVQPHIV
-1634 VKPEAQEAIKASA
+1634 IKPEAQQAIKATA
-1647 DNQVESIKD
+1647 ENQVESIKD
-1656 TPHATTDEL
+1656 TPHATVDEL
-1665 DEANQQINDTLK
+1665 DEANQLISDTLK
-1677 QGQQDIDNTTQDAA
+1677 QAQQEIENTNQDAA
-1691 VNDVRNQTIKAIE
+1691 VTDVRNQTIKAIE

-1713 RAALDN
+1713 RAALDS
-1719 IDESNNNQLD
+1719 IEENNKNQLD
-1729 AIRNTLDTTQDERN
+1729 AIRNTLDTTQDERD
-1743 VAIAALNKIVNAI
+1743 VAIDTLNKIVNTI

-1768 VDQTEADGNN
+1768 VDRTETDGND

-1791 AARQSVSAKAE
+1791 AARQSVGVKAE

-1839 ADKTAQVNQNSID
+1839 ADKTAQVNQDSID

-1896 NAAIVQVEKELIK
+1896 NIAIAQVEKELIK
-1909 AKQQIAGAVTN
+1909 AKQQIASAVTN

-1929 GKNEIREIEP
+1929 EKNEIREIEP
-1939 VINKK
+1939 VINRK
-1944 ATAREQLTT
+1944 ASAREQLTT
-1953 LFNDKKQAIEANVQA
+1953 LFNDKKQAIEANIQA

-1994 RSNAQVDKTAT
+1994 RSNAQVDKTAS

-2035 THLVQ
+2035 TALVQ
-2040 NYRKVSDRNK
+2040 NYRKVSNRNK

-2082 RFNVALGDI
+2082 RFNVALSDI

-2117 AIATPEQLAKVKA
+2117 AIATPEQLAKVKV
-2130 LIDQYVADGNRMVDE
+2130 LIDQYVADGNRMIDE
-2145 DATLNDIKKDTQL
+2145 DATLNDIKQHTQF
-2158 IIDEILA
+2158 IVDEILA
-2165 IKLPAEVIKASPKVG
+2165 IKLPAEATKVSPKEI

-2185 VCTPIKKEDKQEV
+2185 VCTPIKKEETHES
-2198 RKVVKE
+2198 RKVEKE
-2204 LPNTGSEEM
+2204 LPNTGSEGM

-2218 ELALITGAALLA
+2218 EFALITGAALLA
-2230 RRRSKKEKES
+2230 RRRTKNEKES

>member
-54 GNSQNTNAD
+54 GNSPNTNAD
-63 TNRDIVNDSQNTP
+63 TNRDIVNGSQNTP

-87 QALTNHQNVDVANQ
+87 QALTNHQNVGVANQ
-101 VGPAPIQP
+101 VAPAPIQP
-109 SASPAQNNNNSNA
+109 STSSASNNNHSDA

-191 SRRAAPTD
+191 SRRAAPAD
-199 PNATPADPTATP
+199 PNATP

-225 TAPYT
+225 TAPFT

-243 APNEVLSFDDNN
+243 APNEVLTFDDNN

-316 IRGNDTND
+316 IKGNDTND
-324 HGDFNG
+324 HGG
-330 IEKTLTVNP
+330 
-339 NSELIFEFNT
+339 
-349 MTTKNYQAQG
+349 
-359 NVIALGRIRGNDTN
+359 
-373 DHGDFNGIEKTLTV
+373 FNGIEKTLTV

-608 FNDTLTY
+608 FNDILTY
-615 KTYSQDF
+615 KTYTQDF

-640 IIMNKDALQAEVDR
+640 IIMNKDVLQAEVDR

-665 LDIFND
+665 LDIFNE

-692 VSQADIDSLANQ
+692 VSQADIDSLVNQ

-780 GDTATPVVKPNAKQ
+780 GDTATPVVKTNAKQ
-794 AIRDKAAKQREIINH
+794 AIRDKAAKQREIINN

-984 VANTNI
+984 AANTNI

-1099 ARNAVNEKAREAITN
+1099 ARNAVNDKAREAITN

-1195 TNATTE
+1195 TNATDE

-1252 AALAQTNQHYSAKLV
+1252 TALAQINQHYNAKLA

-1393 AIDNVEAEVVIK
+1393 AIDNVEAKVVIK

-1427 DSTDNEKEVALQA
+1427 DSTDNEKEVALLA

-1475 QPETKI
+1475 QPETKV

-1559 AAARDAVKQ
+1559 ATARDAVKQ

-1596 NNEKRALQNIN
+1596 NNEKRTLQNID

-1909 AKQQIAGAVTN
+1909 AKQQIASAVTN

-1953 LFNDKKQAIEANVQA
+1953 LFNDKKLAIEANVQA

-1994 RSNAQVDKTAT
+1994 RSNAQVDKTAS

-2130 LIDQYVADGNRMVDE
+2130 LIDQYVADGIRMIDE
-2145 DATLNDIKKDTQL
+2145 DATLNDIKQHTQF
-2158 IIDEILA
+2158 IVDEILA
-2165 IKLPAEVIKASPKVG
+2165 IKLPAEATKVLPKVG

-2185 VCTPIKKEDKQEV
+2185 LCTSIKKVDKQEV

-2230 RRRSKKEKES
+2230 RRRNKNEKES

>member
-33 NGAQALTTDHN
+33 NGAQALTTDNN
-44 VQGGS
+44 VQS
-49 NQALP
+49 DTNQATP
-54 GNSQNTNAD
+54 VNSQDKDVAN
-63 TNRDIVNDSQNTP
+63 NRGLANSAQNTP
-76 NAHAT
+76 NQSAT
-81 DNTSTN
+81 TNQATN
-87 QALTNHQNVDVANQ
+87 QALVNHNNGSIVNQ
-101 VGPAPIQP
+101 ATPTSVQSSTP
-109 SASPAQNNNNSNA
+109 SAQNNNHTDGNTTATETVSNA
-122 NSTAT
+122 N
-127 EPAANTN
+127 N
-134 NNLASNNNTLNVPN
+134 NDAVSNNTTLNVPN
-148 NTDNNDSARHLTLK
+148 KTNENGSGGHLTLK

-178 AIAEEA
+178 AIAEPA

-191 SRRAAPTD
+191 SRRAAPAD
-199 PNATPADPTATP
+199 PNATPADPA
-211 ADPTAGNGSAPVAI
+211 AAAAGNGGAPVAI

-238 NIGQN
+238 NAGQN
-243 APNEVLSFDDNN
+243 APNEVLSFDDNG
-255 IRPSTNRSVPT
+255 IRPSTNRSVPS
-266 VTVVDNLPGYTL
+266 VTVVDNLPGFTL

-287 SHAMVRTSMFDSGD
+287 SHAMVRTSMFDSAD

-316 IRGNDTND
+316 I
-324 HGDFNG
+324 
-330 IEKTLTVNP
+330 K
-339 NSELIFEFNT
+339 
-349 MTTKNYQAQG
+349 
-359 NVIALGRIRGNDTN
+359 GNDTN

-402 KNYQGM
+402 KNYQGV

-421 IGEKVVAYGPIW
+421 IAEKSVAYGPIW
-433 RLLKVPE
+433 RLFKVPE

-523 FVYKIQLPEGVEYV
+523 FVYQVQLPEGVEYV
-537 NNSLTKDFPSGNSGV
+537 NNSLTKDFPSSNSGV
-552 DINDMNVTYDAA
+552 DMNDFNVTYDAT
-564 NRIITIKSTGGGTGN
+564 NRVITIKSTGGGSGN

-615 KTYSQDF
+615 KTYTQDF

-692 VSQADIDSLANQ
+692 VSQADIDSLTNQ

-718 VNRKVDDMEDLVNQN
+718 VNKKVDQMEDLVNQN

-780 GDTATPVVKPNAKQ
+780 GDTATPVVKPNAKK
-794 AIRDKAAKQREIINH
+794 AIRDKATKQREIINA
-809 TPDATQDEIQDA
+809 TPDATEDEIQDA
-821 LNQLTTDET
+821 LNQLATDET

-854 TIGAVAPQVTHK
+854 TIGAVVPQVTHK

-908 ALEQINQATTNDDV
+908 ALEQINQATTNADV
-922 DTAKGDGLN
+922 DNAKGDGLN

-970 ERQAAIEKVNAAVA
+970 ERQAAIDKVNAAVTA
-984 VANTNI
+984 ANTNI

-1010 QAIEPATKVKTDA
+1010 QAITPATKVKTDA
-1023 KNAIDQ
+1023 KNAIDK

-1034 HNAIFN
+1034 HNTIFN

-1099 ARNAVNEKAREAITN
+1099 ARNAVNDKAREAITN

-1140 LNDIGVTSTTAMVN
+1140 LTDIGVTSTTAMVN

-1174 QTATGVLTDL
+1174 QTATGVLNDL

-1201 EKQVALNQVDQDL
+1201 EKQVALNQVDQEL

-1252 AALAQTNQHYSAKLV
+1252 AALAQINQHYNAKLA
-1267 EINATPDATDDEKNA
+1267 EINATPDATNDEKNA
-1282 AINTLNQD
+1282 AINTLNLD

-1378 QTNDQVDATTNQAIN
+1378 QTNDQVDTTTNQALK

-1427 DSTDNEKEVALQA
+1427 DSTDNEKEVASQA

-1475 QPETKI
+1475 QPETKV

-1496 RAQINQ
+1496 RAKINQ

-1511 QAALDKIN
+1511 QVALDKIN
-1519 DLVAKAMTNITND
+1519 EFVNQAMTDITNN
-1532 RTNQQVN
+1532 RTNQQV
-1539 DSTNQAL
+1539 DDTTSQAL
-1546 DDIALVTPDHIVR
+1546 DSIALVAPEHIVR

-1574 HEIEQAEH
+1574 QEIEQAEH

-1596 NNEKRALQNIN
+1596 NNEKLALQNIN
-1607 QAIANNDVKRVES
+1607 QAVTNNDVKRVET
-1620 NGIATLKGVEPHIV
+1620 NGIATLKGVQPHIV
-1634 VKPEAQEAIKASA
+1634 IKPEAQQAIKASA
-1647 DNQVESIKD
+1647 ENQVESIKD
-1656 TPHATTDEL
+1656 TPHATVDEL
-1665 DEANQQINDTLK
+1665 DEANQLISDTLK
-1677 QGQQDIDNTTQDAA
+1677 QAQQEIENTNQDAA
-1691 VNDVRNQTIKAIE
+1691 VTDVRNQTIKAIE

-1713 RAALDN
+1713 RAALDS
-1719 IDESNNNQLD
+1719 IEENNKNQLD
-1729 AIRNTLDTTQDERN
+1729 AIRNTLDTTQDERD
-1743 VAIAALNKIVNAI
+1743 VAIDTLNKIVNTI

-1768 VDQTEADGNN
+1768 VDRTETDGND

-1791 AARQSVSAKAE
+1791 AARQSVGVKAE

-1839 ADKTAQVNQNSID
+1839 ADKTAQVNQDSIN

-1896 NAAIVQVEKELIK
+1896 NAAIAQVEQALIK
-1909 AKQQIAGAVTN
+1909 AKQQIASAVTN

-1939 VINKK
+1939 VISRK
-1944 ATAREQLTT
+1944 ASAREQLTT
-1953 LFNDKKQAIEANVQA
+1953 LFNDKKQAIEANIQA

-1994 RSNAQVDKTAT
+1994 RSNAQVDKTAS

-2021 PDAEKTINDDLARV
+2021 PDAEKTINVDLARV
-2035 THLVQ
+2035 TALVQ

-2082 RFNVALGDI
+2082 RFNVALSDI

-2117 AIATPEQLAKVKA
+2117 AIATPEQLAKIKV
-2130 LIDQYVADGNRMVDE
+2130 LIDQYVADGNRMIDE
-2145 DATLNDIKKDTQL
+2145 DATLNDIKQHTQF
-2158 IIDEILA
+2158 IVDEILA
-2165 IKLPAEVIKASPKVG
+2165 IKLPAEATKVSPKVI

-2185 VCTPIKKEDKQEV
+2185 VCTPIKKEETHES
-2198 RKVVKE
+2198 RKVEKE
-2204 LPNTGSEEM
+2204 LPNTGSEGM

-2218 ELALITGAALLA
+2218 EFALITGAALLA
-2230 RRRSKKEKES
+2230 RRRTKNEKES

>member
-33 NGAQALTTDHN
+33 NGAQALTTDNN
-44 VQGGS
+44 VQS
-49 NQALP
+49 DTNQATP
-54 GNSQNTNAD
+54 VNSQD
-63 TNRDIVNDSQNTP
+63 TNVANNRGLINSAQNTP
-76 NAHAT
+76 NQSAT
-81 DNTSTN
+81 TNQSTN
-87 QALTNHQNVDVANQ
+87 QALVNHNNGSIANQ
-101 VGPAPIQP
+101 ATPAPIQP
-109 SASPAQNNNNSNA
+109 SASPAQNNNHSDA

-127 EPAANTN
+127 ETVSNAN
-134 NNLASNNNTLNVPN
+134 NNDVVSNNTTLNVPN
-148 NTDNNDSARHLTLK
+148 RTNENGSGGHLTLK

-178 AIAEEA
+178 AIAEQA

-191 SRRAAPTD
+191 SRRAAPAD
-199 PNATPADPTATP
+199 PNATPADPAAAAANGTVP
-211 ADPTAGNGSAPVAI
+211 AGN

-238 NIGQN
+238 NAGQN
-243 APNEVLSFDDNN
+243 APNEVLSFDDNG
-255 IRPSTNRSVPT
+255 IRPSTNRSVPS
-266 VTVVDNLPGYTL
+266 VTVVDNLPGFTL

-316 IRGNDTND
+316 IKGNDTND

-330 IEKTLTVNP
+330 IEK
-339 NSELIFEFNT
+339 S
-349 MTTKNYQAQG
+349 
-359 NVIALGRIRGNDTN
+359 
-373 DHGDFNGIEKTLTV
+373 LTV

-402 KNYQGM
+402 KNYQGV

-421 IGEKVVAYGPIW
+421 IAEKSVAYGPIW
-433 RLLKVPE
+433 RLFKVPD

-523 FVYKIQLPEGVEYV
+523 FVYKVQLPEGVEYV
-537 NNSLTKDFPSGNSGV
+537 NNSLTKDFPSSNSGV
-552 DINDMNVTYDAA
+552 DMNDFNVTYDAA
-564 NRIITIKSTGGGTGN
+564 NRVITIKSTGGGSGN

-615 KTYSQDF
+615 KTYTQDF

-665 LDIFND
+665 LDIFNG

-692 VSQADIDSLANQ
+692 VSQADIDSLTNQ

-718 VNRKVDDMEDLVNQN
+718 VNKKVDQMEDLVNQN

-757 NIGDQTTDD
+757 DIGDQTTDA

-780 GDTATPVVKPNAKQ
+780 GDTATPVVKPNAKK
-794 AIRDKAAKQREIINH
+794 AIRDKATKQREIINA
-809 TPDATQDEIQDA
+809 TPDATEDEIQDA
-821 LNQLTTDET
+821 INQLATDET

-854 TIGAVAPQVTHK
+854 TIGAVVPQVTHK
-866 QAARDAINQ
+866 KAARDAINQ

-889 ATQEEKNA
+889 ATQEEKDA

-908 ALEQINQATTNDDV
+908 ALEQINQATTNADV
-922 DTAKGDGLN
+922 DNAKGDGLN

-970 ERQAAIEKVNAAVA
+970 ERQAAIDKVNAAVTA
-984 VANTNI
+984 ANTNI
-990 LNANTNADV
+990 LNANTNANV

-1010 QAIEPATKVKTDA
+1010 QAITPATKVKTDA
-1023 KNAIDQ
+1023 KNAIDK

-1034 HNAIFN
+1034 HNTIFN

-1099 ARNAVNEKAREAITN
+1099 ARNAVNDKAREAITN

-1140 LNDIGVTSTTAMVN
+1140 LTDIGVTSTTAMVN
-1154 SIRDDAVNQIGAVQ
+1154 SIRDDAVNQIGGVQ

-1174 QTATGVLTDL
+1174 QTATGVLNDL

-1201 EKQVALNQVDQDL
+1201 EKQVALNQVDQEL

-1252 AALAQTNQHYSAKLV
+1252 AALAQINQHYNAKLA
-1267 EINATPDATDDEKNA
+1267 EINATPDATNDEKNA

-1343 EAVKQT
+1343 EAVKQI

-1378 QTNDQVDATTNQAIN
+1378 QTNDQVDATTNQAVN

-1427 DSTDNEKEVALQA
+1427 DSTDNEKEVASQA
-1440 LAKEKEKALAAI
+1440 LTKEKEKALAAI

-1464 ATNGVSAIKII
+1464 ATIGVSAIKII
-1475 QPETKI
+1475 QPETKV

-1496 RAQINQ
+1496 RAKINQ

-1511 QAALDKIN
+1511 QVALDKIN
-1519 DLVAKAMTNITND
+1519 EFVNQAMTDITNN
-1532 RTNQQVN
+1532 RTNQQV
-1539 DSTNQAL
+1539 DDTTSQAL
-1546 DDIALVTPDHIVR
+1546 DSIALVTPEHIVR
-1559 AAARDAVKQ
+1559 AGARDAVKQ

-1574 HEIEQAEH
+1574 QEIEQAEH

-1596 NNEKRALQNIN
+1596 NNEKLALQNIN
-1607 QAIANNDVKRVES
+1607 QAVTNNDVKRVET
-1620 NGIATLKGVEPHIV
+1620 NGIATLKGVQPHIV
-1634 VKPEAQEAIKASA
+1634 IKPEAQQAIKASA
-1647 DNQVESIKD
+1647 ENQVESIKD
-1656 TPHATTDEL
+1656 TPHATVDEL
-1665 DEANQQINDTLK
+1665 DEANQLISDTLK
-1677 QGQQDIDNTTQDAA
+1677 KAQQEIENTNQDAA
-1691 VNDVRNQTIKAIE
+1691 VTDVRNQTIKAIE

-1713 RAALDN
+1713 RAALDS
-1719 IDESNNNQLD
+1719 IEENNKNQLD
-1729 AIRNTLDTTQDERN
+1729 AIRNTLDTTQDERD
-1743 VAIAALNKIVNAI
+1743 VAIDTLNKIVNTI

-1768 VDQTEADGNN
+1768 VDRTETDGND

-1791 AARQSVSAKAE
+1791 AARQSVGVKAE

-1839 ADKTAQVNQNSID
+1839 ADKTAQVNQDSIN

-1896 NAAIVQVEKELIK
+1896 NAAIAQVEKELIK
-1909 AKQQIAGAVTN
+1909 AKQQIASAVTN

-1929 GKNEIREIEP
+1929 EKNEIREIEP
-1939 VINKK
+1939 VINRK
-1944 ATAREQLTT
+1944 ASAREQLTT
-1953 LFNDKKQAIEANVQA
+1953 LFNDKKQAIEANIQA

-1994 RSNAQVDKTAT
+1994 RSNAQVDKTAS

-2021 PDAEKTINDDLARV
+2021 PDVEKTINDDLARV
-2035 THLVQ
+2035 TALVQ

-2117 AIATPEQLAKVKA
+2117 AIATPEQLAKVKV
-2130 LIDQYVADGNRMVDE
+2130 LIDQYVADGNRMIDE
-2145 DATLNDIKKDTQL
+2145 DATLNDIKQHTQF
-2158 IIDEILA
+2158 IVDEILA
-2165 IKLPAEVIKASPKVG
+2165 IKLPAEATKVSPKVI
-2180 QPAPK
+2180 QSAPK
-2185 VCTPIKKEDKQEV
+2185 VCTPIKKEETHES
-2198 RKVVKE
+2198 RKVEKE
-2204 LPNTGSEEM
+2204 LPNTGSEGM

-2218 ELALITGAALLA
+2218 EFALITGAALLA
-2230 RRRSKKEKES
+2230 RRRTKNEKES

>member
-33 NGAQALTTDHN
+33 NGAQALTTDNN
-44 VQGGS
+44 VQS
-49 NQALP
+49 DTNQATP
-54 GNSQNTNAD
+54 VNSQDKDVAN
-63 TNRDIVNDSQNTP
+63 NRGLANSAQNTP
-76 NAHAT
+76 NQSAT
-81 DNTSTN
+81 TNQATN
-87 QALTNHQNVDVANQ
+87 QALVNHNNGSIVNQ
-101 VGPAPIQP
+101 ATPTSVQSSTP
-109 SASPAQNNNNSNA
+109 SAQNNNHTDGNTTATETVSNA
-122 NSTAT
+122 N
-127 EPAANTN
+127 N
-134 NNLASNNNTLNVPN
+134 NDAVSNNTTLNVPN
-148 NTDNNDSARHLTLK
+148 KTNENGSGGHLTLK

-178 AIAEEA
+178 AIAEPA

-191 SRRAAPTD
+191 SRRAAPAD
-199 PNATPADPTATP
+199 PNATPADPA
-211 ADPTAGNGSAPVAI
+211 AAAAGNGGAPVAI

-238 NIGQN
+238 NAGQN
-243 APNEVLSFDDNN
+243 APNEVLSFDDNG
-255 IRPSTNRSVPT
+255 IRPSTNRSVPS
-266 VTVVDNLPGYTL
+266 VIVVDNLPGFTL

-287 SHAMVRTSMFDSGD
+287 SHAMVRTSMFDSAD

-316 IRGNDTND
+316 I
-324 HGDFNG
+324 
-330 IEKTLTVNP
+330 K
-339 NSELIFEFNT
+339 
-349 MTTKNYQAQG
+349 
-359 NVIALGRIRGNDTN
+359 GNDTN

-402 KNYQGM
+402 KNYQGV

-421 IGEKVVAYGPIW
+421 IAEKSVAYGPIW
-433 RLLKVPE
+433 RLFKVPE

-523 FVYKIQLPEGVEYV
+523 FVYQVQLPEGVEYV
-537 NNSLTKDFPSGNSGV
+537 NNSLTKDFPSSNSGV
-552 DINDMNVTYDAA
+552 DMNDFNVTYDAA
-564 NRIITIKSTGGGTGN
+564 NRVITIKSTGGGSGN

-615 KTYSQDF
+615 KTYTQDF

-692 VSQADIDSLANQ
+692 VSQADIDSLTNQ

-718 VNRKVDDMEDLVNQN
+718 VNKKVDQMEDLVNQN

-780 GDTATPVVKPNAKQ
+780 GDTATPVVKPNAKK
-794 AIRDKAAKQREIINH
+794 AIRDKATKQREIINA
-809 TPDATQDEIQDA
+809 TPDATEDEIQDA
-821 LNQLTTDET
+821 LNQLATDET

-854 TIGAVAPQVTHK
+854 TIGAVVPQVTHK

-908 ALEQINQATTNDDV
+908 ALEQINQATTNADV
-922 DTAKGDGLN
+922 DNAKGDGLN

-970 ERQAAIEKVNAAVA
+970 ERQAAIDKVNAAVTA
-984 VANTNI
+984 ANTNI

-1010 QAIEPATKVKTDA
+1010 QAITPATKVKTDA
-1023 KNAIDQ
+1023 KNAIDK

-1034 HNAIFN
+1034 HNTIFN

-1099 ARNAVNEKAREAITN
+1099 ARNAVNDKAREAITN

-1140 LNDIGVTSTTAMVN
+1140 LTDIGVTSTTAMVN

-1174 QTATGVLTDL
+1174 QTATGVLNDL

-1201 EKQVALNQVDQDL
+1201 EKQVALNQVDQEL

-1252 AALAQTNQHYSAKLV
+1252 AALAQINQHYNAKLA
-1267 EINATPDATDDEKNA
+1267 EINATPDATNDEKNA
-1282 AINTLNQD
+1282 AINTLNLD

-1378 QTNDQVDATTNQAIN
+1378 QTNDQVDTTTNQALK

-1427 DSTDNEKEVALQA
+1427 DSTDNEKEVASQA

-1475 QPETKI
+1475 QPETKV

-1496 RAQINQ
+1496 RAKINQ

-1511 QAALDKIN
+1511 QVALDKIN
-1519 DLVAKAMTNITND
+1519 EFVNQAMTDITNN
-1532 RTNQQVN
+1532 RTNQQV
-1539 DSTNQAL
+1539 DDTTSQAL
-1546 DDIALVTPDHIVR
+1546 DSIALVAPEHIVR

-1574 HEIEQAEH
+1574 QEIEQAEH

-1596 NNEKRALQNIN
+1596 NNEKLALQNIN
-1607 QAIANNDVKRVES
+1607 QAVTNNDVKRVET
-1620 NGIATLKGVEPHIV
+1620 NGIATLKGVQPHIV
-1634 VKPEAQEAIKASA
+1634 IKPEAQQAIKASA
-1647 DNQVESIKD
+1647 ENQVESIKD
-1656 TPHATTDEL
+1656 TPHATVDEL
-1665 DEANQQINDTLK
+1665 DEANQLISDTLK
-1677 QGQQDIDNTTQDAA
+1677 QAQQEIENTNQDAA
-1691 VNDVRNQTIKAIE
+1691 VTDVRNQTIKAIE

-1713 RAALDN
+1713 RAALDS
-1719 IDESNNNQLD
+1719 IEENNKNQLD
-1729 AIRNTLDTTQDERN
+1729 AIRNTLDTTQDERD
-1743 VAIAALNKIVNAI
+1743 VAIDTLNKIVNTI

-1768 VDQTEADGNN
+1768 VDRTETDGND

-1791 AARQSVSAKAE
+1791 AARQSVGVKAE

-1839 ADKTAQVNQNSID
+1839 ADKTAQVNQDSIN

-1896 NAAIVQVEKELIK
+1896 NAAIAQVEQALIK
-1909 AKQQIAGAVTN
+1909 AKQQIASAVTN

-1939 VINKK
+1939 VISRK
-1944 ATAREQLTT
+1944 ASAREQLTT
-1953 LFNDKKQAIEANVQA
+1953 LFNDKKQAIEANIQA

-1994 RSNAQVDKTAT
+1994 RSNAQVDKTAS

-2021 PDAEKTINDDLARV
+2021 PDAEKTINVDLARV
-2035 THLVQ
+2035 TALVQ

-2082 RFNVALGDI
+2082 RFNVALSDI

-2117 AIATPEQLAKVKA
+2117 AIATPEQLAKIKV
-2130 LIDQYVADGNRMVDE
+2130 LIDQYVADGNRMIDE
-2145 DATLNDIKKDTQL
+2145 DATLNDIKQHTQF
-2158 IIDEILA
+2158 IVDEILA
-2165 IKLPAEVIKASPKVG
+2165 IKLPAEATKVSPKVI

-2185 VCTPIKKEDKQEV
+2185 VCTPIKKEETHES
-2198 RKVVKE
+2198 RKVEKE
-2204 LPNTGSEEM
+2204 LPNTGSEGM

-2218 ELALITGAALLA
+2218 EFALITGAALLA
-2230 RRRSKKEKES
+2230 RRRTKNEKES

>member
-33 NGAQALTTDHN
+33 NGAQALTTDNN
-44 VQGGS
+44 VQS
-49 NQALP
+49 DTNQATP
-54 GNSQNTNAD
+54 VNSQD
-63 TNRDIVNDSQNTP
+63 TNVANNRGLANSAQNTP
-76 NAHAT
+76 NQSAT
-81 DNTSTN
+81 TNQSTN
-87 QALTNHQNVDVANQ
+87 QALVNHNNGSIANQ
-101 VGPAPIQP
+101 ATPTSVQSSTP
-109 SASPAQNNNNSNA
+109 SAQNNNHTDGNTTATETVSNA
-122 NSTAT
+122 N
-127 EPAANTN
+127 NKDVV
-134 NNLASNNNTLNVPN
+134 SNNTTLNVPN
-148 NTDNNDSARHLTLK
+148 KTNENGSGGHLTLK

-178 AIAEEA
+178 AIAEQA

-191 SRRAAPTD
+191 SRRAAPAD
-199 PNATPADPTATP
+199 PNATPADPA
-211 ADPTAGNGSAPVAI
+211 AAAAGNGGAPVAI

-238 NIGQN
+238 NAGQN
-243 APNEVLSFDDNN
+243 APNEVLSFDDNG
-255 IRPSTNRSVPT
+255 IRPSTNRSVPS
-266 VTVVDNLPGYTL
+266 VTVVDNLPGFTL

-316 IRGNDTND
+316 IKGNDTND

-330 IEKTLTVNP
+330 IEK
-339 NSELIFEFNT
+339 S
-349 MTTKNYQAQG
+349 
-359 NVIALGRIRGNDTN
+359 
-373 DHGDFNGIEKTLTV
+373 LTV

-402 KNYQGM
+402 KNYQGV

-421 IGEKVVAYGPIW
+421 IAEKSVAYGPIW
-433 RLLKVPE
+433 RLFKVPE

-523 FVYKIQLPEGVEYV
+523 FVYKVQLPEGVEYV
-537 NNSLTKDFPSGNSGV
+537 NNSLTKDFPSSNSGV
-552 DINDMNVTYDAA
+552 DMNDFNVTYDAA
-564 NRIITIKSTGGGTGN
+564 NRVITIKSTGGGSGN

-615 KTYSQDF
+615 KTYTQDF

-692 VSQADIDSLANQ
+692 VSQADIDSLTNQ

-718 VNRKVDDMEDLVNQN
+718 VNKKVDQMEDLVNQN

-780 GDTATPVVKPNAKQ
+780 GDTATPVVKPNAKK
-794 AIRDKAAKQREIINH
+794 AIRDKATKQREIINA
-809 TPDATQDEIQDA
+809 TPDATEDEIQDA
-821 LNQLTTDET
+821 LNQLATDET

-845 ETAKNNGIN
+845 EIAKNNGIN
-854 TIGAVAPQVTHK
+854 TIGAVVPQVTHK

-908 ALEQINQATTNDDV
+908 ALEQINQATTNADV
-922 DTAKGDGLN
+922 DNAKGDGLN

-970 ERQAAIEKVNAAVA
+970 ERQAAIDKVNAAVTA
-984 VANTNI
+984 ANTNI

-1010 QAIEPATKVKTDA
+1010 QAITPATKVKTDA
-1023 KNAIDQ
+1023 KNAIDK

-1034 HNAIFN
+1034 HNTIFN

-1099 ARNAVNEKAREAITN
+1099 ARNVVNDKAREAITN

-1140 LNDIGVTSTTAMVN
+1140 LTDIGVTSTTAMVN

-1174 QTATGVLTDL
+1174 QTATGVLNDL

-1201 EKQVALNQVDQDL
+1201 EKQVALNQVDQEL

-1252 AALAQTNQHYSAKLV
+1252 AALAQINQHYNAKLA
-1267 EINATPDATDDEKNA
+1267 EINATPDATNDEKNA

-1363 INQLKDQAF
+1363 INQLKDQAI

-1378 QTNDQVDATTNQAIN
+1378 QTNDQVDTTTNQAVN

-1405 PKAIADIEKA
+1405 PTAIADIEKA

-1427 DSTDNEKEVALQA
+1427 DSTDNEKEVASQA

-1475 QPETKI
+1475 QPETKV

-1496 RAQINQ
+1496 RAKINQ

-1511 QAALDKIN
+1511 QVALDKIN
-1519 DLVAKAMTNITND
+1519 EFVNQAMTDITNN
-1532 RTNQQVN
+1532 RTNQQV
-1539 DSTNQAL
+1539 DDTTSQAL
-1546 DDIALVTPDHIVR
+1546 DSIALVAPEHIVR

-1574 HEIEQAEH
+1574 QEIEQAEH

-1596 NNEKRALQNIN
+1596 NNEKLALQNIN
-1607 QAIANNDVKRVES
+1607 QAVTNNDVKRVET
-1620 NGIATLKGVEPHIV
+1620 NGIATLKGVQPHIV
-1634 VKPEAQEAIKASA
+1634 IKPEAQQAIKATA
-1647 DNQVESIKD
+1647 ENQVESIKD
-1656 TPHATTDEL
+1656 TPHATVDEL
-1665 DEANQQINDTLK
+1665 DEANQLISDTLK
-1677 QGQQDIDNTTQDAA
+1677 QAQQEIENTNQDAA
-1691 VNDVRNQTIKAIE
+1691 VTDVRNQTIKAIE

-1713 RAALDN
+1713 RAALDS
-1719 IDESNNNQLD
+1719 IEENNKNQLD
-1729 AIRNTLDTTQDERN
+1729 AIRNTLDTTQDERD
-1743 VAIAALNKIVNAI
+1743 VAIDTLNKIVNTI

-1768 VDQTEADGNN
+1768 VDRTETDGND

-1791 AARQSVSAKAE
+1791 AARQSVGVKAE

-1839 ADKTAQVNQNSID
+1839 ADKTAQVNQDSID

-1896 NAAIVQVEKELIK
+1896 NIAIAQVEKELIK
-1909 AKQQIAGAVTN
+1909 AKQQIASAVTN

-1929 GKNEIREIEP
+1929 EKNEIREIEP
-1939 VINKK
+1939 VINRK
-1944 ATAREQLTT
+1944 ASAREQLTT
-1953 LFNDKKQAIEANVQA
+1953 LFNDKKQAIEANIQA

-1994 RSNAQVDKTAT
+1994 RSNAQVDKTAS

-2035 THLVQ
+2035 TALVQ
-2040 NYRKVSDRNK
+2040 NYRKVSNRNK

-2082 RFNVALGDI
+2082 RFNVALSDI

-2117 AIATPEQLAKVKA
+2117 AIATPEQLAKVKV
-2130 LIDQYVADGNRMVDE
+2130 LIDQYVADGNRMIDE
-2145 DATLNDIKKDTQL
+2145 DATLNDIKQHTQF
-2158 IIDEILA
+2158 IVDEILA
-2165 IKLPAEVIKASPKVG
+2165 IKLPAEATKVSPKEI

-2185 VCTPIKKEDKQEV
+2185 VCTPIKKEETHES
-2198 RKVVKE
+2198 RKVEKE
-2204 LPNTGSEEM
+2204 LPNTGSEGM

-2218 ELALITGAALLA
+2218 EFALITGAALLA
-2230 RRRSKKEKES
+2230 RRRTKNEKES

>member
-33 NGAQALTTDHN
+33 NGAQALTTDNN
-44 VQGGS
+44 VQS
-49 NQALP
+49 DTNQATP
-54 GNSQNTNAD
+54 VNSQDKDVAN
-63 TNRDIVNDSQNTP
+63 NRGLANSAQNTP
-76 NAHAT
+76 NQSAT
-81 DNTSTN
+81 TNQATN
-87 QALTNHQNVDVANQ
+87 QALVNHNNGSIVNQ
-101 VGPAPIQP
+101 ATPTSVQSSTP
-109 SASPAQNNNNSNA
+109 SAQNNNHTDGNTTATETVSNA
-122 NSTAT
+122 N
-127 EPAANTN
+127 N
-134 NNLASNNNTLNVPN
+134 NDAVSNNTTLNVPN
-148 NTDNNDSARHLTLK
+148 KTNENGSGGHLTLK

-178 AIAEEA
+178 AIAEPA

-191 SRRAAPTD
+191 SKRAAPAD
-199 PNATPADPTATP
+199 PNATPADPA
-211 ADPTAGNGSAPVAI
+211 AAAAGNGGAPVAI

-238 NIGQN
+238 NAGQN
-243 APNEVLSFDDNN
+243 APNEVLSFDDNG
-255 IRPSTNRSVPT
+255 IRPSTNRSVPS
-266 VTVVDNLPGYTL
+266 VTVVDNLPGFTL

-287 SHAMVRTSMFDSGD
+287 SHAMVRTSMFDSAD

-316 IRGNDTND
+316 I
-324 HGDFNG
+324 
-330 IEKTLTVNP
+330 K
-339 NSELIFEFNT
+339 
-349 MTTKNYQAQG
+349 
-359 NVIALGRIRGNDTN
+359 GNDTN

-402 KNYQGM
+402 KNYQGV

-421 IGEKVVAYGPIW
+421 IAEKSVAYGPIW
-433 RLLKVPE
+433 RLFKVPE

-523 FVYKIQLPEGVEYV
+523 FVYQVQLPEGVEYV
-537 NNSLTKDFPSGNSGV
+537 NNSLTKDFPSSNSGV
-552 DINDMNVTYDAA
+552 DMNDFNVTYDAA
-564 NRIITIKSTGGGTGN
+564 NRVITIKSTGGGSGN

-615 KTYSQDF
+615 KTYTQDF

-631 VSTNPYTID
+631 VRTNPYTID

-692 VSQADIDSLANQ
+692 VSQADIDSLTNQ

-718 VNRKVDDMEDLVNQN
+718 VNKKVDQMEDLVNQN

-780 GDTATPVVKPNAKQ
+780 GDTATPVVKPNAKK
-794 AIRDKAAKQREIINH
+794 AIRDKATKQREIINA
-809 TPDATQDEIQDA
+809 TPDATEDEIQDA
-821 LNQLTTDET
+821 LNQLATDET

-845 ETAKNNGIN
+845 EIAKNNGIN
-854 TIGAVAPQVTHK
+854 TIGAVVPQVTHK

-908 ALEQINQATTNDDV
+908 ALEQINQATTNADV
-922 DTAKGDGLN
+922 DNAKGDGLN

-970 ERQAAIEKVNAAVA
+970 ERQAAIDKVNAAVTA
-984 VANTNI
+984 ANTNI

-1010 QAIEPATKVKTDA
+1010 QAITPATKVKTDA
-1023 KNAIDQ
+1023 KNAIDK

-1034 HNAIFN
+1034 HNTIFN

-1099 ARNAVNEKAREAITN
+1099 ARNVVNDKAREAITN

-1140 LNDIGVTSTTAMVN
+1140 LTDIGVTSTTAMVN

-1174 QTATGVLTDL
+1174 QTATGVLNDL

-1201 EKQVALNQVDQDL
+1201 EKQVALNQVDQEL

-1252 AALAQTNQHYSAKLV
+1252 AALAQINQHYNAKLA
-1267 EINATPDATDDEKNA
+1267 EINATPDATNDEKNA
-1282 AINTLNQD
+1282 AINTLNLD

-1378 QTNDQVDATTNQAIN
+1378 QTNDQVDTTTNQALK

-1427 DSTDNEKEVALQA
+1427 DSTDNEKEVASQA

-1475 QPETKI
+1475 QPETKV

-1496 RAQINQ
+1496 RAKINQ

-1511 QAALDKIN
+1511 QVALDKIN
-1519 DLVAKAMTNITND
+1519 EFVNQAMTDITNN
-1532 RTNQQVN
+1532 RTNQQV
-1539 DSTNQAL
+1539 DDTTSQAL
-1546 DDIALVTPDHIVR
+1546 DSIALVTPDHIVR

-1574 HEIEQAEH
+1574 REIEQAEH

-1607 QAIANNDVKRVES
+1607 QAVTNNDVKRVET
-1620 NGIATLKGVEPHIV
+1620 NGIATLKGVQPHIV
-1634 VKPEAQEAIKASA
+1634 IKPEAQQAIKASA
-1647 DNQVESIKD
+1647 ENQVESIKD
-1656 TPHATTDEL
+1656 TPHATVDEL
-1665 DEANQQINDTLK
+1665 DEANQLISDTLK
-1677 QGQQDIDNTTQDAA
+1677 QAQQEIENTNQDAA
-1691 VNDVRNQTIKAIE
+1691 VTDVRNQTIKAIE

-1713 RAALDN
+1713 RAALDS
-1719 IDESNNNQLD
+1719 IEENNKNQLD
-1729 AIRNTLDTTQDERN
+1729 AIRNTLDTTQDERD
-1743 VAIAALNKIVNAI
+1743 VAIDTLNKIVNTI

-1768 VDQTEADGNN
+1768 VDRTETDGND

-1791 AARQSVSAKAE
+1791 AARQSVGVKAE

-1839 ADKTAQVNQNSID
+1839 ADKTAQVNQDSIN

-1896 NAAIVQVEKELIK
+1896 NIAIAQVEKELIK
-1909 AKQQIAGAVTN
+1909 AKQQIASAVTN

-1929 GKNEIREIEP
+1929 EKNEIREIEP
-1939 VINKK
+1939 VINRK
-1944 ATAREQLTT
+1944 ASAREQLTT
-1953 LFNDKKQAIEANVQA
+1953 LFNDKKQAIEANIQA

-1994 RSNAQVDKTAT
+1994 RSNAQVDKTAS

-2035 THLVQ
+2035 TALVQ
-2040 NYRKVSDRNK
+2040 NYRKVSNRNK
-2050 ADALKAI
+2050 ADTLKAI

-2082 RFNVALGDI
+2082 RFNVALSDI

-2117 AIATPEQLAKVKA
+2117 AIATPEQLAKVKV
-2130 LIDQYVADGNRMVDE
+2130 LIDQYVADGNRMIDE
-2145 DATLNDIKKDTQL
+2145 DATLNDIKQHTQF
-2158 IIDEILA
+2158 IVDEILA
-2165 IKLPAEVIKASPKVG
+2165 IKLPAEETKVSPKEI

-2185 VCTPIKKEDKQEV
+2185 VCTPIKKEETHES
-2198 RKVVKE
+2198 RKVEKE
-2204 LPNTGSEEM
+2204 LPNTGSEGM

-2218 ELALITGAALLA
+2218 EFALITGAALLA
-2230 RRRSKKEKES
+2230 RRRTKNEKES

>member
-7 NKYSIRKYKV
+7 NKYSIRKYKI

-33 NGAQALTTDHN
+33 NGAQALTTDNN
-44 VQGGS
+44 VQS
-49 NQALP
+49 DTNQATP
-54 GNSQNTNAD
+54 VNSQDKDVAN
-63 TNRDIVNDSQNTP
+63 NRGLANSAQNTP
-76 NAHAT
+76 NQSAT
-81 DNTSTN
+81 TNQATN
-87 QALTNHQNVDVANQ
+87 QALVNHNNGSIVNQ
-101 VGPAPIQP
+101 ATPTSVQSSTP
-109 SASPAQNNNNSNA
+109 SAQNNNHTDGNTTATETVSNA
-122 NSTAT
+122 N
-127 EPAANTN
+127 N
-134 NNLASNNNTLNVPN
+134 NDVASNNTTLNVPN
-148 NTDNNDSARHLTLK
+148 KTNENGSGGHLTLK

-178 AIAEEA
+178 AIAEPA

-191 SRRAAPTD
+191 SRRAAPAD
-199 PNATPADPTATP
+199 PNATPADPGA
-211 ADPTAGNGSAPVAI
+211 AAAGNGGAPVAI

-238 NIGQN
+238 NAGQN
-243 APNEVLSFDDNN
+243 APNEVLSFDDNS
-255 IRPSTNRSVPT
+255 IRPSTNRSVPS
-266 VTVVDNLPGYTL
+266 VTVVDNLPGFTL
-278 INGGKVGVF
+278 INGGKVGVL
-287 SHAMVRTSMFDSGD
+287 SHAMVRTSMFEAGS
-301 AKNYQAQGNVIALGR
+301 NRTYQAQGNVLALGR
-316 IRGNDTND
+316 ISGTDASN

-330 IEKTLTVNP
+330 IEKSLTVNP

-349 MTTKNYQAQG
+349 MPTKNGQG
-359 NVIALGRIRGNDTN
+359 ATNV
-373 DHGDFNGIEKTLTV
+373 
-387 NPNSELIFEFNTMTT
+387 
-402 KNYQGM
+402 
-408 TNLIIKNADNDTV
+408 IIKNADTNDT
-421 IGEKVVAYGPIW
+421 IAEKTVEGGPTL
-433 RLLKVPE
+433 RLFKVPD
-440 NVSHLKIQFVPKN
+440 NVRNLKIQFVPKN

-460 GIYQLRD
+460 GIYQLKD

-472 DFVDSIGL
+472 SFVDSIGL

-510 NNGNFGASFNTDD
+510 NNGNSGASLDTDE

-537 NNSLTKDFPSGNSGV
+537 NNSLTKDFPSNNSGV
-552 DINDMNVTYDAA
+552 DVNDMNVTYDAA
-564 NRIITIKSTGGGTGN
+564 NRVITIKSTGGGTTN

-615 KTYSQDF
+615 KTYTQDF
-622 INSPAESHT
+622 INSAAESHT

-671 LKRRAQTILDEN
+671 LKKRAQTILAEN

-692 VSQADIDSLANQ
+692 VSQADIDSLTNQ

-718 VNRKVDDMEDLVNQN
+718 VNQKADQMEDLVNQN

-748 EEHKNEIIG
+748 EEHKGNIIG
-757 NIGDQTTDD
+757 DIGDQTTDD

-780 GDTATPVVKPNAKQ
+780 GDTATPVVKPNAKK
-794 AIRDKAAKQREIINH
+794 AIRDKATKQREIINA
-809 TPDATQDEIQDA
+809 TPDATEDEIQDA
-821 LNQLTTDET
+821 LNQLATDET

-854 TIGAVAPQVTHK
+854 TIGAVVPQVTHK
-866 QAARDAINQ
+866 KAARDAINQ

-908 ALEQINQATTNDDV
+908 ALEQINQATTNADV
-922 DTAKGDGLN
+922 DNAKGDGLN

-970 ERQAAIEKVNAAVA
+970 ERQAAIDKVNAAVTA
-984 VANTNI
+984 ANTNI

-999 EQVKTNAIQGI
+999 EQVKINAIQGI
-1010 QAIEPATKVKTDA
+1010 QAITPATKVKTDA
-1023 KNAIDQ
+1023 KNAIDK

-1034 HNAIFN
+1034 HNTIFN

-1099 ARNAVNEKAREAITN
+1099 ARNVVNDKAREAITN

-1140 LNDIGVTSTTAMVN
+1140 LTDIGVTSTTAMVN

-1174 QTATGVLTDL
+1174 QTATGVLNDL

-1201 EKQVALNQVDQDL
+1201 EKQVALNQVDQEL
-1214 ATAINNINQADTNAE
+1214 ATAINNINQADTNEE

-1252 AALAQTNQHYSAKLV
+1252 AALAQINQHYNAKLA
-1267 EINATPDATDDEKNA
+1267 EINATPDATNDEKNA

-1290 RQQAIESIKQ
+1290 RQQAIESIKK

-1378 QTNDQVDATTNQAIN
+1378 QTNDQVDATTNQAVN

-1427 DSTDNEKEVALQA
+1427 DSTDNEKEVASQA

-1475 QPETKI
+1475 QPETKV

-1496 RAQINQ
+1496 RAKINQ

-1511 QAALDKIN
+1511 QVALDKIN
-1519 DLVAKAMTNITND
+1519 EFVNQAMTDITNN
-1532 RTNQQVN
+1532 RTNQQV
-1539 DSTNQAL
+1539 DDTTSQAL
-1546 DDIALVTPDHIVR
+1546 DSIALVAPEHIVR

-1568 QYEAKK
+1568 QYEDKK
-1574 HEIEQAEH
+1574 QEIEQAEH

-1596 NNEKRALQNIN
+1596 NNEKLALQNIN
-1607 QAIANNDVKRVES
+1607 QAVTNNDVKRVET
-1620 NGIATLKGVEPHIV
+1620 NGIATLKGVQPHIV
-1634 VKPEAQEAIKASA
+1634 IKPEAQQAIKASA
-1647 DNQVESIKD
+1647 ENQVESIKD
-1656 TPHATTDEL
+1656 TPRATVDEL
-1665 DEANQQINDTLK
+1665 DEANQLISDTLK
-1677 QGQQDIDNTTQDAA
+1677 QAQQEIENTNQDAA
-1691 VNDVRNQTIKAIE
+1691 VTDVRNQTIKAIE

-1713 RAALDN
+1713 RAALDS
-1719 IDESNNNQLD
+1719 IEENNKNQLD
-1729 AIRNTLDTTQDERN
+1729 AIRNTLDTTQDERD
-1743 VAIAALNKIVNAI
+1743 VAIDTLNKIVNTI

-1768 VDQTEADGNN
+1768 VDRTETDGND

-1791 AARQSVSAKAE
+1791 AARQSVGVKAE

-1839 ADKTAQVNQNSID
+1839 ADKTAQVNQDSIN

-1896 NAAIVQVEKELIK
+1896 NIAIAQVEKELIK
-1909 AKQQIAGAVTN
+1909 AKQQIASAVTN
-1920 ADVAYLLHD
+1920 ADVAYLLHNE
-1929 GKNEIREIEP
+1929 KNEIREIEP
-1939 VINKK
+1939 VINRK
-1944 ATAREQLTT
+1944 ASAREQLTT
-1953 LFNDKKQAIEANVQA
+1953 LFNDKKQAIEANIQA

-1994 RSNAQVDKTAT
+1994 RSNAQVDKTAS

-2035 THLVQ
+2035 TALVQ

-2082 RFNVALGDI
+2082 RFNVALSDI

-2117 AIATPEQLAKVKA
+2117 AIATPEQLAKVKV
-2130 LIDQYVADGNRMVDE
+2130 LIDQYVADGNRMIDE
-2145 DATLNDIKKDTQL
+2145 DATLNDIKQHTQF
-2158 IIDEILA
+2158 IVDEILA
-2165 IKLPAEVIKASPKVG
+2165 IKLPAEATKVSPKVI

-2185 VCTPIKKEDKQEV
+2185 VCTPIKKEETHES
-2198 RKVVKE
+2198 RKVEKE
-2204 LPNTGSEEM
+2204 LPNTGSEGM

-2218 ELALITGAALLA
+2218 EFALITGAALLA
-2230 RRRSKKEKES
+2230 RRRTKNEKES

>member
-33 NGAQALTTDHN
+33 NGAQALTTDNN
-44 VQGGS
+44 VQS
-49 NQALP
+49 DTNQATP
-54 GNSQNTNAD
+54 VNSQD
-63 TNRDIVNDSQNTP
+63 TNVANNRGLANSAQNTP
-76 NAHAT
+76 NQSAT
-81 DNTSTN
+81 TNQSTN
-87 QALTNHQNVDVANQ
+87 QALVNHNNGSIANQ
-101 VGPAPIQP
+101 ATPTSVQSSTP
-109 SASPAQNNNNSNA
+109 SAQNNNHTDGNTTATETVSNA
-122 NSTAT
+122 N
-127 EPAANTN
+127 NKDVV
-134 NNLASNNNTLNVPN
+134 SNNTTLNVPN
-148 NTDNNDSARHLTLK
+148 KTNENGSGGHLTLK

-178 AIAEEA
+178 AIAEQA

-191 SRRAAPTD
+191 SRRAAPAD
-199 PNATPADPTATP
+199 PNATPADPA
-211 ADPTAGNGSAPVAI
+211 AAAAGNGGAPVAI

-238 NIGQN
+238 NAGQN
-243 APNEVLSFDDNN
+243 APNEVLSFDDNG
-255 IRPSTNRSVPT
+255 IRPSTNRSVPS
-266 VTVVDNLPGYTL
+266 VTVADNLPGFTL

-316 IRGNDTND
+316 IKGNDTND

-330 IEKTLTVNP
+330 IEK
-339 NSELIFEFNT
+339 S
-349 MTTKNYQAQG
+349 
-359 NVIALGRIRGNDTN
+359 
-373 DHGDFNGIEKTLTV
+373 LTV

-402 KNYQGM
+402 KNYQGV

-421 IGEKVVAYGPIW
+421 IAEKSVAYGPIW
-433 RLLKVPE
+433 RLFKVPE

-523 FVYKIQLPEGVEYV
+523 FVYKVQLPEGVEYV
-537 NNSLTKDFPSGNSGV
+537 NNSLTKDFPSSNSGV
-552 DINDMNVTYDAA
+552 DMNDFNVTYDAA
-564 NRIITIKSTGGGTGN
+564 NRVITIKSTGGGSGN

-615 KTYSQDF
+615 KTYTQDF

-692 VSQADIDSLANQ
+692 VSQADIDSLTNQ

-718 VNRKVDDMEDLVNQN
+718 VNKKVDQMEDLVNQN

-780 GDTATPVVKPNAKQ
+780 GDTATPVVKPNAKK
-794 AIRDKAAKQREIINH
+794 AIRDKATKQREIINA
-809 TPDATQDEIQDA
+809 TPDATEDEIQDA
-821 LNQLTTDET
+821 LNQLATDET

-845 ETAKNNGIN
+845 EIAKNNGIN
-854 TIGAVAPQVTHK
+854 TIGAVVPQVTHK

-908 ALEQINQATTNDDV
+908 ALEQINQATTNADV
-922 DTAKGDGLN
+922 DNAKGDGLN

-970 ERQAAIEKVNAAVA
+970 ERQAAIDKVNAAVTA
-984 VANTNI
+984 ANTNI

-1010 QAIEPATKVKTDA
+1010 QAITPATKVKTDA
-1023 KNAIDQ
+1023 KNAIDK

-1034 HNAIFN
+1034 HNTIFN

-1099 ARNAVNEKAREAITN
+1099 ARNAVNDKAREAITN

-1140 LNDIGVTSTTAMVN
+1140 LTDIGVTSTTAMVN

-1174 QTATGVLTDL
+1174 QTATGVLNDL

-1201 EKQVALNQVDQDL
+1201 EKQVALNQVDQEL

-1252 AALAQTNQHYSAKLV
+1252 AALAQINQHYNAKLA
-1267 EINATPDATDDEKNA
+1267 EINATPDATNDEKNA

-1363 INQLKDQAF
+1363 INQLKDQAI

-1378 QTNDQVDATTNQAIN
+1378 QTNDQVDTTTNQAVN

-1405 PKAIADIEKA
+1405 PTAIADIEKA

-1427 DSTDNEKEVALQA
+1427 DSTDNEKEVASQA

-1475 QPETKI
+1475 QPETKV

-1496 RAQINQ
+1496 RAKINQ

-1511 QAALDKIN
+1511 QVALDKIN
-1519 DLVAKAMTNITND
+1519 EFVNQAMTDITNN
-1532 RTNQQVN
+1532 RTNQQV
-1539 DSTNQAL
+1539 DDTTSQAL
-1546 DDIALVTPDHIVR
+1546 DSIALVAPEHIVR

-1574 HEIEQAEH
+1574 QEIEQAEH

-1596 NNEKRALQNIN
+1596 NNEKLALQNIN
-1607 QAIANNDVKRVES
+1607 QAVTNNDVKRVET
-1620 NGIATLKGVEPHIV
+1620 NGIATLKGVQPHIV
-1634 VKPEAQEAIKASA
+1634 IKPEAQQAIKATA
-1647 DNQVESIKD
+1647 ENQVESIKD
-1656 TPHATTDEL
+1656 TPHATVDEL
-1665 DEANQQINDTLK
+1665 DEANQLISDTLK
-1677 QGQQDIDNTTQDAA
+1677 QAQQEIENTNQDAA
-1691 VNDVRNQTIKAIE
+1691 VTDVRNQTIKAIE

-1713 RAALDN
+1713 RAALDS
-1719 IDESNNNQLD
+1719 IEENNKNQLD
-1729 AIRNTLDTTQDERN
+1729 AIRNTLDTTQDERD
-1743 VAIAALNKIVNAI
+1743 VAIDTLNKIVNTI

-1768 VDQTEADGNN
+1768 VDRTETDGND

-1791 AARQSVSAKAE
+1791 AARQSVGVKAE

-1813 STEEERLAAKHLV
+1813 STKEERLAAKHLV

-1839 ADKTAQVNQNSID
+1839 ADKTAQVNQDSID

-1864 TVKATALQQI
+1864 TVKTTALQQI

-1896 NAAIVQVEKELIK
+1896 NIAIAQVEKELIK
-1909 AKQQIAGAVTN
+1909 AKQQIASAVTN

-1929 GKNEIREIEP
+1929 EKNEIREIEP
-1939 VINKK
+1939 VINRK
-1944 ATAREQLTT
+1944 ASAREQLTT
-1953 LFNDKKQAIEANVQA
+1953 LFNDKKQAIEANIQA

-1994 RSNAQVDKTAT
+1994 RSNAQVDKTAS

-2035 THLVQ
+2035 TALVQ
-2040 NYRKVSDRNK
+2040 NYRKVSNRNK

-2082 RFNVALGDI
+2082 RFNVALSDI

-2117 AIATPEQLAKVKA
+2117 AIATPEQLAKVKV
-2130 LIDQYVADGNRMVDE
+2130 LIDQYVADGNRMIDE
-2145 DATLNDIKKDTQL
+2145 DATLNDIKQHTQF
-2158 IIDEILA
+2158 IVDEILA
-2165 IKLPAEVIKASPKVG
+2165 IKLPAEATKVSPKEI

-2185 VCTPIKKEDKQEV
+2185 VCTPIKKEETHES
-2198 RKVVKE
+2198 RKVEKE
-2204 LPNTGSEEM
+2204 LPNTGSEGM

-2218 ELALITGAALLA
+2218 EFALITGAALLA
-2230 RRRSKKEKES
+2230 RRRTKNEKES

>member
-33 NGAQALTTDHN
+33 NGAQALTTDNN
-44 VQGGS
+44 VQS
-49 NQALP
+49 DTNQATP
-54 GNSQNTNAD
+54 VNSQDKDVAN
-63 TNRDIVNDSQNTP
+63 NRGLANSAQNTP
-76 NAHAT
+76 NQSAT
-81 DNTSTN
+81 TNQATN
-87 QALTNHQNVDVANQ
+87 QALVNHNNGSIVNQ
-101 VGPAPIQP
+101 ATPTSVQSSTP
-109 SASPAQNNNNSNA
+109 SAQNNNHTDGNTTATETVSNA
-122 NSTAT
+122 N
-127 EPAANTN
+127 N
-134 NNLASNNNTLNVPN
+134 NDAVSNNTTLNVPN
-148 NTDNNDSARHLTLK
+148 KTNENGSGGHLTLK

-178 AIAEEA
+178 AIAEPA

-191 SRRAAPTD
+191 SRRAAPAD
-199 PNATPADPTATP
+199 PNATPADPA
-211 ADPTAGNGSAPVAI
+211 AAAAGNGGAPVAI

-238 NIGQN
+238 NAGQN
-243 APNEVLSFDDNN
+243 APNEVLSFDDNG
-255 IRPSTNRSVPT
+255 IRPSTNRSVPS
-266 VTVVDNLPGYTL
+266 VTVVDNLPGFTL

-287 SHAMVRTSMFDSGD
+287 SHAMVRTSMFDSAD

-316 IRGNDTND
+316 I
-324 HGDFNG
+324 
-330 IEKTLTVNP
+330 K
-339 NSELIFEFNT
+339 
-349 MTTKNYQAQG
+349 
-359 NVIALGRIRGNDTN
+359 GNDTN

-402 KNYQGM
+402 KNYQGV

-421 IGEKVVAYGPIW
+421 IAEKSVAYGPIW
-433 RLLKVPE
+433 RLFKVPE

-488 ERRTMEPTATNNKE
+488 ERRTMEPTATNNKV

-523 FVYKIQLPEGVEYV
+523 FVYQVQLPEGVEYV
-537 NNSLTKDFPSGNSGV
+537 NNSLTKDFPSSNSGV
-552 DINDMNVTYDAA
+552 DMNDFNVTYDAA
-564 NRIITIKSTGGGTGN
+564 NRVITIKSTGGGSGN

-615 KTYSQDF
+615 KTYTQDF

-692 VSQADIDSLANQ
+692 VSQADIDSLTNQ

-718 VNRKVDDMEDLVNQN
+718 VNKKVDQMEDLVNQN

-780 GDTATPVVKPNAKQ
+780 GDTATPVVKPNAKK
-794 AIRDKAAKQREIINH
+794 AIRDKATKQREIINA
-809 TPDATQDEIQDA
+809 TPDATEDEIQDA
-821 LNQLTTDET
+821 LNQLATDET

-854 TIGAVAPQVTHK
+854 TIGAVVPQVTHK

-908 ALEQINQATTNDDV
+908 ALEQINQATTNADV
-922 DTAKGDGLN
+922 DNAKGDGLN

-970 ERQAAIEKVNAAVA
+970 ERQAAIDKVNAAVTA
-984 VANTNI
+984 ANTNI

-1010 QAIEPATKVKTDA
+1010 QAITPATKVKTDA
-1023 KNAIDQ
+1023 KNAIDK

-1034 HNAIFN
+1034 HNTIFN

-1099 ARNAVNEKAREAITN
+1099 ARNAVNDKAREAITN

-1140 LNDIGVTSTTAMVN
+1140 LTDIGVTSTTAMVN

-1174 QTATGVLTDL
+1174 QTATGVLNDL

-1201 EKQVALNQVDQDL
+1201 EKQVALNQVDQEL
-1214 ATAINNINQADTNAE
+1214 ATAINNINKADTNAE

-1252 AALAQTNQHYSAKLV
+1252 AALAQINQHYNAKLA
-1267 EINATPDATDDEKNA
+1267 EINATPDATNDEKNA
-1282 AINTLNQD
+1282 AINTLNLD

-1349 PNATDEEKQAAVNQ
+1349 PNATDEEKQVAVNQ

-1378 QTNDQVDATTNQAIN
+1378 QTNDQVDTTTNQALK

-1427 DSTDNEKEVALQA
+1427 DSTDNEKEVASQA

-1475 QPETKI
+1475 QPETKV

-1496 RAQINQ
+1496 RAKINQ

-1511 QAALDKIN
+1511 QVALDKIN
-1519 DLVAKAMTNITND
+1519 EFVNQAMTDITNN
-1532 RTNQQVN
+1532 RTNQQV
-1539 DSTNQAL
+1539 DDTTSQAL
-1546 DDIALVTPDHIVR
+1546 DSIALVAPEHIVR

-1574 HEIEQAEH
+1574 QEIEQAEH

-1596 NNEKRALQNIN
+1596 NNEKLALQNIN
-1607 QAIANNDVKRVES
+1607 QAVTNNDVKRVET
-1620 NGIATLKGVEPHIV
+1620 NGIATLKGVQPHIV
-1634 VKPEAQEAIKASA
+1634 IKPEAQQAIKASA
-1647 DNQVESIKD
+1647 ENQVESIKD
-1656 TPHATTDEL
+1656 TPHATVDEL
-1665 DEANQQINDTLK
+1665 DEANQLISDTLK
-1677 QGQQDIDNTTQDAA
+1677 QAQQEIENTNQDAA
-1691 VNDVRNQTIKAIE
+1691 VTDVRNQTIKAIE

-1713 RAALDN
+1713 RAALDS
-1719 IDESNNNQLD
+1719 IEENNKNQLD
-1729 AIRNTLDTTQDERN
+1729 AIRNTLDTTQDERD
-1743 VAIAALNKIVNAI
+1743 VAIDTLNKIVNTI

-1768 VDQTEADGNN
+1768 VDRTETDGND

-1791 AARQSVSAKAE
+1791 AARQSVGVKAE

-1839 ADKTAQVNQNSID
+1839 ADKTAQVNQDSID

-1896 NAAIVQVEKELIK
+1896 NIAIAQVEKELIK
-1909 AKQQIAGAVTN
+1909 AKQQIASAVTN

-1929 GKNEIREIEP
+1929 EKNEIREIEP
-1939 VINKK
+1939 VINRK
-1944 ATAREQLTT
+1944 ASAREQLTT
-1953 LFNDKKQAIEANVQA
+1953 LFNVKKQAIEANIQA

-1994 RSNAQVDKTAT
+1994 RSNAQVDKTAS
-2005 LNLQTIHDL
+2005 LNLQKIHDL

-2035 THLVQ
+2035 TALVQ

-2082 RFNVALGDI
+2082 RFNVALSDI

-2117 AIATPEQLAKVKA
+2117 AIATPEQLAKIKV
-2130 LIDQYVADGNRMVDE
+2130 LIDQYVADGNRMIDE
-2145 DATLNDIKKDTQL
+2145 DATLNDIKQHTQF
-2158 IIDEILA
+2158 IVDEILA
-2165 IKLPAEVIKASPKVG
+2165 IKLPAEATKVSPKVI

-2185 VCTPIKKEDKQEV
+2185 VCTPIKKEETHES
-2198 RKVVKE
+2198 RKVEKE
-2204 LPNTGSEEM
+2204 LPNTGSEGM

-2218 ELALITGAALLA
+2218 EFALITGAALLA
-2230 RRRSKKEKES
+2230 RRRTKNEKES

>member
-33 NGAQALTTDHN
+33 NGAQALTTDNN
-44 VQGGS
+44 VQS
-49 NQALP
+49 DTNQATP
-54 GNSQNTNAD
+54 VNSQDKDVAN
-63 TNRDIVNDSQNTP
+63 NRGLANSAQNTP
-76 NAHAT
+76 NQSAT
-81 DNTSTN
+81 TNQATN
-87 QALTNHQNVDVANQ
+87 QALVNHNNGSIVNQ
-101 VGPAPIQP
+101 ATPTSVQSSTP
-109 SASPAQNNNNSNA
+109 SAQNNNHTDGNTTATETVSNA
-122 NSTAT
+122 N
-127 EPAANTN
+127 N
-134 NNLASNNNTLNVPN
+134 NDAVSNNTTLNVPN
-148 NTDNNDSARHLTLK
+148 KTNENGSGGHLTLK

-178 AIAEEA
+178 AIAEPA

-191 SRRAAPTD
+191 SRRAAPAD
-199 PNATPADPTATP
+199 PNATPADPA
-211 ADPTAGNGSAPVAI
+211 AAAAGNGGAPVAI

-238 NIGQN
+238 NAGQN
-243 APNEVLSFDDNN
+243 APNEVLSFDDNG
-255 IRPSTNRSVPT
+255 IRPSTNRSVPS
-266 VTVVDNLPGYTL
+266 VTVVDNLPGFTL

-301 AKNYQAQGNVIALGR
+301 NKNYQAQGNVIALGR
-316 IRGNDTND
+316 INGTDTND

-349 MTTKNYQAQG
+349 MTTKNGQG
-359 NVIALGRIRGNDTN
+359 ATNV
-373 DHGDFNGIEKTLTV
+373 
-387 NPNSELIFEFNTMTT
+387 
-402 KNYQGM
+402 
-408 TNLIIKNADNDTV
+408 IIKNADTNDT
-421 IGEKVVAYGPIW
+421 IAEKTVEGGPTL
-433 RLLKVPE
+433 RLFKVPD
-440 NVSHLKIQFVPKN
+440 NVRNLKIQFVSKN

-460 GIYQLRD
+460 GIYQLKD

-472 DFVDSIGL
+472 SFVDSIGL

-510 NNGNFGASFNTDD
+510 NNGNSGASLDTDE

-537 NNSLTKDFPSGNSGV
+537 NNSLTKDFPSNNSGV
-552 DINDMNVTYDAA
+552 DVNDMNVTYDAA
-564 NRIITIKSTGGGTGN
+564 NRVITIKSTGGGTTN

-615 KTYSQDF
+615 KTYTQDF
-622 INSPAESHT
+622 INSAAESHT

-671 LKRRAQTILDEN
+671 LKKRAQTILAEN

-692 VSQADIDSLANQ
+692 VSQADIDTLTNQ

-718 VNRKVDDMEDLVNQN
+718 VNQKADQMEDLVNQN

-748 EEHKNEIIG
+748 EEHKGNIIG
-757 NIGDQTTDD
+757 DIGDQTTDD

-780 GDTATPVVKPNAKQ
+780 GDTATPVVKPNAKK
-794 AIRDKAAKQREIINH
+794 AIRDKATKQREIINA
-809 TPDATQDEIQDA
+809 TPDATEDEIQDA
-821 LNQLTTDET
+821 INQLATDET

-854 TIGAVAPQVTHK
+854 TIGAVVPQVTHK
-866 QAARDAINQ
+866 KAARDAINQ

-908 ALEQINQATTNDDV
+908 ALEQINQATTNADV
-922 DTAKGDGLN
+922 DNAKGDGLN

-970 ERQAAIEKVNAAVA
+970 ERQAAIDKVNAAVTA
-984 VANTNI
+984 ANTNI

-1010 QAIEPATKVKTDA
+1010 QAITPATKVKTDA
-1023 KNAIDQ
+1023 KNAIDK

-1034 HNAIFN
+1034 HNTIFN

-1077 QAKDQGTQNIVVIQP
+1077 QAKDQGMQNIVVIQP

-1099 ARNAVNEKAREAITN
+1099 ARNTVNEKAREAITN

-1129 INRVNT
+1129 IDRVNA

-1140 LNDIGVTSTTAMVN
+1140 LTDIGVTSTTAMVN

-1174 QTATGVLTDL
+1174 QTATGVLNDL

-1201 EKQVALNQVDQDL
+1201 EKQMALNQVDQDL
-1214 ATAINNINQADTNAE
+1214 ATAINNINQADTNTE
-1229 VDQAQQLGT
+1229 VDQAQQLGAQ
-1238 KAINAIQPNIVKKP
+1238 AINAIQPNIVKKP
-1252 AALAQTNQHYSAKLV
+1252 AALAQINQHYNAKLA

-1290 RQQAIESIKQ
+1290 RQQAIESVKQ
-1300 ANTNAEVD
+1300 ANTNNEVD
-1308 QAATVAENNID
+1308 QAATTAENNID

-1378 QTNDQVDATTNQAIN
+1378 QTNDQVDTTTNQALN

-1427 DSTDNEKEVALQA
+1427 DSTDNEKEVASQA

-1475 QPETKI
+1475 QPETKV

-1496 RAQINQ
+1496 RAKINQ

-1511 QAALDKIN
+1511 QVALDKIN
-1519 DLVAKAMTNITND
+1519 EFVNQAMTDITNN
-1532 RTNQQVN
+1532 RTNQQV
-1539 DSTNQAL
+1539 DDTTSQAL
-1546 DDIALVTPDHIVR
+1546 DSIALVAPEHIVR

-1574 HEIEQAEH
+1574 QEIEQAEH

-1596 NNEKRALQNIN
+1596 NNEKLALQNIN
-1607 QAIANNDVKRVES
+1607 QAVTNNDVKRVET
-1620 NGIATLKGVEPHIV
+1620 NGIATLKGVQPHIV
-1634 VKPEAQEAIKASA
+1634 IKPEAQQAIKASA
-1647 DNQVESIKD
+1647 ENQVESIKD
-1656 TPHATTDEL
+1656 TPHATVDEL
-1665 DEANQQINDTLK
+1665 DEANQLISDTLK
-1677 QGQQDIDNTTQDAA
+1677 QAQQEIENTNQDAA
-1691 VNDVRNQTIKAIE
+1691 VTDVRNQTIKAIE

-1713 RAALDN
+1713 RAALDS
-1719 IDESNNNQLD
+1719 IEENNKNQLD
-1729 AIRNTLDTTQDERN
+1729 AIRNTLDTTQDERD
-1743 VAIAALNKIVNAI
+1743 VAIDTLNKIVNTI

-1768 VDQTEADGNN
+1768 VDRTETDGND

-1791 AARQSVSAKAE
+1791 AARQSVGVKAE

-1839 ADKTAQVNQNSID
+1839 ADKTAQVNQDSIN

-1896 NAAIVQVEKELIK
+1896 NIAIAQVEKELIK
-1909 AKQQIAGAVTN
+1909 AKQQIASAVTN

-1929 GKNEIREIEP
+1929 EKNEIREIEP
-1939 VINKK
+1939 VINRK
-1944 ATAREQLTT
+1944 ASAREQLTT
-1953 LFNDKKQAIEANVQA
+1953 LFNDKKQAIEANFQA

-1994 RSNAQVDKTAT
+1994 RSNAQVDKTAS

-2035 THLVQ
+2035 TALVQ

-2068 KTARTNADVDAVLK
+2068 KTARTNAGVDAVLK

-2130 LIDQYVADGNRMVDE
+2130 LIDQYVADGNRMIDE
-2145 DATLNDIKKDTQL
+2145 DATLNDIKQHTQF
-2158 IIDEILA
+2158 IVDEILA
-2165 IKLPAEVIKASPKVG
+2165 IKLPAEAMKVSPKVI

-2185 VCTPIKKEDKQEV
+2185 VCTPIKKEETHES
-2198 RKVVKE
+2198 RKVEKE
-2204 LPNTGSEEM
+2204 LPNTGSEGM

-2218 ELALITGAALLA
+2218 EFALITGAALLA
-2230 RRRSKKEKES
+2230 RRRTKNEKES

>member
-1 MNLLKK
+1 DN
-7 NKYSIRKYKV
+7 
-17 GIFSTLIGTVL
+17 
-28 LLSNP
+28 
-33 NGAQALTTDHN
+33 N
-44 VQGGS
+44 VQS
-49 NQALP
+49 DTNQATP
-54 GNSQNTNAD
+54 VNSQD
-63 TNRDIVNDSQNTP
+63 TNVANNRGLANSAQNTP
-76 NAHAT
+76 NQSAT
-81 DNTSTN
+81 TNQSTN
-87 QALTNHQNVDVANQ
+87 QALVNHNNGSIANQ
-101 VGPAPIQP
+101 ATPTSVQSSTP
-109 SASPAQNNNNSNA
+109 SAQNNNHTDGNTTATETVSNA
-122 NSTAT
+122 N
-127 EPAANTN
+127 NKDVV
-134 NNLASNNNTLNVPN
+134 SNNTTLNVPN
-148 NTDNNDSARHLTLK
+148 KTNENGSGGHLTLK

-178 AIAEEA
+178 AIAEQA

-191 SRRAAPTD
+191 SRRAAPAD
-199 PNATPADPTATP
+199 PNATPADPA
-211 ADPTAGNGSAPVAI
+211 AAAAGNGGAPVAI

-238 NIGQN
+238 NAGQN
-243 APNEVLSFDDNN
+243 APNEVLSFDDNG
-255 IRPSTNRSVPT
+255 IRPSTNRSVPS
-266 VTVVDNLPGYTL
+266 VTVVDNLPGFTL

-316 IRGNDTND
+316 IKGNDTND

-330 IEKTLTVNP
+330 IEK
-339 NSELIFEFNT
+339 S
-349 MTTKNYQAQG
+349 
-359 NVIALGRIRGNDTN
+359 
-373 DHGDFNGIEKTLTV
+373 LTV

-402 KNYQGM
+402 KNYQGV

-421 IGEKVVAYGPIW
+421 IAEKSVAYGPIW
-433 RLLKVPE
+433 RLFKVPE

-523 FVYKIQLPEGVEYV
+523 FVYKVQLPEGVEYV
-537 NNSLTKDFPSGNSGV
+537 NNSLTKDFPSSNSGV
-552 DINDMNVTYDAA
+552 DMNDFNVTYDAA
-564 NRIITIKSTGGGTGN
+564 NRVITIKSTGGGSGN

-615 KTYSQDF
+615 KTYTQDF

-692 VSQADIDSLANQ
+692 VSQADIDSLTNQ

-718 VNRKVDDMEDLVNQN
+718 VNKKVDQMEDLVNQN

-780 GDTATPVVKPNAKQ
+780 GDTATPVVKPNAKK
-794 AIRDKAAKQREIINH
+794 AIRDKATKQREIINA
-809 TPDATQDEIQDA
+809 TPDATEDEIQDA
-821 LNQLTTDET
+821 LNQLATDET

-845 ETAKNNGIN
+845 EIAKNNGIN
-854 TIGAVAPQVTHK
+854 TIGAVVPQVTHK

-908 ALEQINQATTNDDV
+908 ALEQINQATTNADV
-922 DTAKGDGLN
+922 DNAKGDGLN

-970 ERQAAIEKVNAAVA
+970 ERQAAIDKVNAAVTA
-984 VANTNI
+984 ANTNI

-1010 QAIEPATKVKTDA
+1010 QAITPATKVKTDA
-1023 KNAIDQ
+1023 KNAIDK

-1034 HNAIFN
+1034 HNTIFN

-1099 ARNAVNEKAREAITN
+1099 ARNAVNDKAREAITN

-1140 LNDIGVTSTTAMVN
+1140 LTDIGVTSTTAMVN

-1174 QTATGVLTDL
+1174 QTATGVLNDL

-1201 EKQVALNQVDQDL
+1201 EKQVALNQVDQEL

-1252 AALAQTNQHYSAKLV
+1252 AALAQINQHYNAKLA
-1267 EINATPDATDDEKNA
+1267 EINATPDATNDEKNA

-1363 INQLKDQAF
+1363 INQLKDQAI

-1378 QTNDQVDATTNQAIN
+1378 QTNDQVDTTTNQAVN

-1427 DSTDNEKEVALQA
+1427 DSTDNEKEVASQA

-1475 QPETKI
+1475 QPETKV

-1496 RAQINQ
+1496 RAKINQ

-1511 QAALDKIN
+1511 QVALDKIN
-1519 DLVAKAMTNITND
+1519 EFVNQAMTDITNN
-1532 RTNQQVN
+1532 RTNQQV
-1539 DSTNQAL
+1539 DDTTSQAL
-1546 DDIALVTPDHIVR
+1546 DSIALVAPEHIVR

-1574 HEIEQAEH
+1574 QEIEQAEH

-1596 NNEKRALQNIN
+1596 NNEKLALQNIN
-1607 QAIANNDVKRVES
+1607 QAVTNNDVKRVET
-1620 NGIATLKGVEPHIV
+1620 NGIATLKGVQPHIV
-1634 VKPEAQEAIKASA
+1634 IKPEAQQAIKATA
-1647 DNQVESIKD
+1647 ENQVESIKD
-1656 TPHATTDEL
+1656 TPHATVDEL
-1665 DEANQQINDTLK
+1665 DEANQLISDTLK
-1677 QGQQDIDNTTQDAA
+1677 QAQQEIENTNQDAA
-1691 VNDVRNQTIKAIE
+1691 VTDVRNQTIKAIE

-1713 RAALDN
+1713 RAALDS
-1719 IDESNNNQLD
+1719 IEENNKNQLD
-1729 AIRNTLDTTQDERN
+1729 AIRNTLDTTQDERD
-1743 VAIAALNKIVNAI
+1743 VAIDTLNKIVNTI

-1768 VDQTEADGNN
+1768 VDRTETDGND

-1791 AARQSVSAKAE
+1791 AARQSVGVKAE

-1839 ADKTAQVNQNSID
+1839 ADKTAQVNQDSID

-1896 NAAIVQVEKELIK
+1896 NIAIAQVEKELIK
-1909 AKQQIAGAVTN
+1909 AKQQIASAVTN

-1929 GKNEIREIEP
+1929 EKNEIREIEP
-1939 VINKK
+1939 VINRK
-1944 ATAREQLTT
+1944 ASAREQLTT
-1953 LFNDKKQAIEANVQA
+1953 LFNDKKQAIEANIQA

-1994 RSNAQVDKTAT
+1994 RSNAQVDKTAS

-2035 THLVQ
+2035 TALVQ
-2040 NYRKVSDRNK
+2040 NYRKVSNRNK

-2082 RFNVALGDI
+2082 RFNVALSDI

-2117 AIATPEQLAKVKA
+2117 AIATPEQLAKVKV
-2130 LIDQYVADGNRMVDE
+2130 LIDQYVADGNRMIDE
-2145 DATLNDIKKDTQL
+2145 DATLNDIKQHTQF
-2158 IIDEILA
+2158 IVDEILA
-2165 IKLPAEVIKASPKVG
+2165 IKLPAEATKVSPKEI

-2185 VCTPIKKEDKQEV
+2185 VCTPIKKEETHES
-2198 RKVVKE
+2198 RKVEKE
-2204 LPNTGSEEM
+2204 LPNTGSEGM

-2218 ELALITGAALLA
+2218 EFALITGAALLA
-2230 RRRSKKEKES
+2230 RRRTKNEKES

>member
-33 NGAQALTTDHN
+33 NGAQALTTDNN
-44 VQGGS
+44 VQS
-49 NQALP
+49 DTNQATP
-54 GNSQNTNAD
+54 VNSQDKDVAN
-63 TNRDIVNDSQNTP
+63 NRGLANSAQNTP
-76 NAHAT
+76 NQSAT
-81 DNTSTN
+81 TNQATN
-87 QALTNHQNVDVANQ
+87 QALVNHNNGSIVNQ
-101 VGPAPIQP
+101 ATPTSVQSSTP
-109 SASPAQNNNNSNA
+109 SAQNNNHTDGNTTATETVSNA
-122 NSTAT
+122 N
-127 EPAANTN
+127 N
-134 NNLASNNNTLNVPN
+134 NDVASNNTTLNVPN
-148 NTDNNDSARHLTLK
+148 KTNENGSGGHLTLK

-178 AIAEEA
+178 AIAEPA

-191 SRRAAPTD
+191 SRRAAPAD
-199 PNATPADPTATP
+199 PNATPADPGA
-211 ADPTAGNGSAPVAI
+211 AAAGNGGAPVAI

-238 NIGQN
+238 NAGQN
-243 APNEVLSFDDNN
+243 APNEVLSFDDNS
-255 IRPSTNRSVPT
+255 IRPSTNRSVPS
-266 VTVVDNLPGYTL
+266 VTVVDNLPGFTL
-278 INGGKVGVF
+278 INGGKVGVL
-287 SHAMVRTSMFDSGD
+287 SHAMVRTSMFEAGS
-301 AKNYQAQGNVIALGR
+301 NRTYQAQGNVLALGR
-316 IRGNDTND
+316 ISGTDASN

-330 IEKTLTVNP
+330 IEKSLTVNP

-349 MTTKNYQAQG
+349 MPTKNGQG
-359 NVIALGRIRGNDTN
+359 ATNV
-373 DHGDFNGIEKTLTV
+373 
-387 NPNSELIFEFNTMTT
+387 
-402 KNYQGM
+402 
-408 TNLIIKNADNDTV
+408 IIKNADTNDT
-421 IGEKVVAYGPIW
+421 IAEKTVEGGPTL
-433 RLLKVPE
+433 RLFKVPD
-440 NVSHLKIQFVPKN
+440 NVRNLKIQFVPKN

-460 GIYQLRD
+460 GIYQLKD

-472 DFVDSIGL
+472 SFVDSIGL

-510 NNGNFGASFNTDD
+510 NNGNSGASLDTDE

-537 NNSLTKDFPSGNSGV
+537 NNSLTKDFPSNNSGV
-552 DINDMNVTYDAA
+552 DVNDMNVTYDAA
-564 NRIITIKSTGGGTGN
+564 NRVITIKSTGGGTTN
-579 SPARLMPDKILDL
+579 SPAQLMPDKILDL

-615 KTYSQDF
+615 KTYTQDF
-622 INSPAESHT
+622 INSAAESHT

-671 LKRRAQTILDEN
+671 LKKRAQTILAEN

-692 VSQADIDSLANQ
+692 VSQADIDTLTNQ

-718 VNRKVDDMEDLVNQN
+718 VNQKADQMEDLVNQN

-748 EEHKNEIIG
+748 EEHKGNIIG
-757 NIGDQTTDD
+757 DIGDQTTDD

-780 GDTATPVVKPNAKQ
+780 GDTATPVVKPNAKK
-794 AIRDKAAKQREIINH
+794 AIRDKATKQREIINA
-809 TPDATQDEIQDA
+809 TPDATEDEIQDA
-821 LNQLTTDET
+821 INQLATDET

-854 TIGAVAPQVTHK
+854 TIGSVVPQVTHK

-908 ALEQINQATTNDDV
+908 ALEQINQATTNADV
-922 DTAKGDGLN
+922 DNAKGDGLN

-970 ERQAAIEKVNAAVA
+970 ERQAAIDKVNAAVTA
-984 VANTNI
+984 ANTNI
-990 LNANTNADV
+990 LNANTNAEV

-1010 QAIEPATKVKTDA
+1010 QAITPATKVKTDA
-1023 KNAIDQ
+1023 KNAIDK

-1034 HNAIFN
+1034 HNTIFN

-1099 ARNAVNEKAREAITN
+1099 ARNVVNDKAREAITN

-1140 LNDIGVTSTTAMVN
+1140 LTDIGVTSTTAMVN

-1174 QTATGVLTDL
+1174 QTATGVLNDL

-1201 EKQVALNQVDQDL
+1201 EKQVALNQVDQEL

-1252 AALAQTNQHYSAKLV
+1252 AALAQINQHYNAKLA
-1267 EINATPDATDDEKNA
+1267 EINATPDATNDEKNA

-1378 QTNDQVDATTNQAIN
+1378 QTNDQVDTTTNQALN

-1427 DSTDNEKEVALQA
+1427 DSTDNEKEVASQA

-1475 QPETKI
+1475 QPETKV

-1496 RAQINQ
+1496 RAKINQ

-1511 QAALDKIN
+1511 QVALDKIN
-1519 DLVAKAMTNITND
+1519 EFVNQAMTDITNN
-1532 RTNQQVN
+1532 RTNQQV
-1539 DSTNQAL
+1539 DDTTSQAL
-1546 DDIALVTPDHIVR
+1546 DSIALVAPEHIVR

-1574 HEIEQAEH
+1574 QEIEQAEH

-1596 NNEKRALQNIN
+1596 NNKKLALQNIN
-1607 QAIANNDVKRVES
+1607 QAVTNNDVKRVET
-1620 NGIATLKGVEPHIV
+1620 NGIATLKGVQPHIV
-1634 VKPEAQEAIKASA
+1634 IKPEAQQAIKASA
-1647 DNQVESIKD
+1647 ENQVESIKD
-1656 TPHATTDEL
+1656 TPHATVDEL
-1665 DEANQQINDTLK
+1665 DEANQLISDTLK
-1677 QGQQDIDNTTQDAA
+1677 QAQQEIENTNQDAA
-1691 VNDVRNQTIKAIE
+1691 VTDVRNQTIKAIE

-1713 RAALDN
+1713 RAALDS
-1719 IDESNNNQLD
+1719 IEENNKNQLD
-1729 AIRNTLDTTQDERN
+1729 AIRNTLDTTQDERD
-1743 VAIAALNKIVNAI
+1743 VAIDTLNKIVNTI

-1768 VDQTEADGNN
+1768 VDRTETDGND

-1791 AARQSVSAKAE
+1791 AARQSVGVKAE

-1839 ADKTAQVNQNSID
+1839 ADKTAQVNQDSID

-1896 NAAIVQVEKELIK
+1896 NIAIAQVEKELIK
-1909 AKQQIAGAVTN
+1909 AKQQIASAVTN

-1929 GKNEIREIEP
+1929 EKNEIREIEP
-1939 VINKK
+1939 VISRK
-1944 ATAREQLTT
+1944 ASAREQLTT
-1953 LFNDKKQAIEANVQA
+1953 LFNDKKQAIEANIQA

-1994 RSNAQVDKTAT
+1994 RSNAQVDKTAS

-2035 THLVQ
+2035 TALVQ

-2082 RFNVALGDI
+2082 RFNVALSDI

-2117 AIATPEQLAKVKA
+2117 AIATPEQLAKVKV
-2130 LIDQYVADGNRMVDE
+2130 LIDQYVADGNRMIDE
-2145 DATLNDIKKDTQL
+2145 DATLNDIKQHTQF
-2158 IIDEILA
+2158 IVDEILA
-2165 IKLPAEVIKASPKVG
+2165 IKLPAEAMKVSPKVI

-2185 VCTPIKKEDKQEV
+2185 VCTPIKKEETHES
-2198 RKVVKE
+2198 RKVEKE

-2218 ELALITGAALLA
+2218 EFALITGAALLA
-2230 RRRSKKEKES
+2230 RRRTKNEKES

>member
-33 NGAQALTTDHN
+33 NGAQALTTDNN
-44 VQGGS
+44 VQS
-49 NQALP
+49 DTNQATP
-54 GNSQNTNAD
+54 VNSQD
-63 TNRDIVNDSQNTP
+63 TNVANNRGLANSAQNTP
-76 NAHAT
+76 NQSAT
-81 DNTSTN
+81 TNQSTN
-87 QALTNHQNVDVANQ
+87 QALVNHNNGSIANQ
-101 VGPAPIQP
+101 ATPAPIQP
-109 SASPAQNNNNSNA
+109 SASPAQNNNHSDA

-127 EPAANTN
+127 ETVSNAN
-134 NNLASNNNTLNVPN
+134 NNDVVSNNTTLNVPN
-148 NTDNNDSARHLTLK
+148 RTNENGSGGHLTLK

-178 AIAEEA
+178 AIAEQA

-191 SRRAAPTD
+191 SRRAAPAD
-199 PNATPADPTATP
+199 PNATPADPA
-211 ADPTAGNGSAPVAI
+211 AAAAGNGGAPVAI

-238 NIGQN
+238 NAGQN
-243 APNEVLSFDDNN
+243 APNEVLSFDDNG
-255 IRPSTNRSVPT
+255 IRPSTNRSVPS
-266 VTVVDNLPGYTL
+266 VTVVDNLPGFTL

-316 IRGNDTND
+316 IKGNDTND

-330 IEKTLTVNP
+330 IEK
-339 NSELIFEFNT
+339 S
-349 MTTKNYQAQG
+349 
-359 NVIALGRIRGNDTN
+359 
-373 DHGDFNGIEKTLTV
+373 LTV

-402 KNYQGM
+402 KNYQGV

-421 IGEKVVAYGPIW
+421 IAEKSVAYGPIW
-433 RLLKVPE
+433 RLFKVPD

-523 FVYKIQLPEGVEYV
+523 FVYKVQLPEGVEYV
-537 NNSLTKDFPSGNSGV
+537 NNSLTKDFPSSNSGV
-552 DINDMNVTYDAA
+552 DMNDFNVTYDAA
-564 NRIITIKSTGGGTGN
+564 NRVITIKSTGGGSGN

-615 KTYSQDF
+615 KTYTQDF

-665 LDIFND
+665 LDIFNG

-692 VSQADIDSLANQ
+692 VSQADIDSLTNQ

-718 VNRKVDDMEDLVNQN
+718 VNKKVDQMEDLVNQN

-757 NIGDQTTDD
+757 DIGDQTTDA

-780 GDTATPVVKPNAKQ
+780 GDTATPVVKPNAKK
-794 AIRDKAAKQREIINH
+794 AIRDKATKQREIINA
-809 TPDATQDEIQDA
+809 TPDATEDEIQDA
-821 LNQLTTDET
+821 INQLATDET

-854 TIGAVAPQVTHK
+854 TIGAVVPQVTHK
-866 QAARDAINQ
+866 KAARDAINQ

-889 ATQEEKNA
+889 ATQEEKDA

-908 ALEQINQATTNDDV
+908 ALEQINQATTNADFDN
-922 DTAKGDGLN
+922 AKGDGLN

-970 ERQAAIEKVNAAVA
+970 ERQAAIDKVNAAVTA
-984 VANTNI
+984 ANTNI
-990 LNANTNADV
+990 LNANTNANV

-1010 QAIEPATKVKTDA
+1010 QAITPATKVKTDA
-1023 KNAIDQ
+1023 KNAIDK

-1034 HNAIFN
+1034 HNTIF

-1099 ARNAVNEKAREAITN
+1099 ARNAVNDKAREAITN

-1140 LNDIGVTSTTAMVN
+1140 LTDIGVTSTTAMVN

-1174 QTATGVLTDL
+1174 QTATGVLNDL

-1201 EKQVALNQVDQDL
+1201 EKQVALNQVDQEL

-1252 AALAQTNQHYSAKLV
+1252 AALAQINQHYNAKLA
-1267 EINATPDATDDEKNA
+1267 EINATPDATNDEKNA

-1378 QTNDQVDATTNQAIN
+1378 QTNDQVDATTNQAVN

-1427 DSTDNEKEVALQA
+1427 DSTDNEKEVASQA
-1440 LAKEKEKALAAI
+1440 LTKEKEKALAAI

-1475 QPETKI
+1475 QPETKV

-1496 RAQINQ
+1496 RAKINQ

-1511 QAALDKIN
+1511 QVALDKIN
-1519 DLVAKAMTNITND
+1519 EFVNQAMTDITNN
-1532 RTNQQVN
+1532 RTNQQV
-1539 DSTNQAL
+1539 DDTTSQAL
-1546 DDIALVTPDHIVR
+1546 DSIALVTPEHIVR
-1559 AAARDAVKQ
+1559 AGARDAVKQ

-1574 HEIEQAEH
+1574 QEIEQAEH

-1596 NNEKRALQNIN
+1596 NNEKLALQNIN
-1607 QAIANNDVKRVES
+1607 QAVTNNDVKRVET
-1620 NGIATLKGVEPHIV
+1620 NGIATLKGVQPHIV
-1634 VKPEAQEAIKASA
+1634 IKPEEQQAIKASA
-1647 DNQVESIKD
+1647 ENQVESIKD
-1656 TPHATTDEL
+1656 TPHATVDEL
-1665 DEANQQINDTLK
+1665 DEANQLISDTLK
-1677 QGQQDIDNTTQDAA
+1677 KAQQEIENTNQDAA
-1691 VNDVRNQTIKAIE
+1691 VTDVRNQTIKAIE

-1713 RAALDN
+1713 RAALDS
-1719 IDESNNNQLD
+1719 IEENNKNQLD
-1729 AIRNTLDTTQDERN
+1729 AIRNTLDTTQDERD
-1743 VAIAALNKIVNAI
+1743 VAIDTLNKIVNTI

-1768 VDQTEADGNN
+1768 VDRTETDGND

-1791 AARQSVSAKAE
+1791 AARQSVGVKAE

-1839 ADKTAQVNQNSID
+1839 ADKTAQVNQDSIN

-1896 NAAIVQVEKELIK
+1896 NAAIAQVEKELIK
-1909 AKQQIAGAVTN
+1909 AKQQIASAVTN

-1929 GKNEIREIEP
+1929 EKNEIREIEP
-1939 VINKK
+1939 VINRK
-1944 ATAREQLTT
+1944 ASAREQLTT
-1953 LFNDKKQAIEANVQA
+1953 LFNDKKQAIEANIQA

-1994 RSNAQVDKTAT
+1994 RSNAQVDKTAS

-2035 THLVQ
+2035 TALVQ

-2082 RFNVALGDI
+2082 RFNVALSDI

-2117 AIATPEQLAKVKA
+2117 AIATPEQLAKVKV
-2130 LIDQYVADGNRMVDE
+2130 LIDQYVADGNRMIDE
-2145 DATLNDIKKDTQL
+2145 DATLNDIKQHTQF
-2158 IIDEILA
+2158 IVDEILA
-2165 IKLPAEVIKASPKVG
+2165 IKLPAEATKVSPKVI
-2180 QPAPK
+2180 QSAPK
-2185 VCTPIKKEDKQEV
+2185 VCTPIIKEETHES
-2198 RKVVKE
+2198 RKVEKE
-2204 LPNTGSEEM
+2204 LPNTGSEGM

-2218 ELALITGAALLA
+2218 EFALITGAALLA
-2230 RRRSKKEKES
+2230 RRRTKNEKES

>member
-1 MNLLKK
+1 A
-7 NKYSIRKYKV
+7 
-17 GIFSTLIGTVL
+17 TETV
-28 LLSNP
+28 
-33 NGAQALTTDHN
+33 
-44 VQGGS
+44 
-49 NQALP
+49 
-54 GNSQNTNAD
+54 
-63 TNRDIVNDSQNTP
+63 
-76 NAHAT
+76 
-81 DNTSTN
+81 
-87 QALTNHQNVDVANQ
+87 
-101 VGPAPIQP
+101 
-109 SASPAQNNNNSNA
+109 SNA
-122 NSTAT
+122 N
-127 EPAANTN
+127 NKDVV
-134 NNLASNNNTLNVPN
+134 SNNTTLNVPN
-148 NTDNNDSARHLTLK
+148 KTNENGSGGHLTLK

-178 AIAEEA
+178 AIAEQA

-191 SRRAAPTD
+191 SRRAAPAD
-199 PNATPADPTATP
+199 PNATPADPA
-211 ADPTAGNGSAPVAI
+211 AAAAGNGGAPVAI

-238 NIGQN
+238 NAGQN
-243 APNEVLSFDDNN
+243 APNEVLSFDDNG
-255 IRPSTNRSVPT
+255 IRPSTNRSVPS
-266 VTVVDNLPGYTL
+266 VTVVDNLPGFTL

-316 IRGNDTND
+316 IKGNDTND

-330 IEKTLTVNP
+330 IEK
-339 NSELIFEFNT
+339 S
-349 MTTKNYQAQG
+349 
-359 NVIALGRIRGNDTN
+359 
-373 DHGDFNGIEKTLTV
+373 LTV

-402 KNYQGM
+402 KNYQGV

-421 IGEKVVAYGPIW
+421 IAEKSVAYGPIW
-433 RLLKVPE
+433 RLFKVPE

-523 FVYKIQLPEGVEYV
+523 FVYKVQLPEGVEYV
-537 NNSLTKDFPSGNSGV
+537 NNSLTKDFPSSNSGV
-552 DINDMNVTYDAA
+552 DMNDFNVTYDAA
-564 NRIITIKSTGGGTGN
+564 NRVITIKSTGGGSGN

-615 KTYSQDF
+615 KTYTQDF

-692 VSQADIDSLANQ
+692 VSQADIDSLTNQ

-718 VNRKVDDMEDLVNQN
+718 VNKKVDQMEDLVNQN

-780 GDTATPVVKPNAKQ
+780 GDTATPVVKPNAKK
-794 AIRDKAAKQREIINH
+794 AIRDKATKQREIINA
-809 TPDATQDEIQDA
+809 TPDATEDEIQDA
-821 LNQLTTDET
+821 LNQLATDET

-845 ETAKNNGIN
+845 EIAKNNGIN
-854 TIGAVAPQVTHK
+854 TIGAVVPQVTHK

-908 ALEQINQATTNDDV
+908 ALEQINQATTNADV
-922 DTAKGDGLN
+922 DNAKGDGLN

-970 ERQAAIEKVNAAVA
+970 ERQAAIDKVNAAVTA
-984 VANTNI
+984 ANTNI

-1010 QAIEPATKVKTDA
+1010 QAITPATKVKTDA
-1023 KNAIDQ
+1023 KNAIDK

-1034 HNAIFN
+1034 HNTIFN

-1099 ARNAVNEKAREAITN
+1099 ARNAVNDKAREAITN

-1140 LNDIGVTSTTAMVN
+1140 LTDIGVTSTTAMVN

-1174 QTATGVLTDL
+1174 QTATGVLNDL

-1201 EKQVALNQVDQDL
+1201 EKQVALNQVDQEL

-1252 AALAQTNQHYSAKLV
+1252 AALAQINQHYNAKLA
-1267 EINATPDATDDEKNA
+1267 EINATPDATNDEKNA

-1363 INQLKDQAF
+1363 INQLKDQAI

-1378 QTNDQVDATTNQAIN
+1378 QTNDQVDTTTNQAVN

-1405 PKAIADIEKA
+1405 PTAIADIEKA

-1427 DSTDNEKEVALQA
+1427 DSTDNEKEVASQA

-1475 QPETKI
+1475 QPETKV

-1496 RAQINQ
+1496 RAKINQ

-1511 QAALDKIN
+1511 QVALDKIN
-1519 DLVAKAMTNITND
+1519 EFVNQAMTDITNN
-1532 RTNQQVN
+1532 RTNQQV
-1539 DSTNQAL
+1539 DDTTSQAL
-1546 DDIALVTPDHIVR
+1546 DSIALVAPEHIVR

-1574 HEIEQAEH
+1574 QEIEQAEH

-1596 NNEKRALQNIN
+1596 NNEKLALQNIN
-1607 QAIANNDVKRVES
+1607 QAVTNNDVKRVET
-1620 NGIATLKGVEPHIV
+1620 NGIATLKGVQPHIV
-1634 VKPEAQEAIKASA
+1634 IKPEAQQAIKATA
-1647 DNQVESIKD
+1647 ENQVESIKD
-1656 TPHATTDEL
+1656 TPHATVDEL
-1665 DEANQQINDTLK
+1665 DEANQLISDTLK
-1677 QGQQDIDNTTQDAA
+1677 QAQQEIENTNQDAA
-1691 VNDVRNQTIKAIE
+1691 VTDVRNQTIKAIE

-1713 RAALDN
+1713 RAALDS
-1719 IDESNNNQLD
+1719 IEENNKNQLD
-1729 AIRNTLDTTQDERN
+1729 AIRNTLDTTQDERD
-1743 VAIAALNKIVNAI
+1743 VAIDTLNKIVNTI

-1768 VDQTEADGNN
+1768 VDRTETDGND

-1791 AARQSVSAKAE
+1791 AARQSVGVKAE

-1839 ADKTAQVNQNSID
+1839 ADKTAQVNQDSID

-1896 NAAIVQVEKELIK
+1896 NIAIAQVEKELIK
-1909 AKQQIAGAVTN
+1909 AKQQIASAVTN

-1929 GKNEIREIEP
+1929 EKNEIREIEP
-1939 VINKK
+1939 VINRK
-1944 ATAREQLTT
+1944 ASAREQLTT
-1953 LFNDKKQAIEANVQA
+1953 LFNDKKQAIEANIQA

-1994 RSNAQVDKTAT
+1994 RSNAQVDKTAS

-2035 THLVQ
+2035 TALVQ
-2040 NYRKVSDRNK
+2040 NYRKVSNRNK

-2082 RFNVALGDI
+2082 RFNVALSDI

-2117 AIATPEQLAKVKA
+2117 AIATPEQLAKVKV
-2130 LIDQYVADGNRMVDE
+2130 LIDQYVADGNRMIDE
-2145 DATLNDIKKDTQL
+2145 DATLNDIKQHTQF
-2158 IIDEILA
+2158 IVDEILA
-2165 IKLPAEVIKASPKVG
+2165 IKLPAEATKVSPKEI

-2185 VCTPIKKEDKQEV
+2185 VCTPIKKEETHES
-2198 RKVVKE
+2198 RKVEKE
-2204 LPNTGSEEM
+2204 LPNTGSEGM

-2218 ELALITGAALLA
+2218 EFALITGAALLA
-2230 RRRSKKEKES
+2230 RRRTKNEKES